1 MKVDRSKLKK
11 TPTEAPADCR
21 TLIEKLKG
29 CRDEQLL
36 LELQHI
42 KTWNIGKCELYHW
55 VDLLDRFDGILC
67 DAGQTVENMSW
78 LLVCDRPDN
87 GQLKAL
93 LLAVLNFTALLIE
106 YSFSR
111 HLYSSIEHLTTL
123 LASCDMQVVLSV
135 LNLLYVFSKRSNYI
149 TRLGSDK
156 RTPLLARL
164 QHLAESWGGKE
175 NGFGLAECCR
185 DLPMTKYP
193 PSATTLHFEF
203 YAEPGPEVKVE
214 RKTSSNTLHYI
225 HIEQLDKISES
236 PSEIME
242 SLTVMYNIP
251 KDKQTLLFTHIRL
264 AHGFSNH
271 KKRLQAVQARLHA
284 ISILVYSNAL
294 QESANSILY
303 NGLIEELVDVLQITD
318 KQLVDIKAASL
329 RTLTS
334 IVHLERTPKLS
345 NIIDCTGTASYHG
358 FLPVLVRNC
367 IQAMI
372 DPLMEPYP
380 HQFATALFSFL
391 YHLASYDAGGEA
403 LVSCGMMEALL
414 KVIKF
419 LGDEQD
425 QITFVTRAVRVVDLI
440 TNLDMAAFQSHT
452 GLTIFISRLE
462 HEVDLSRKEC
472 PFVIKPK
479 IQRPNSTVES
489 EDMDTDVDG
498 QSESLSEER
507 MESSPGP
514 STSSGSRPETDHRAQ
529 SSTASTPRTGLQCIP
544 QRAALLKSMLNFLK
558 KAIQDPAF
566 SDGIRHVMDGSLPT
580 SLKHIISNAEYYG
593 PSLFL
598 LATEVVTVFVFQ
610 EPSLL
615 SSLQDNGLT
624 DVMLHALLIKDSLS
638 LQVPATREVL
648 GSLPNVFS
656 ALCLNAR
663 GLHSFVQCQPF
674 ERLFKVL
681 LSPDYLPAM
690 RRRRSSDPLGDT
702 ASNLGSA
709 VDELMRHQPTLK
721 TDATTAIIKLLEEI
735 CNLGRAPEYICQKPS
750 IQKTDGTVTA
760 PPARSSHAAE
770 EASSEDEEEE
780 EALHTFTQQQGEP
793 ESNRQSV
800 PVELVVGTEER
811 IPIPLMDYILNV
823 MKFVESILSNNTTDD
838 HCQEFV
844 NQKGLLPLVS
854 ILGLPNLPIDFPT
867 SAACQAVAGVCKSIL
882 TLSHEPKV
890 LQEGLCQLDSIL
902 SALEP
907 LHRPIEVPGGSVLLR
922 ELATA
927 GHVTDATLSARA
939 TPLLHALTAAHAYIL
954 MFVHTCRVGQSEI
967 RAISVNQWGS
977 QLGLS
982 VLNKLSQLYCS
993 LVWESTVLLSLCT
1006 PNSLPPGCEFGQA
1019 DMQKLVPKEEKPSG
1033 STTAT
1038 ASTSGS
1044 RRTAE
1049 SEAVAVDPSATCLL
1063 EGMGL
1068 DGDTLA
1074 PMETDEPTAGT
1085 SDPKTKSKLTPAM
1098 ATRIKQIK
1106 PLLSASS
1113 RLGRAL
1119 AELFGLLVK
1128 LCVGSPVRQR
1138 RSHHAT
1144 STGTAPTPAARAT
1157 ASSLTKLLT
1166 KGLSWQPPPYTPTP
1180 RFRLTFFICSVGF
1193 TSPMLFDERKYP
1205 YHLMLQKFFC
1215 SGGHNALFETFNWA
1229 LSMGGKV
1236 PVSEGLEHAE
1246 LPDGTGEFLDAWLM
1260 LVEKMVNPSTVLDS
1274 PHSLPVKV
1282 PGVTPTTPQFSALR
1296 FLIVTQKA
1304 AFSCICSLWNR
1315 KPLKVYG
1322 GRMAESMLAIL
1333 CHILRGEPVIQERL
1347 AKERE
1352 GTARPEEEGGLGA
1365 STLPVGPSSGG
1376 AGGAAVAPG
1385 AAVNAGEGPAGSV
1398 PGPAIGSSTAPPAP
1412 GGAAED
1418 STNTTPRR
1426 EPPVN
1431 QAQLQQAQGGSRER
1445 QPNVNQQQLQQ
1456 LMDMGFSREHAMEA
1470 LVNTSTMEQATEYLL
1485 THPPPLL
1492 SGAVRDMTM
1501 SEEDQM
1507 MRAIAMSLGQEE
1519 AARHREEDDRRARER
1534 TEEEEARCL
1543 ERFLEAEPLDSTEL
1557 HAFTDSM
1564 LPGCFHLLDEL
1575 PDTVYRL
1582 CDLLMTAIKRSG
1594 PEYRD
1599 LILRQV
1605 VNQVWEAADV
1615 LIKAAIPLTTSD
1627 TKTVS
1632 EWTRQMATLPQASNL
1647 ATRILLLTLLFE
1659 ELKLSCA
1666 RVVENSGILNVLIKL
1681 LEVVQPCLQAAKE
1694 QKDIQTPKWI
1704 TPVLL
1709 IIDFY
1714 EKMAVSS
1721 KRRAQM
1727 NKYLQ
1732 PNGNNWRWFDDR
1744 SGRWCSYSASNNGT
1758 IDSAWRAGESSV
1770 RFTAGR
1776 RRYTVQ
1782 FNTMVQVN
1790 EETGNRR
1797 PVMLTVQRVPRVPKP
1812 AKTGSM
1818 TDSEREEGDKG
1829 KAEETQTDPDSA
1841 PVAVEMSAPKDDN
1854 TSPQLK
1860 ESFSGPSAPAAPPP
1874 AAPLDPTSERTGA
1887 GGAIVVQGLTED
1899 MTTVLIR
1906 ACVSMI
1912 SVPVDPDTLHA
1923 TLRLCLRL
1931 TRTHHYAMM
1940 FAELKSTRMILGLTQ
1955 GSGFN
1960 GFTPLVTLLFR
1971 HIIEDPAT
1979 LRHTM
1984 EKVVR
1989 SAVTSGAG
1997 STTSG
2002 VVSGSLGSREI
2013 NYILRVLG
2021 PAACRNPDCFADTAN
2036 SCVRIALPAPRGA
2049 GTASD
2054 DEFENLR
2061 IKGPN
2066 AVQLVKTTPLKL
2078 SPLPPIP
2085 DTIKEVIYDMLNA
2098 LAAYHAPEE
2107 AERPEEPAVAVPGG
2121 QDLCQ
2126 ILQDDDVYQQYRLTR
2141 QGSDFDSQSAFHINA
2156 QVFTADGAVADSS
2169 QSGTPQG
2176 EGEALPPCSS
2186 PPAST
2191 ASTPEEMR
2199 EEKKEVEGENGASSE
2214 EGKGAKAKASK
2225 PLMPTST
2232 ILRLLAELVRSYV
2245 GIATLIA
2252 SYCYTAGQSELIKE
2266 DCSVL
2271 AFVLDHL
2278 LPHTQ
2283 SSEDKD
2289 TPALARLFLASL
2301 AAAGTGTDAQVALVN
2316 EVKAALS
2323 RALAMAEGTEKHAR
2337 LQAVMCIISTIM
2349 ESCPSTSSF
2358 YSTAAAKT
2366 QHNGMNNI
2374 IRLFLKKGLVN
2385 DLARVPHSL
2394 DLSSPNMA
2402 NTVNAALKPLET
2414 LSRIVNQP
2422 SSLFGGKGGSSK
2434 NKAEHDTV
2442 GAARDS
2448 NSTTQGTTGDSVE
2461 GTLVEGSHR
2470 VQGTDS
2476 DLMDGETEGDTV
2488 VIAGQPEVL
2497 STTAMQVE
2505 NELVDLIDELL
2516 ERDAGAVN
2524 SSIIVGRG
2532 SGEDESQEDVLMDE
2546 APSNISQAS
2555 TLQTNRED
2563 SMNILEPEDE
2573 EHTQEEDSSG
2583 SNDDEDSQDEEEEEE
2598 EEEEE
2603 DQDDEEGDEDDD
2615 DEGSEMEL
2623 DEDFPDINAAPHIR
2637 FERFD
2642 RDDDLII
2649 EFDNMFSTT
2658 ADIPPSPG
2666 NIPSSHP
2673 LMVRHADHGSLTLGG
2688 AGTNN
2693 RLAQGMGRS
2702 QRTLRQL
2709 TANTGHTIHVHY
2721 PGNRQPNP
2729 PLILQRLLGPSA
2741 AADILQLSSSLP
2753 LQSRGRA
2760 RLLVGNEDVHIIARS
2775 DDELLDDF
2783 FHEQSS
2789 TGGQAGTLSSIPTAL
2804 TRWTD
2809 ECKVLDAESMHD
2821 CVAVVKVPI
2830 LQHLETLRDE
2840 ELEERREKR
2849 RRQLA
2854 EEEEAKQ
2861 NDRRTGGEEA
2871 REQSLQGSGLGT
2883 VNGAAGETTAE
2894 GEPQGSGVSC
2904 LDPPRVSEGFLTAPP
2919 SGEVTPTTPAP
2930 HEQALVSLET
2940 AISQQVHQPIADLLL
2955 AESHANS
2962 LVTLAGAGLPD
2973 LTASSDRLN
2982 CEAEASQ
2989 MEMSPA
2995 PPIASLSPDIVETSE
3010 PAAVGV
3016 SQLEGSPMDTS
3027 SPVSATQEEPNPAQ
3041 AVHLSQE
3048 LSGSGDSG
3056 VTDTHTD
3063 AETGSTTVSTPG
3075 ETMPLSDRANSQSQ
3089 AIQEEPLPSTSN
3101 EDEDPLAGIS
3111 LPEGVDPSFLAALPE
3126 DIRREV
3132 LQNQLGI
3139 RPPARPPASST
3150 LPSTTTPVLGGG
3162 PGVTEVSPEFLA
3174 ALPPAIQEEVLAQ
3187 QRAEQQR
3194 RELSQ
3199 QPTQGDTPLDPVT
3212 FIQTLP
3218 SELRRSVLEDMED
3231 SVLAVMPPDIAAEA
3245 AALRREQEVSARQRQ
3260 LMHERLFG
3268 HSSSSALSAILRS
3281 PAFTSR
3287 LGGNRGVQYTR
3298 LAVQRGGTFQM
3309 GGGANHSR
3317 PSSSSVD
3324 SLLRLRGRLL
3334 LDHEALSCLLVL
3346 LFVDEPKLN
3355 TSRLHRVLRNLCYHS
3370 QTRGWVIRSLLSILQ
3385 RSSESE
3391 VCVETTRLEDARG
3404 KRTAGGQGG
3413 YGGSKGSTTTAT
3425 AASSLSSSSSSSLE
3439 LINRVESRSSSQ
3451 LSWLSVSMD
3460 AALGCRTNI
3469 FQIQR
3474 ASGRKH
3480 ADRHSAGGT
3489 SGGPGGTLGGGVQGV
3504 TAGVTCPG
3512 GGGSTVHIHPQA
3524 APVVCRHVLDTLI
3537 QLAKVFP
3544 SHFTQQRCKDLLSS
3558 STSDLDSRLCAAAS
3572 IVTGT
3577 AGGGSRSTQT
3587 NTCSTPSSAQNSLGG
3602 GACGTAITPQSLG
3615 ISTDFWDLLVKLD
3628 NMNVSRKGKASMK
3641 TVPLGAGGEA
3651 EGAQYSLEASP
3662 LGQLMNM
3669 LSHPVI
3675 RRSSLLTEKLLRLL
3689 SLISIALPDNKATEV
3704 PAGHQAPQSTTAGAG
3719 NPATATSAAATA
3731 GAPGSVSASAQG
3743 ITVGVVVP
3751 AQGSSSTA
3759 IVSIPTSTGA
3769 SATGKHRATV
3779 LCIESDTKLAS
3790 TGLTEKQLQLS
3801 VEVLTS
3807 HSCSEEGL
3815 EDAANILLQLSRGDG
3830 TTRDTVLRLL
3840 LSGARHLGYTL
3851 CKQIGTLLAEL
3862 REYNLEQQRR
3872 ARADAQSPDAPAE
3885 DTSISARL
3893 KAGKL
3898 SSRRGRRF
3906 DGSESVVIVAAQ
3918 KRTLGGRELQLPC
3931 MSSLTSKTSTQKFF
3945 LRVLQVIIQLREDT
3959 RRANKKAKQTGR
3971 LGSTSLGSASSIQA
3985 AVRQLEA
3992 EADAIIQMVR
4002 EGQRARR
4009 LQQAPP
4015 PSASVAAVT
4024 TSGSSVA
4031 APHAPAAA
4039 PGTAS
4044 AATSEV
4050 GSVSEPQAVQRD
4062 DSPMDVDQPSPLEQ
4076 DPAPL
4081 DEEGNSQSETEERL
4095 PDLPLLSE
4103 QLLLDELWD
4112 MLGECLKELEES
4124 HDQHAVL
4131 VLQPAVEAFFLVHAT
4146 ERESKP
4152 PVRDTR
4158 ESQLSHIKDEPPPLS
4173 PAPLT
4178 PATPSSLDPFFS
4190 REPSSMHISSNL
4202 PPDTQKFLRFAET
4215 HRTVLNQILRQSTTH
4230 LADGPFAVLVDYIRI
4245 LDFDVK
4251 RKYFRQELERL
4262 DEGLRKEDMAVH
4274 VRRDHVFE
4282 DSYRELH
4289 RKSPEDMKNR
4299 LYIVF
4304 EGEEGQDAGGLLRE
4318 WYMIIS
4324 REMFNA
4330 MYALFRTSPG
4340 DRVTYTI
4347 NPSSHCNPN
4356 HLSYFKFVGR
4366 VVAKAVYDNRLLE
4379 CYFTRS
4385 FYKHILGKSVRYTDM
4400 ESEDYPFFQG
4410 LVYLLENNV
4419 STLGYELT
4427 FSTEVQEFGVC
4438 EVRDLKPNGGNIIVT
4453 EENKKEYV
4461 HLVCQM
4467 KMTGA
4472 IRKQLSAYLE
4482 GFYEIIPKRL
4492 ISIFTEQE
4500 LELLI
4505 SGLPTIDIDDLKAN
4519 TEYHK
4524 YQSSSIQIQ
4533 WFWRALRSFD
4543 QADRAKFLQFVTGTS
4558 KVPLQGFAALEG
4570 MNGIQKFQIHRDDR
4584 STDRLPSA
4592 HTCFNQLDLPAYESY
4607 EKLRHMLLLAIQE
4620 CSEGFG
4626 LA

>member
-29 CRDEQLL
+29 CSDEQLL
-36 LELQHI
+36 LELQQI

-78 LLVCDRPDN
+78 LLVCDRPEN

-156 RTPLLARL
+156 RSPLLARL

-185 DLPMTKYP
+185 DLPMSKYP

-203 YAEPGPEVKVE
+203 YAEPSSEVKVE
-214 RKTSSNTLHYI
+214 KKSSSNTLHYI

-242 SLTVMYNIP
+242 SLTAMYNIP
-251 KDKQTLLFTHIRL
+251 KDKQILLFTHIRL

-271 KKRLQAVQARLHA
+271 KRRLQAVQARLHA

-372 DPLMEPYP
+372 DPLMDPYP

-440 TNLDMAAFQSHT
+440 TNLDMAAFQSHG
-452 GLTIFISRLE
+452 GLSIFICRLE

-479 IQRPNSTVES
+479 IQRPSTATET
-489 EDMDTDVDG
+489 EDMDTDMDRV
-498 QSESLSEER
+498 
-507 MESSPGP
+507 
-514 STSSGSRPETDHRAQ
+514 
-529 SSTASTPRTGLQCIP
+529 QCIP

-624 DVMLHALLIKDSLS
+624 DVMLHALLIKD
-638 LQVPATREVL
+638 VPATREVL

-735 CNLGRAPEYICQKPS
+735 CNLGRSPEYICQKPS
-750 IQKTDGTVTA
+750 IQKADGTVTV
-760 PPARSSHAAE
+760 PPARSNHAAE
-770 EASSEDEEEE
+770 DASSEDEEEE
-780 EALHTFTQQQGEP
+780 EALHTFSQQQGEP
-793 ESNRQSV
+793 ESNRQLVHQNSV
-800 PVELVVGTEER
+800 PCFQ
-811 IPIPLMDYILNV
+811 YH

-882 TLSHEPKV
+882 TLSHEAKV

-922 ELATA
+922 ELANA

-1019 DMQKLVPKEEKPSG
+1019 DMQKLVPKDDKPSS
-1033 STTAT
+1033 STAAT
-1038 ASTSGS
+1038 G
-1044 RRTAE
+1044 RRTGKNTTL
-1049 SEAVAVDPSATCLL
+1049 AVGVDPSAQGLL

-1068 DGDTLA
+1068 DGDSLA
-1074 PMETDEPTAGT
+1074 PMETDEPTGT
-1085 SDPKTKSKLTPAM
+1085 DPKTKSKLTPAM

-1138 RSHHAT
+1138 RSHHTT

-1215 SGGHNALFETFNWA
+1215 SGGHDALFETFNWA

-1236 PVSEGLEHAE
+1236 PVSEGLEHTE

-1274 PHSLPVKV
+1274 PHSLPAKV
-1282 PGVTPTTPQFSALR
+1282 PGATLNTPQFSALR

-1304 AFSCICSLWNR
+1304 AFSCIRNLWNR
-1315 KPLKVYG
+1315 KPLKIYG

-1333 CHILRGEPVIQERL
+1333 CHILRGEPIIQERL
-1347 AKERE
+1347 SKERE
-1352 GTARPEEEGGLGA
+1352 GTARPDEEKD
-1365 STLPVGPSSGG
+1365 
-1376 AGGAAVAPG
+1376 
-1385 AAVNAGEGPAGSV
+1385 GSNS
-1398 PGPAIGSSTAPPAP
+1398 AT
-1412 GGAAED
+1412 
-1418 STNTTPRR
+1418 RR
-1426 EPPVN
+1426 EPQVN
-1431 QAQLQQAQGGSRER
+1431 QAQLT
-1445 QPNVNQQQLQQ
+1445 Q

-1470 LVNTSTMEQATEYLL
+1470 LLNTSTMEQATEYLL

-1492 SGAVRDMTM
+1492 SAAVREFTM

-1507 MRAIAMSLGQEE
+1507 MRAIAMSLGQEVSMEQRSDSPEE
-1519 AARHREEDDRRARER
+1519 AARRREEDERRARER
-1534 TEEEEARCL
+1534 VEEEEARCL
-1543 ERFLEAEPLDSTEL
+1543 ERFLEAEPLDTTEL

-1582 CDLLMTAIKRSG
+1582 CDLLMTAIKRNG

-1605 VNQVWEAADV
+1605 VNQVSIPICSHNI
-1615 LIKAAIPLTTSD
+1615 LIGI
-1627 TKTVS
+1627 
-1632 EWTRQMATLPQASNL
+1632 
-1647 ATRILLLTLLFE
+1647 
-1659 ELKLSCA
+1659 
-1666 RVVENSGILNVLIKL
+1666 GIL
-1681 LEVVQPCLQAAKE
+1681 
-1694 QKDIQTPKWI
+1694 
-1704 TPVLL
+1704 
-1709 IIDFY
+1709 
-1714 EKMAVSS
+1714 AVTCTHL
-1721 KRRAQM
+1721 
-1727 NKYLQ
+1727 YLQ

-1744 SGRWCSYSASNNGT
+1744 SGRWCSYSASNNNT
-1758 IDSAWRAGESSV
+1758 IDSAWRAGETSV

-1797 PVMLTVQRVPRVPKP
+1797 PVMLTVQRVPRMPKTS
-1812 AKTGSM
+1812 KSGSVND
-1818 TDSEREEGDKG
+1818 TEREE
-1829 KAEETQTDPDSA
+1829 
-1841 PVAVEMSAPKDDN
+1841 
-1854 TSPQLK
+1854 K
-1860 ESFSGPSAPAAPPP
+1860 ESEQKDSSTAAPST
-1874 AAPLDPTSERTGA
+1874 LQDPSGSS
-1887 GGAIVVQGLTED
+1887 GIVVQGLTED
-1899 MTTVLIR
+1899 MITVLIR

-1940 FAELKSTRMILGLTQ
+1940 FAELKSTRMILNLTQ
-1955 GSGFN
+1955 SSGFN

-2021 PAACRNPDCFADTAN
+2021 PAACRNPECFTETAK
-2036 SCVRIALPAPRGA
+2036 SCIRIALPAPRGA

-2054 DEFENLR
+2054 DEFENFR

-2078 SPLPPIP
+2078 SPLPSIP
-2085 DTIKEVIYDMLNA
+2085 ETIKEVIYDMLNA

-2107 AERPEEPAVAVPGG
+2107 AAVPGS

-2126 ILQDDDVYQQYRLTR
+2126 ILQDVGDDVYQQYRLTR
-2141 QGSDFDSQSAFHINA
+2141 QGSDFDSQSAFHINT
-2156 QVFTADGAVADSS
+2156 QVFAADGAVAESS

-2176 EGEALPPCSS
+2176 E
-2186 PPAST
+2186 

-2199 EEKKEVEGENGASSE
+2199 EEKKEQEGEKGASSE
-2214 EGKGAKAKASK
+2214 ESRAAKAKASK

-2245 GIATLIA
+2245 GI
-2252 SYCYTAGQSELIKE
+2252 CFWPN

-2283 SSEDKD
+2283 NSEDKD

-2301 AAAGTGTDAQVALVN
+2301 AAAGTGTDAQAALVN

-2323 RALAMAEGTEKHAR
+2323 RALGMAEGTEKHAR

-2358 YSTAAAKT
+2358 YSTATAKT

-2434 NKAEHDTV
+2434 NKTEHDTV
-2442 GAARDS
+2442 GTVRDS
-2448 NSTTQGTTGDSVE
+2448 NSNTQD
-2461 GTLVEGSHR
+2461 
-2470 VQGTDS
+2470 QGEAGEAEPAENRDRGQATDA

-2497 STTAMQVE
+2497 STQAMQVE

-2516 ERDAGAVN
+2516 ERDAGTVN
-2524 SSIIVGRG
+2524 STIIDFVP
-2532 SGEDESQEDVLMDE
+2532 SFFILLKSVLGKNVQSFCFLFPD
-2546 APSNISQAS
+2546 
-2555 TLQTNRED
+2555 LD

-2583 SNDDEDSQDEEEEEE
+2583 SNEDEDSQDEEEEEE

-2649 EFDNMFSTT
+2649 EFDNMFSTS

-2688 AGTNN
+2688 SGTSS

-2702 QRTLRQL
+2702 QRSLRQL
-2709 TANTGHTIHVHY
+2709 TANTGHTVHVHY

-2789 TGGQAGTLSSIPTAL
+2789 TGGQAGESPTDKL
-2804 TRWTD
+2804 L
-2809 ECKVLDAESMHD
+2809 VSGFS
-2821 CVAVVKVPI
+2821 VVKIPI
-2830 LQHLETLRDE
+2830 LQHLESLRDE

-2854 EEEEAKQ
+2854 EEEETAKQ
-2861 NDRRTGGEEA
+2861 NESTAVGEEA
-2871 REQSLQGSGLGT
+2871 REQSLQVKERNFCMTIEFLPYYGLYFSST
-2883 VNGAAGETTAE
+2883 
-2894 GEPQGSGVSC
+2894 SVS
-2904 LDPPRVSEGFLTAPP
+2904 S
-2919 SGEVTPTTPAP
+2919 
-2930 HEQALVSLET
+2930 
-2940 AISQQVHQPIADLLL
+2940 
-2955 AESHANS
+2955 
-2962 LVTLAGAGLPD
+2962 
-2973 LTASSDRLN
+2973 
-2982 CEAEASQ
+2982 
-2989 MEMSPA
+2989 
-2995 PPIASLSPDIVETSE
+2995 
-3010 PAAVGV
+3010 
-3016 SQLEGSPMDTS
+3016 
-3027 SPVSATQEEPNPAQ
+3027 
-3041 AVHLSQE
+3041 
-3048 LSGSGDSG
+3048 
-3056 VTDTHTD
+3056 
-3063 AETGSTTVSTPG
+3063 PG
-3075 ETMPLSDRANSQSQ
+3075 ETMPRSDSADSQSQ

-3139 RPPARPPASST
+3139 RPPSRPPVAST
-3150 LPSTTTPVLGGG
+3150 LLSSANAVLGGG

-3194 RELSQ
+3194 RELTQ
-3199 QPTQGDTPLDPVT
+3199 QPPQGDQPLDPVT

-3245 AALRREQEVSARQRQ
+3245 AALRREQEARQRQ

-3309 GGGANHSR
+3309 GGSANHNR
-3317 PSSSSVD
+3317 PSSSNVD

-3391 VCVETTRLEDARG
+3391 LCLETARLEESRG
-3404 KRTAGGQGG
+3404 KRSLT
-3413 YGGSKGSTTTAT
+3413 
-3425 AASSLSSSSSSSLE
+3425 SSLSSSSSSSSLE
-3439 LINRVESRSSSQ
+3439 LMNRVESRSSNQ

-3480 ADRHSAGGT
+3480 AEKHSAG
-3489 SGGPGGTLGGGVQGV
+3489 
-3504 TAGVTCPG
+3504 A
-3512 GGGSTVHIHPQA
+3512 GGSTVHIHPQA

-3537 QLAKVFP
+3537 QLAKGSGGPTP
-3544 SHFTQQRCKDLLSS
+3544 SQPATMVSVVAS
-3558 STSDLDSRLCAAAS
+3558 ST
-3572 IVTGT
+3572 
-3577 AGGGSRSTQT
+3577 
-3587 NTCSTPSSAQNSLGG
+3587 
-3602 GACGTAITPQSLG
+3602 
-3615 ISTDFWDLLVKLD
+3615 
-3628 NMNVSRKGKASMK
+3628 
-3641 TVPLGAGGEA
+3641 
-3651 EGAQYSLEASP
+3651 
-3662 LGQLMNM
+3662 
-3669 LSHPVI
+3669 
-3675 RRSSLLTEKLLRLL
+3675 
-3689 SLISIALPDNKATEV
+3689 
-3704 PAGHQAPQSTTAGAG
+3704 TT
-3719 NPATATSAAATA
+3719 
-3731 GAPGSVSASAQG
+3731 
-3743 ITVGVVVP
+3743 
-3751 AQGSSSTA
+3751 SSTGKQKA
-3759 IVSIPTSTGA
+3759 AVSSTE
-3769 SATGKHRATV
+3769 
-3779 LCIESDTKLAS
+3779 IETKLAS
-3790 TGLTEKQLQLS
+3790 AGLTEKQLQLS

-3815 EDAANILLQLSRGDG
+3815 EDAANILLQLSRGDAP
-3830 TTRDTVLRLL
+3830 TRDTVLRLL

-3872 ARADAQSPDAPAE
+3872 ARADAQSPEASHE
-3885 DTSISARL
+3885 DPSITTRL
-3893 KAGKL
+3893 KGKMT
-3898 SSRRGRRF
+3898 SRF

-3959 RRANKKAKQTGR
+3959 RRANKKAKQTGGR
-3971 LGSTSLGSASSIQA
+3971 LSSTSLGSASSIQA

-4002 EGQRARR
+4002 EGQRVRR

-4015 PSASVAAVT
+4015 PSSSAS
-4024 TSGSSVA
+4024 SS
-4031 APHAPAAA
+4031 PPAA
-4039 PGTAS
+4039 
-4044 AATSEV
+4044 
-4050 GSVSEPQAVQRD
+4050 QRD

-4076 DPAPL
+4076 DQAAI
-4081 DEEGNSQSETEERL
+4081 ESSSQQEQEERL

-4324 REMFNA
+4324 REMFNP

-4385 FYKHILGKSVRYTDM
+4385 FYKHILGKSVRYQ
-4400 ESEDYPFFQG
+4400 QG
-4410 LVYLLENNV
+4410 L
-4419 STLGYELT
+4419 
-4427 FSTEVQEFGVC
+4427 F
-4438 EVRDLKPNGGNIIVT
+4438 
-4453 EENKKEYV
+4453 
-4461 HLVCQM
+4461 
-4467 KMTGA
+4467 
-4472 IRKQLSAYLE
+4472 
-4482 GFYEIIPKRL
+4482 
-4492 ISIFTEQE
+4492 
-4500 LELLI
+4500 
-4505 SGLPTIDIDDLKAN
+4505 
-4519 TEYHK
+4519 
-4524 YQSSSIQIQ
+4524 
-4533 WFWRALRSFD
+4533 
-4543 QADRAKFLQFVTGTS
+4543 
-4558 KVPLQGFAALEG
+4558 
-4570 MNGIQKFQIHRDDR
+4570 
-4584 STDRLPSA
+4584 
-4592 HTCFNQLDLPAYESY
+4592 
-4607 EKLRHMLLLAIQE
+4607 
-4620 CSEGFG
+4620 
-4626 LA
+4626 

>member
-1 MKVDRSKLKK
+1 MKVDRTKLKK

-21 TLIEKLKG
+21 ALIDKLKV
-29 CRDEQLL
+29 CNDEQLL
-36 LELQHI
+36 LELQQI

-55 VDLLDRFDGILC
+55 VDLLDRFDGILA
-67 DAGQTVENMSW
+67 DAGQTVEHMSW
-78 LLVCDRPDN
+78 MLVCDRPERE
-87 GQLKAL
+87 QLKML

-123 LASCDMQVVLSV
+123 LASSDMQVVLAV

-156 RTPLLARL
+156 RTPLLTRL

-185 DLPMTKYP
+185 DLHMVKYP

-203 YAEPGPEVKVE
+203 YADPGAEVKIE
-214 RKTSSNTLHYI
+214 KRTTSNTLHYI

-242 SLTVMYNIP
+242 SLTKMYSIP
-251 KDKQTLLFTHIRL
+251 KDKQMLLFTHIRL

-271 KKRLQAVQARLHA
+271 RKRLQAVQARLHA
-284 ISILVYSNAL
+284 ISILVFISPFAVYSNAL

-318 KQLVDIKAASL
+318 KQLMEIKAASL

-345 NIIDCTGTASYHG
+345 SIIDCTGTASYHG

-372 DPLMEPYP
+372 DPSMDPYP

-440 TNLDMAAFQSHT
+440 TNLDMAAFQSHS
-452 GLTIFISRLE
+452 GLSIFIYRLE
-462 HEVDLSRKEC
+462 HEVDLCRKEC

-479 IQRPNSTVES
+479 IQRPSTTQEG
-489 EDMDTDVDG
+489 EEMETDMDVADVT
-498 QSESLSEER
+498 
-507 MESSPGP
+507 MESSPGSSI
-514 STSSGSRPETDHRAQ
+514 STEHRLDVELRASSSSISTNLSGPGSRP
-529 SSTASTPRTGLQCIP
+529 GVQCIP

-624 DVMLHALLIKDSLS
+624 DVMLHALLIKD
-638 LQVPATREVL
+638 VPATREVL

-663 GLHSFVQCQPF
+663 GLQSFVQCQPF

-735 CNLGRAPEYICQKPS
+735 CNLGRDPKYICQKPS
-750 IQKTDGTVTA
+750 IQKADGTATA
-760 PPARSSHAAE
+760 PPPRSNHAAE

-780 EALHTFTQQQGEP
+780 EVQAMQSFNSTQQNETEP
-793 ESNRQSV
+793 NQQ
-800 PVELVVGTEER
+800 VVGTEER

-844 NQKGLLPLVS
+844 NQKGLLPLVT

-890 LQEGLCQLDSIL
+890 LQEGLLQLDSIL
-902 SALEP
+902 SSLEP
-907 LHRPIEVPGGSVLLR
+907 LHRPIESPGGSVLLR
-922 ELATA
+922 ELACA
-927 GHVTDATLSARA
+927 GNVADATLSAQA
-939 TPLLHALTAAHAYIL
+939 TPLLHALTAAHAYIM

-967 RAISVNQWGS
+967 RSISVNQWGS

-982 VLNKLSQLYCS
+982 VLSKLSQLYCS

-1006 PNSLPPGCEFGQA
+1006 PNSLPSGCEFGQA
-1019 DMQKLVPKEEKPSG
+1019 DMQKLVPKDEKAGTIQGGKRSDGEQDGTAG
-1033 STTAT
+1033 SMD
-1038 ASTSGS
+1038 ASTQG
-1044 RRTAE
+1044 
-1049 SEAVAVDPSATCLL
+1049 LL
-1063 EGMGL
+1063 EGIGL

-1074 PMETDEPTAGT
+1074 PMETDEPIASESKG
-1085 SDPKTKSKLTPAM
+1085 KSKITPAM
-1098 ATRIKQIK
+1098 AARIKQIK

-1138 RSHHAT
+1138 RSHHAA
-1144 STGTAPTPAARAT
+1144 STTTAPTPAARST
-1157 ASSLTKLLT
+1157 ASALTKLLT

-1205 YHLMLQKFFC
+1205 YHLMLQKFLC

-1236 PVSEGLEHAE
+1236 PVAEGLEHSD

-1260 LVEKMVNPSTVLDS
+1260 LVEKMVNPTTVLES
-1274 PHSLPVKV
+1274 PHSLPAKL
-1282 PGVTPTTPQFSALR
+1282 PGGVQNFPQFSALR
-1296 FLIVTQKA
+1296 FLVVTQKA
-1304 AFSCICSLWNR
+1304 AFTCIKNLWNR

-1333 CHILRGEPVIQERL
+1333 CHILRGEPVIRERL
-1347 AKERE
+1347 SKEKEGSRE
-1352 GTARPEEEGGLGA
+1352 EDPGQEEGG
-1365 STLPVGPSSGG
+1365 S
-1376 AGGAAVAPG
+1376 
-1385 AAVNAGEGPAGSV
+1385 
-1398 PGPAIGSSTAPPAP
+1398 
-1412 GGAAED
+1412 
-1418 STNTTPRR
+1418 RR
-1426 EPPVN
+1426 EP
-1431 QAQLQQAQGGSRER
+1431 Q
-1445 QPNVNQQQLQQ
+1445 VNQQQLQQ
-1456 LMDMGFSREHAMEA
+1456 LMDMGFTREHAMEA
-1470 LVNTSTMEQATEYLL
+1470 LLNTSTMEQATEYLL
-1485 THPPPLL
+1485 THPPPIM
-1492 SGAVRDMTM
+1492 GGVVRDLSM

-1507 MRAIAMSLGQEE
+1507 MRAIAMSLGQDIPMDQRAESPEE
-1519 AARHREEDDRRARER
+1519 VACRKEEEERKAREKQ
-1534 TEEEEARCL
+1534 EEEEAKCL
-1543 ERFLEAEPLDSTEL
+1543 EKFQDADPLEQDEL
-1557 HAFTDSM
+1557 HTFTDTM

-1575 PDTVYRL
+1575 PDTVYRV
-1582 CDLLMTAIKRSG
+1582 CDLIMTAIKRNG
-1594 PEYRD
+1594 ADYRD
-1599 LILRQV
+1599 MILKQV

-1615 LIKAAIPLTTSD
+1615 LIKAALPLTTSD

-1632 EWTRQMATLPQASNL
+1632 EWISQMATLPQASNL

-1659 ELKLSCA
+1659 ELKLPCA
-1666 RVVENSGILNVLIKL
+1666 WVVESSGILNVLIKL

-1694 QKDIQTPKWI
+1694 QKEVQTPKWI

-1709 IIDFY
+1709 LIDFY
-1714 EKMAVSS
+1714 EKTAISS

-1727 NKYLQ
+1727 TKYLQ
-1732 PNGNNWRWFDDR
+1732 SNNNNWRWFDDR
-1744 SGRWCSYSASNNGT
+1744 SGRWCSYSASNNST
-1758 IDSAWRAGESSV
+1758 IDSAWKSGETSV

-1782 FNTMVQVN
+1782 FTTMVQVN

-1797 PVMLTVQRVPRVPKP
+1797 PVMLTLLRVPRLNKNSKNSNGQELE
-1812 AKTGSM
+1812 KTL
-1818 TDSEREEGDKG
+1818 EESKEMDIKRKEN
-1829 KAEETQTDPDSA
+1829 KANDTPSVLESTNTEKDMSLEETKIG
-1841 PVAVEMSAPKDDN
+1841 EI
-1854 TSPQLK
+1854 L
-1860 ESFSGPSAPAAPPP
+1860 
-1874 AAPLDPTSERTGA
+1874 
-1887 GGAIVVQGLTED
+1887 IQGLTED
-1899 MTTVLIR
+1899 MVTVLIR
-1906 ACVSMI
+1906 ACVSMLG
-1912 SVPVDPDTLHA
+1912 VPVDPDTLHA

-1931 TRTHHYAMM
+1931 TRDHKYAMM
-1940 FAELKSTRMILGLTQ
+1940 FAELKSTRMILNLTQ
-1955 GSGFN
+1955 SSGFN
-1960 GFTPLVTLLFR
+1960 GFTPLVTLLLR
-1971 HIIEDPAT
+1971 HIIEDPCT

-1989 SAVTSGAG
+1989 SAATSGAG

-2021 PAACRNPDCFADTAN
+2021 PAACRNPDIFTEVAN
-2036 SCVRIALPAPRGA
+2036 CCIRIALPAPRGS

-2066 AVQLVKTTPLKL
+2066 AVQLVKTTPLKP
-2078 SPLPPIP
+2078 SPLPVIP

-2107 AERPEEPAVAVPGG
+2107 ADKSDSKPGG
-2121 QDLCQ
+2121 MTQEVGQL
-2126 ILQDDDVYQQYRLTR
+2126 LQDMGDDVYQQYRSLTR
-2141 QGSDFDSQSAFHINA
+2141 QSSDFDTQSGFSINS
-2156 QVFTADGAVADSS
+2156 QVFAADGSS
-2169 QSGTPQG
+2169 TETSTSGTSQG
-2176 EGEALPPCSS
+2176 E
-2186 PPAST
+2186 
-2191 ASTPEEMR
+2191 ASTPEESR
-2199 EEKKEVEGENGASSE
+2199 DGKKDKEGDRASE
-2214 EGKGAKAKASK
+2214 EGKQKGKGSK

-2252 SYCYTAGQSELIKE
+2252 NYSYTVGQSELIKE

-2283 SSEDKD
+2283 NAEDKD

-2301 AAAGTGTDAQVALVN
+2301 AAAGSGTDAQVALVN
-2316 EVKAALS
+2316 EVKAALG
-2323 RALAMAEGTEKHAR
+2323 RALAMAESTEKHAR

-2358 YSTAAAKT
+2358 YSSATAKT

-2422 SSLFGGKGGSSK
+2422 SSLFGSKSASSK
-2434 NKAEHDTV
+2434 SKSEQDAQ
-2442 GAARDS
+2442 GATQDS
-2448 NSTTQGTTGDSVE
+2448 NSSQQDPGEPGEAEVQEEDHDVTQTEVADGDI
-2461 GTLVEGSHR
+2461 
-2470 VQGTDS
+2470 
-2476 DLMDGETEGDTV
+2476 MDGEAETDSV

-2497 STTAMQVE
+2497 SSQEMQVE
-2505 NELVDLIDELL
+2505 NELEDLIDELL
-2516 ERDAGAVN
+2516 ERDG
-2524 SSIIVGRG
+2524 G
-2532 SGEDESQEDVLMDE
+2532 SG
-2546 APSNISQAS
+2546 NS
-2555 TLQTNRED
+2555 T
-2563 SMNILEPEDE
+2563 
-2573 EHTQEEDSSG
+2573 
-2583 SNDDEDSQDEEEEEE
+2583 
-2598 EEEEE
+2598 
-2603 DQDDEEGDEDDD
+2603 
-2615 DEGSEMEL
+2615 
-2623 DEDFPDINAAPHIR
+2623 
-2637 FERFD
+2637 
-2642 RDDDLII
+2642 II
-2649 EFDNMFSTT
+2649 

-2666 NIPSSHP
+2666 NIPTTHP
-2673 LMVRHADHGSLTLGG
+2673 LMVRHADHSSLTLGSG
-2688 AGTNN
+2688 SSTT
-2693 RLAQGMGRS
+2693 RLTQGIGRS

-2760 RLLVGNEDVHIIARS
+2760 RLLVGNDDVHIIARS

-2783 FHEQSS
+2783 FHDQSTATS
-2789 TGGQAGTLSSIPTAL
+2789 QAGTLSSIPTAL
-2804 TRWTD
+2804 TRWTE

-2821 CVAVVKVPI
+2821 CVSVVKVPI
-2830 LQHLETLRDE
+2830 VNHLEFLRDE

-2849 RRQLA
+2849 RKQLA
-2854 EEEEAKQ
+2854 EEETKITDKGKEDKENRDQSAQCTASKTNDSTEQ
-2861 NDRRTGGEEA
+2861 NLSDGT
-2871 REQSLQGSGLGT
+2871 SLPESY
-2883 VNGAAGETTAE
+2883 
-2894 GEPQGSGVSC
+2894 
-2904 LDPPRVSEGFLTAPP
+2904 
-2919 SGEVTPTTPAP
+2919 PTTPSSTDAATSEP
-2930 HEQALVSLET
+2930 KET
-2940 AISQQVHQPIADLLL
+2940 LAILQPSQQQPTLPPPPILGEIPQELQSPAGEVGSSTQLLMPVEPEEL
-2955 AESHANS
+2955 GPTRPS
-2962 LVTLAGAGLPD
+2962 V
-2973 LTASSDRLN
+2973 
-2982 CEAEASQ
+2982 EAETTQ
-2989 MEMSPA
+2989 MELSPA
-2995 PPIASLSPDIVETSE
+2995 PTISRDLTSPCDFLLASLSPERAEDSDALT
-3010 PAAVGV
+3010 AVS

-3027 SPVSATQEEPNPAQ
+3027 SLASCTLEE
-3041 AVHLSQE
+3041 AVGDTSVA
-3048 LSGSGDSG
+3048 GSSEQP
-3056 VTDTHTD
+3056 T
-3063 AETGSTTVSTPG
+3063 AGSSTPG
-3075 ETMPLSDRANSQSQ
+3075 DAPPVVAEVQGRGDGTGESAQ
-3089 AIQEEPLPSTSN
+3089 APEDSSPPASSESSSTRDSAVAISGADSRGILEEPLPSTSS
-3101 EDEDPLAGIS
+3101 EEEDPLAGIS
-3111 LPEGVDPSFLAALPE
+3111 LPEGVDPSFLAALPD

-3139 RPPARPPASST
+3139 RPPTRTA
-3150 LPSTTTPVLGGG
+3150 PSTNNSAPAVVGN

-3194 RELSQ
+3194 RELAQNASS
-3199 QPTQGDTPLDPVT
+3199 DTPMDPVT

-3218 SELRRSVLEDMED
+3218 SDLRRSVLEDMED

-3245 AALRREQEVSARQRQ
+3245 QALRREQEARQRQ

-3268 HSSSSALSAILRS
+3268 HSSTSALSAILRS

-3287 LGGNRGVQYTR
+3287 LSGNRGVQYTR

-3309 GGGANHSR
+3309 GGSSSHNR
-3317 PSSSSVD
+3317 PSGSNVD
-3324 SLLRLRGRLL
+3324 TLLRLRGRLL

-3355 TSRLHRVLRNLCYHS
+3355 TSRLHRVLRNLCYHA
-3370 QTRGWVIRSLLSILQ
+3370 QTRHWVIRSLLSILQ

-3391 VCVETTRLEDARG
+3391 LCIETP
-3404 KRTAGGQGG
+3404 K
-3413 YGGSKGSTTTAT
+3413 
-3425 AASSLSSSSSSSLE
+3425 LSSSEEKGKKSNKSCGSSSHE
-3439 LINRVESRSSSQ
+3439 NRPLDLLHKMESKSSNQ

-3474 ASGRKH
+3474 SGGRKH
-3480 ADRHSAGGT
+3480 TEKHAS
-3489 SGGPGGTLGGGVQGV
+3489 S
-3504 TAGVTCPG
+3504 
-3512 GGGSTVHIHPQA
+3512 GSTVHIHPQA

-3544 SHFTQQRCKDLLSS
+3544 SHFTQQRTKETNCESDRERGSKQACSPCSS
-3558 STSDLDSRLCAAAS
+3558 QSTSS
-3572 IVTGT
+3572 
-3577 AGGGSRSTQT
+3577 
-3587 NTCSTPSSAQNSLGG
+3587 
-3602 GACGTAITPQSLG
+3602 G
-3615 ISTDFWDLLVKLD
+3615 ICTDFWDLLVKLD
-3628 NMNVSRKGKASMK
+3628 NMNVSRKGKNSVK
-3641 TVPLGAGGEA
+3641 SVPVSAGGEG
-3651 EGAQYSLEASP
+3651 ETSSYSLEASP

-3689 SLISIALPDNKATEV
+3689 SLISIALPENKVSEV
-3704 PAGHQAPQSTTAGAG
+3704 QANSGSGASSTTVATSTTSTTTTTAASSTPTTPTATTPVTSAPPLVG
-3719 NPATATSAAATA
+3719 ATAIATIA
-3731 GAPGSVSASAQG
+3731 VAPSTTVTTPTTATTTVSTPTTTKASKS
-3743 ITVGVVVP
+3743 P
-3751 AQGSSSTA
+3751 AKGGEGGSSSSA
-3759 IVSIPTSTGA
+3759 DFKMVSS
-3769 SATGKHRATV
+3769 
-3779 LCIESDTKLAS
+3779 
-3790 TGLTEKQLQLS
+3790 GLTENQLQLS

-3815 EDAANILLQLSRGDG
+3815 EDAANVLLQLSRGDPA
-3830 TTRDTVLRLL
+3830 TRDTVLKLL
-3840 LSGARHLGYTL
+3840 LNGARHLGYTL

-3872 ARADAQSPDAPAE
+3872 AHCETLSPDGLPE
-3885 DTSISARL
+3885 EQPQTTKL
-3893 KAGKL
+3893 KGKMQ
-3898 SSRRGRRF
+3898 SRF
-3906 DGSESVVIVAAQ
+3906 DMAENVVIVASQ
-3918 KRTLGGRELQLPC
+3918 KRPLGGRELQLPS
-3931 MSSLTSKTSTQKFF
+3931 MSMLTSKTSTQKFF
-3945 LRVLQVIIQLREDT
+3945 LRVLQVIIQLRDDT

-3971 LGSTSLGSASSIQA
+3971 LGSSSLGSASSIQA

-4009 LQQAPP
+4009 QQQ
-4015 PSASVAAVT
+4015 
-4024 TSGSSVA
+4024 
-4031 APHAPAAA
+4031 
-4039 PGTAS
+4039 
-4044 AATSEV
+4044 AATSESSQSEA
-4050 GSVSEPQAVQRD
+4050 SVRREE
-4062 DSPMDVDQPSPLEQ
+4062 SPMDVDQPSPSAQ
-4076 DPAPL
+4076 DP
-4081 DEEGNSQSETEERL
+4081 QSIGSDGTPQGEKEKEER
-4095 PDLPLLSE
+4095 PPELPLLSE
-4103 QLLLDELWD
+4103 QLSLDELWD

-4158 ESQLSHIKDEPPPLS
+4158 ESQLAHIKDEPPPLS

-4190 REPSSMHISSNL
+4190 REPSSMHISSSL

-4230 LADGPFAVLVDYIRI
+4230 LADGPFAVLVDYIRV

-4289 RKSPEDMKNR
+4289 RKSPEEMKNR

-4324 REMFNA
+4324 REMFNP

-4366 VVAKAVYDNRLLE
+4366 IVAKAVYDNRLLE

-4400 ESEDYPFFQG
+4400 ESEDYHFYQG
-4410 LVYLLENNV
+4410 LVYLLENDV
-4419 STLGYELT
+4419 STLGYDLT

-4438 EVRDLKPNGGNIIVT
+4438 EVRDLKPNGANILVT

-4467 KMTGA
+4467 RMTGA
-4472 IRKQLSAYLE
+4472 IRKQLAAFLE

-4505 SGLPTIDIDDLKAN
+4505 SGLPTIDIDDLKSN

-4524 YQSSSIQIQ
+4524 YQSNSIQIQ

-4592 HTCFNQLDLPAYESY
+4592 HTCFNQLDLPAYESF

>member
-1 MKVDRSKLKK
+1 MKVDRTKLKK

-21 TLIEKLKG
+21 ALIDKLKV
-29 CRDEQLL
+29 CNDEQLL
-36 LELQHI
+36 LELQQI

-55 VDLLDRFDGILC
+55 VDLLDRFDGILA

-78 LLVCDRPDN
+78 MLVCDRPEKE
-87 GQLKAL
+87 QLKML

-123 LASCDMQVVLSV
+123 LASSDMQVVLAV

-156 RTPLLARL
+156 RTPLLTRL

-185 DLPMTKYP
+185 DLHMMKYP

-203 YAEPGPEVKVE
+203 YADPGAEVKIE
-214 RKTSSNTLHYI
+214 KRTTSNTLHYI

-242 SLTVMYNIP
+242 SLTKMYSIP
-251 KDKQTLLFTHIRL
+251 KDKQMLLFTHIRL

-271 KKRLQAVQARLHA
+271 RKRLQAVQARLHA

-318 KQLVDIKAASL
+318 KQLMEIKAASL

-345 NIIDCTGTASYHG
+345 SIIDCTGTASYHG

-372 DPLMEPYP
+372 DPSMDPYP

-440 TNLDMAAFQSHT
+440 TNLDMAAFQSHS
-452 GLTIFISRLE
+452 GLSIFIYRLE
-462 HEVDLSRKEC
+462 HEVDLCRKEC

-479 IQRPNSTVES
+479 IQRPSTTQEG
-489 EDMDTDVDG
+489 EEMETDMDVADVT
-498 QSESLSEER
+498 
-507 MESSPGP
+507 MENSPG
-514 STSSGSRPETDHRAQ
+514 SSASMEHRLDVELRATSSS
-529 SSTASTPRTGLQCIP
+529 SSTICPGPRPGVQCIP

-624 DVMLHALLIKDSLS
+624 DVMLHALLIKD
-638 LQVPATREVL
+638 VPATREVL

-663 GLHSFVQCQPF
+663 GLQSFVQCQPF

-735 CNLGRAPEYICQKPS
+735 CNLGRDPKYICQKPS
-750 IQKTDGTVTA
+750 IQKADGTATA
-760 PPARSSHAAE
+760 PPPRSNHAAE

-780 EALHTFTQQQGEP
+780 EVQAMQSFNSSQQNETEP
-793 ESNRQSV
+793 NQQ
-800 PVELVVGTEER
+800 VVGTEER

-823 MKFVESILSNNTTDD
+823 VRFMMKFVESILSNNTTDD

-844 NQKGLLPLVS
+844 NQKGLLPLVT

-890 LQEGLCQLDSIL
+890 LQEGLLQLDSIL
-902 SALEP
+902 SSLEP
-907 LHRPIEVPGGSVLLR
+907 LHRPIESPGGSVLLR
-922 ELATA
+922 ELACA
-927 GHVTDATLSARA
+927 GNVADATLSAQA
-939 TPLLHALTAAHAYIL
+939 TPLLHALTAAHAYIM

-967 RAISVNQWGS
+967 RSISVNQWGS

-982 VLNKLSQLYCS
+982 VLSKLSQLYCS

-1006 PNSLPPGCEFGQA
+1006 PNSLPSGCEFGQA
-1019 DMQKLVPKEEKPSG
+1019 DMQKLVPKDEKAGTTQGGKRSDGEQDAAAG
-1033 STTAT
+1033 SMD
-1038 ASTSGS
+1038 ASTQG
-1044 RRTAE
+1044 
-1049 SEAVAVDPSATCLL
+1049 LL
-1063 EGMGL
+1063 EGIGL

-1074 PMETDEPTAGT
+1074 PMETDEPTA
-1085 SDPKTKSKLTPAM
+1085 SDSKGKSKITPAM
-1098 ATRIKQIK
+1098 AARIKQIK

-1138 RSHHAT
+1138 RSHHAA
-1144 STGTAPTPAARAT
+1144 STTTAPTPAARST
-1157 ASSLTKLLT
+1157 ASALTKLLT

-1205 YHLMLQKFFC
+1205 YHLMLQKFLC

-1236 PVSEGLEHAE
+1236 PVAEGLEHSD

-1260 LVEKMVNPSTVLDS
+1260 LVEKMVNPTTVLES
-1274 PHSLPVKV
+1274 PHSLPAKL
-1282 PGVTPTTPQFSALR
+1282 PGSVQNFPQFSALR
-1296 FLIVTQKA
+1296 FLVVTQKA
-1304 AFSCICSLWNR
+1304 AFTCIKNLWNR

-1333 CHILRGEPVIQERL
+1333 CHILRGEPVIRERL
-1347 AKERE
+1347 SKEKE
-1352 GTARPEEEGGLGA
+1352 GSRGEEDTGQEEGG
-1365 STLPVGPSSGG
+1365 S
-1376 AGGAAVAPG
+1376 
-1385 AAVNAGEGPAGSV
+1385 
-1398 PGPAIGSSTAPPAP
+1398 
-1412 GGAAED
+1412 
-1418 STNTTPRR
+1418 RR
-1426 EPPVN
+1426 DP
-1431 QAQLQQAQGGSRER
+1431 Q
-1445 QPNVNQQQLQQ
+1445 VNQQQLQQ
-1456 LMDMGFSREHAMEA
+1456 LMDMGFTREHAMEA
-1470 LVNTSTMEQATEYLL
+1470 LLNTSTMEQATEYLL
-1485 THPPPLL
+1485 THPPPIM
-1492 SGAVRDMTM
+1492 GGVVRDLSM

-1507 MRAIAMSLGQEE
+1507 MRAIAMSLGQDIPMDQRAESPEE
-1519 AARHREEDDRRARER
+1519 VACRKEEEERKAREKQ
-1534 TEEEEARCL
+1534 EEEEAKCL
-1543 ERFLEAEPLDSTEL
+1543 EKFQDADPLEQDEL
-1557 HAFTDSM
+1557 HTFTDTM

-1575 PDTVYRL
+1575 PDTVYRV
-1582 CDLLMTAIKRSG
+1582 CDLIMTAIKRNG
-1594 PEYRD
+1594 ADYRD
-1599 LILRQV
+1599 MILKQV

-1615 LIKAAIPLTTSD
+1615 LIKAALPLTTSD

-1632 EWTRQMATLPQASNL
+1632 EWISQMATLPQASNL

-1659 ELKLSCA
+1659 ELKLPCA
-1666 RVVENSGILNVLIKL
+1666 WVVESSGILNVLIKL

-1694 QKDIQTPKWI
+1694 QKEVQTPKWI

-1709 IIDFY
+1709 LIDFY
-1714 EKMAVSS
+1714 EKTAISS

-1727 NKYLQ
+1727 TKYLQ
-1732 PNGNNWRWFDDR
+1732 SNNNNWRWFDDR
-1744 SGRWCSYSASNNGT
+1744 SGRWCSYSASNNST
-1758 IDSAWRAGESSV
+1758 IDSAWKSGETSV

-1782 FNTMVQVN
+1782 FTTMVQVN

-1797 PVMLTVQRVPRVPKP
+1797 PVMLTLLRVPRLNKNSKNSNGQELE
-1812 AKTGSM
+1812 KTL
-1818 TDSEREEGDKG
+1818 EESKEMDIKRKENKG
-1829 KAEETQTDPDSA
+1829 NDTPLATENTNTEKETSLEETKMGDI
-1841 PVAVEMSAPKDDN
+1841 
-1854 TSPQLK
+1854 L
-1860 ESFSGPSAPAAPPP
+1860 
-1874 AAPLDPTSERTGA
+1874 
-1887 GGAIVVQGLTED
+1887 IQGLTED
-1899 MTTVLIR
+1899 MVTVLIR
-1906 ACVSMI
+1906 ACVSMLG
-1912 SVPVDPDTLHA
+1912 VPVDPDTLHA

-1931 TRTHHYAMM
+1931 TRDHKYAMM
-1940 FAELKSTRMILGLTQ
+1940 FAELKSTRMILNLTQ
-1955 GSGFN
+1955 SSGFN
-1960 GFTPLVTLLFR
+1960 GFTPLVTLLLR
-1971 HIIEDPAT
+1971 HIIEDPCT

-1989 SAVTSGAG
+1989 SAATSGAG

-2021 PAACRNPDCFADTAN
+2021 PAACRNPDIFTEVAN
-2036 SCVRIALPAPRGA
+2036 CCIRIALPAPRGS

-2066 AVQLVKTTPLKL
+2066 AVQLVKTTPLKP
-2078 SPLPPIP
+2078 SPLPVIP

-2107 AERPEEPAVAVPGG
+2107 AEKSDPKAGG
-2121 QDLCQ
+2121 MTQEVGQL
-2126 ILQDDDVYQQYRLTR
+2126 LQDMGDDVYQQYRSLTR
-2141 QGSDFDSQSAFHINA
+2141 QSSDFDTQSGFAINS
-2156 QVFTADGAVADSS
+2156 QVFAADGASTETSTPGAS
-2169 QSGTPQG
+2169 Q
-2176 EGEALPPCSS
+2176 EV
-2186 PPAST
+2186 
-2191 ASTPEEMR
+2191 STPEESR
-2199 EEKKEVEGENGASSE
+2199 DGKKDKEGDRASE
-2214 EGKGAKAKASK
+2214 EGKQKGKGSK

-2252 SYCYTAGQSELIKE
+2252 NYSYTVGQSELIKE

-2283 SSEDKD
+2283 NAEDKD

-2301 AAAGTGTDAQVALVN
+2301 AAAGSGTDAQVALVN
-2316 EVKAALS
+2316 EVKAALG
-2323 RALAMAEGTEKHAR
+2323 RALAMAESTEKHAR

-2358 YSTAAAKT
+2358 YSSATAKT

-2422 SSLFGGKGGSSK
+2422 SSLFGSK
-2434 NKAEHDTV
+2434 SASNKSKAEQDAQ
-2442 GAARDS
+2442 GASQDS
-2448 NSTTQGTTGDSVE
+2448 NSNQQDPGEPGEAEVQEEDHDVTQTEVADGDI
-2461 GTLVEGSHR
+2461 
-2470 VQGTDS
+2470 
-2476 DLMDGETEGDTV
+2476 MDGEAETDSV

-2497 STTAMQVE
+2497 SSQEMQVE
-2505 NELVDLIDELL
+2505 NELEDLIDELL
-2516 ERDAGAVN
+2516 ERDG
-2524 SSIIVGRG
+2524 G
-2532 SGEDESQEDVLMDE
+2532 SG
-2546 APSNISQAS
+2546 NS
-2555 TLQTNRED
+2555 T
-2563 SMNILEPEDE
+2563 
-2573 EHTQEEDSSG
+2573 
-2583 SNDDEDSQDEEEEEE
+2583 
-2598 EEEEE
+2598 
-2603 DQDDEEGDEDDD
+2603 
-2615 DEGSEMEL
+2615 
-2623 DEDFPDINAAPHIR
+2623 
-2637 FERFD
+2637 
-2642 RDDDLII
+2642 II
-2649 EFDNMFSTT
+2649 

-2666 NIPSSHP
+2666 NIPTTHP
-2673 LMVRHADHGSLTLGG
+2673 LMVRHADHSSLTLGSG
-2688 AGTNN
+2688 SSTT
-2693 RLAQGMGRS
+2693 RLTQGIGRS

-2760 RLLVGNEDVHIIARS
+2760 RLLVGNDDVHIIARS

-2783 FHEQSS
+2783 FHDQSTATS
-2789 TGGQAGTLSSIPTAL
+2789 QAGTLSSIPTAL
-2804 TRWTD
+2804 TRWTE

-2821 CVAVVKVPI
+2821 CVSVVKVPI
-2830 LQHLETLRDE
+2830 VNHLEFLRDE

-2849 RRQLA
+2849 RKQLA
-2854 EEEEAKQ
+2854 EEETKITDKGKEDKENRDQSAQCTSSKTNDSTEQ
-2861 NDRRTGGEEA
+2861 NLSDGTPMPDSYPTTPSSTDAATSESKDTLVTLQPSQQQSTLPPPPALGEIPHEL
-2871 REQSLQGSGLGT
+2871 QSP
-2883 VNGAAGETTAE
+2883 AGEGGNSAQLLMPV
-2894 GEPQGSGVSC
+2894 EPEELGST
-2904 LDPPRVSEGFLTAPP
+2904 RP
-2919 SGEVTPTTPAP
+2919 SGEAETT
-2930 HEQALVSLET
+2930 
-2940 AISQQVHQPIADLLL
+2940 
-2955 AESHANS
+2955 
-2962 LVTLAGAGLPD
+2962 
-2973 LTASSDRLN
+2973 
-2982 CEAEASQ
+2982 Q
-2989 MEMSPA
+2989 MELSPA
-2995 PPIASLSPDIVETSE
+2995 PTISRDLTSPCDFLLASLSPERAEDSDALT
-3010 PAAVGV
+3010 AVS

-3027 SPVSATQEEPNPAQ
+3027 SLASCTLEEAVGDTSAAGSSEQPTAGSSTPGDAPPVVTEVQGRGDRSGEPAQ
-3041 AVHLSQE
+3041 APE
-3048 LSGSGDSG
+3048 N
-3056 VTDTHTD
+3056 
-3063 AETGSTTVSTPG
+3063 GSTPASSESSSTRESAVAISG
-3075 ETMPLSDRANSQSQ
+3075 ADSQG
-3089 AIQEEPLPSTSN
+3089 ILEEPLPSTSS
-3101 EDEDPLAGIS
+3101 EEEDPLAGIS
-3111 LPEGVDPSFLAALPE
+3111 LPEGVDPSFLAALPD

-3139 RPPARPPASST
+3139 RPPTRTA
-3150 LPSTTTPVLGGG
+3150 PSTNGSTPAVVAS

-3194 RELSQ
+3194 RELAQNASS
-3199 QPTQGDTPLDPVT
+3199 DTPMDPVT

-3218 SELRRSVLEDMED
+3218 SDLRRSVLEDMED

-3245 AALRREQEVSARQRQ
+3245 QALRREQEARQRQ

-3268 HSSSSALSAILRS
+3268 HSSTSALSAILRS

-3287 LGGNRGVQYTR
+3287 LSGNRGVQYTR

-3309 GGGANHSR
+3309 GGSSSHNR
-3317 PSSSSVD
+3317 PSGSNVD
-3324 SLLRLRGRLL
+3324 TLLRLRGRLL

-3355 TSRLHRVLRNLCYHS
+3355 TSRLHRVLRNLCYHA
-3370 QTRGWVIRSLLSILQ
+3370 QTRHWVIRSLLSILQ

-3391 VCVETTRLEDARG
+3391 LCIETP
-3404 KRTAGGQGG
+3404 K
-3413 YGGSKGSTTTAT
+3413 
-3425 AASSLSSSSSSSLE
+3425 LSSSEEKGKKSSKSCGSSSHE
-3439 LINRVESRSSSQ
+3439 NRPLDLLHKMESKSSNQ

-3474 ASGRKH
+3474 SGGRKH
-3480 ADRHSAGGT
+3480 TEKHAS
-3489 SGGPGGTLGGGVQGV
+3489 S
-3504 TAGVTCPG
+3504 
-3512 GGGSTVHIHPQA
+3512 GSTVHIHPQA

-3544 SHFTQQRCKDLLSS
+3544 SHFTQQRTKETNCESDRERSS
-3558 STSDLDSRLCAAAS
+3558 KQACSPCSSQSTSS
-3572 IVTGT
+3572 
-3577 AGGGSRSTQT
+3577 
-3587 NTCSTPSSAQNSLGG
+3587 
-3602 GACGTAITPQSLG
+3602 G
-3615 ISTDFWDLLVKLD
+3615 ICTDFWDLLVKLD
-3628 NMNVSRKGKASMK
+3628 NMNVSRKGKNSVK
-3641 TVPLGAGGEA
+3641 SVPVSTGSEGESSP
-3651 EGAQYSLEASP
+3651 YSLEASP

-3689 SLISIALPDNKATEV
+3689 SLISIALPENKVSETQTNSSSSTSSTTVAT
-3704 PAGHQAPQSTTAGAG
+3704 STTATI
-3719 NPATATSAAATA
+3719 TATSNTPTPPAATTPVTSAPALVAATA
-3731 GAPGSVSASAQG
+3731 IST
-3743 ITVGVVVP
+3743 ITVAASTTVTTPTTATTTVSTTTKASKSP
-3751 AQGSSSTA
+3751 AKGGDGGSSSA
-3759 IVSIPTSTGA
+3759 DFKMVSS
-3769 SATGKHRATV
+3769 
-3779 LCIESDTKLAS
+3779 
-3790 TGLTEKQLQLS
+3790 GLTENQLQLS

-3815 EDAANILLQLSRGDG
+3815 EDAANVLLQLSRGDPG
-3830 TTRDTVLRLL
+3830 TRDTVLKLL
-3840 LSGARHLGYTL
+3840 LNGARHLGYTL

-3872 ARADAQSPDAPAE
+3872 AQCETLSPDGLPE
-3885 DTSISARL
+3885 EQPQTTKL
-3893 KAGKL
+3893 KGKMQ
-3898 SSRRGRRF
+3898 SRF
-3906 DGSESVVIVAAQ
+3906 DMAENVVIVASQ
-3918 KRTLGGRELQLPC
+3918 KRPLGGRELQLPS
-3931 MSSLTSKTSTQKFF
+3931 MSMLTSKTSTQKFF
-3945 LRVLQVIIQLREDT
+3945 LRVLQVIIQLRDDT

-3971 LGSTSLGSASSIQA
+3971 LGSSGLGSASSIQA

-4009 LQQAPP
+4009 QQQ
-4015 PSASVAAVT
+4015 
-4024 TSGSSVA
+4024 
-4031 APHAPAAA
+4031 
-4039 PGTAS
+4039 
-4044 AATSEV
+4044 AATSE
-4050 GSVSEPQAVQRD
+4050 GSQSEASVRREE
-4062 DSPMDVDQPSPLEQ
+4062 SPMDVDQPSPSTHDTQ
-4076 DPAPL
+4076 SIGSD
-4081 DEEGNSQSETEERL
+4081 GNSQGEKEKEER
-4095 PDLPLLSE
+4095 PPELPLLSE
-4103 QLLLDELWD
+4103 QLSLDELWD

-4158 ESQLSHIKDEPPPLS
+4158 ESQLAHIKDEPPPLS

-4190 REPSSMHISSNL
+4190 REPSSMHISSSL

-4230 LADGPFAVLVDYIRI
+4230 LADGPFAVLVDYIRV

-4289 RKSPEDMKNR
+4289 RKSPEEMKNR

-4324 REMFNA
+4324 REMFNP

-4366 VVAKAVYDNRLLE
+4366 IVAKAVYDNRLLE

-4400 ESEDYPFFQG
+4400 ESEDYHFYQG
-4410 LVYLLENNV
+4410 LVYLLENDV
-4419 STLGYELT
+4419 STLGYDLT

-4438 EVRDLKPNGGNIIVT
+4438 EVRDLKPNGANILVT

-4467 KMTGA
+4467 RMTGA
-4472 IRKQLSAYLE
+4472 IRKQLAAFLE

-4505 SGLPTIDIDDLKAN
+4505 SGLPTIDIDDLKSN

-4524 YQSSSIQIQ
+4524 YQSNSIQIQ

-4592 HTCFNQLDLPAYESY
+4592 HTCFNQLDLPAYESF

>member
-1 MKVDRSKLKK
+1 ALIDKLKV
-11 TPTEAPADCR
+11 CN
-21 TLIEKLKG
+21 
-29 CRDEQLL
+29 DEQLL
-36 LELQHI
+36 LELQQI

-55 VDLLDRFDGILC
+55 VDLLDRFDGILA

-78 LLVCDRPDN
+78 MLVCDRPERE
-87 GQLKAL
+87 QLKML

-123 LASCDMQVVLSV
+123 LASSDMQVVLAV

-156 RTPLLARL
+156 RTPLLTRL

-185 DLPMTKYP
+185 DLHMMKYP

-203 YAEPGPEVKVE
+203 YADPGAEVKVE
-214 RKTSSNTLHYI
+214 KRTTSNTLHYI

-242 SLTVMYNIP
+242 SLTKMYSIP
-251 KDKQTLLFTHIRL
+251 KDKQMLLFTHIRL

-271 KKRLQAVQARLHA
+271 RKRLQAVQARLHA

-318 KQLVDIKAASL
+318 KQLMVILMVIILGKKKPLPSAFVF
-329 RTLTS
+329 LTS
-334 IVHLERTPKLS
+334 CLLNTNFELV
-345 NIIDCTGTASYHG
+345 
-358 FLPVLVRNC
+358 FVLPLPMSLV
-367 IQAMI
+367 
-372 DPLMEPYP
+372 DPSMDPYP

-440 TNLDMAAFQSHT
+440 TNLDMAAFQSHS
-452 GLTIFISRLE
+452 GLSIFIYRLE
-462 HEVDLSRKEC
+462 HEVDLCRKEC

-479 IQRPNSTVES
+479 IQRPSTTQEG
-489 EDMDTDVDG
+489 EEMETDMDVADVT
-498 QSESLSEER
+498 
-507 MESSPGP
+507 MESSPGSSISMEHRLDVELRASGSSS
-514 STSSGSRPETDHRAQ
+514 STNISSGPSP
-529 SSTASTPRTGLQCIP
+529 GVQCIP

-624 DVMLHALLIKDSLS
+624 DVMLHALLIKD
-638 LQVPATREVL
+638 VPATREVL

-663 GLHSFVQCQPF
+663 GLQSFVQCQPF

-735 CNLGRAPEYICQKPS
+735 CNLGRDPKYICQKPS
-750 IQKTDGTVTA
+750 IQKADGTATA
-760 PPARSSHAAE
+760 PPPRSNHAAE

-780 EALHTFTQQQGEP
+780 EVQAMQSFNSTQQSETEP
-793 ESNRQSV
+793 NQQ
-800 PVELVVGTEER
+800 VVGTEER

-844 NQKGLLPLVS
+844 NQKGLLPLVT

-890 LQEGLCQLDSIL
+890 LQEGLLQLDSIL
-902 SALEP
+902 SSLEP
-907 LHRPIEVPGGSVLLR
+907 LHRPIESPGGSVLLR
-922 ELATA
+922 ELACA
-927 GHVTDATLSARA
+927 GNVADATLSAQA
-939 TPLLHALTAAHAYIL
+939 TPLLHALTAAHAYIM

-967 RAISVNQWGS
+967 RSISVNQWGS

-982 VLNKLSQLYCS
+982 VLSKLSQLYCS

-1006 PNSLPPGCEFGQA
+1006 PNSLPSGCEFGQA
-1019 DMQKLVPKEEKPSG
+1019 DMQKLVPKDEKAGTTQGGKRSDGEQDGTAG
-1033 STTAT
+1033 SMD
-1038 ASTSGS
+1038 ASTQG
-1044 RRTAE
+1044 
-1049 SEAVAVDPSATCLL
+1049 LL
-1063 EGMGL
+1063 EGIGL

-1074 PMETDEPTAGT
+1074 PMETDEPTT
-1085 SDPKTKSKLTPAM
+1085 SDSKGKSKITPAM
-1098 ATRIKQIK
+1098 AARIKQIK

-1138 RSHHAT
+1138 RSHHAA
-1144 STGTAPTPAARAT
+1144 STTTAPTPAARST
-1157 ASSLTKLLT
+1157 ASALTKLLT

-1205 YHLMLQKFFC
+1205 YHLMLQKFLC

-1236 PVSEGLEHAE
+1236 PVSEGLEHSD

-1260 LVEKMVNPSTVLDS
+1260 LVEKMVNPTTVLES
-1274 PHSLPVKV
+1274 PHSLPAKL
-1282 PGVTPTTPQFSALR
+1282 PGGVQNFPQFSALR
-1296 FLIVTQKA
+1296 FLVVTQKA
-1304 AFSCICSLWNR
+1304 AFTCIKNLWNR

-1333 CHILRGEPVIQERL
+1333 CHILRGEPVIRERL
-1347 AKERE
+1347 SKEKE
-1352 GTARPEEEGGLGA
+1352 GSRGEEDTGQEEGG
-1365 STLPVGPSSGG
+1365 S
-1376 AGGAAVAPG
+1376 
-1385 AAVNAGEGPAGSV
+1385 
-1398 PGPAIGSSTAPPAP
+1398 
-1412 GGAAED
+1412 
-1418 STNTTPRR
+1418 RR
-1426 EPPVN
+1426 EP
-1431 QAQLQQAQGGSRER
+1431 Q
-1445 QPNVNQQQLQQ
+1445 VNQQQLQQ
-1456 LMDMGFSREHAMEA
+1456 VGAMFMGFLRSHTTEC
-1470 LVNTSTMEQATEYLL
+1470 LVTLD
-1485 THPPPLL
+1485 L
-1492 SGAVRDMTM
+1492 SM

-1507 MRAIAMSLGQEE
+1507 MRAIAMSLGQDIPMDQRAESPEE
-1519 AARHREEDDRRARER
+1519 VACRKEEEERKAREKQ
-1534 TEEEEARCL
+1534 EEEEAKCL
-1543 ERFLEAEPLDSTEL
+1543 EKFQDADPLEQDEL
-1557 HAFTDSM
+1557 HTFTDTM

-1575 PDTVYRL
+1575 PDTVYRV
-1582 CDLLMTAIKRSG
+1582 CDLIMTAVKRNG
-1594 PEYRD
+1594 ADYRD
-1599 LILRQV
+1599 MILKQV

-1615 LIKAAIPLTTSD
+1615 LIKAALPLTTSD

-1632 EWTRQMATLPQASNL
+1632 EWISQMATLPQASNL

-1659 ELKLSCA
+1659 ELKLPCA
-1666 RVVENSGILNVLIKL
+1666 WVVESSGILNVLIKL

-1694 QKDIQTPKWI
+1694 QKEVQTPKWI

-1709 IIDFY
+1709 LIDFY
-1714 EKMAVSS
+1714 EKTAISS

-1727 NKYLQ
+1727 TKYLQ
-1732 PNGNNWRWFDDR
+1732 SNSNNWRWFDDR
-1744 SGRWCSYSASNNGT
+1744 SGRWCSYSASNNST
-1758 IDSAWRAGESSV
+1758 IDSAWKSGETSV

-1782 FNTMVQVN
+1782 FTTMVQVN

-1797 PVMLTVQRVPRVPKP
+1797 PVMLTLLRVPRLNKNSKNSNGQELE
-1812 AKTGSM
+1812 KTL
-1818 TDSEREEGDKG
+1818 EESKEMDIKRKENKG
-1829 KAEETQTDPDSA
+1829 NDTPLALESTNTEKETSLEETKIG
-1841 PVAVEMSAPKDDN
+1841 EI
-1854 TSPQLK
+1854 L
-1860 ESFSGPSAPAAPPP
+1860 
-1874 AAPLDPTSERTGA
+1874 
-1887 GGAIVVQGLTED
+1887 IQGLTED
-1899 MTTVLIR
+1899 MVTVLIR
-1906 ACVSMI
+1906 ACVSMLG
-1912 SVPVDPDTLHA
+1912 VPVDPDTLHA

-1931 TRTHHYAMM
+1931 TRDHKYAMM
-1940 FAELKSTRMILGLTQ
+1940 FAELKSTRMILNLTQ
-1955 GSGFN
+1955 SSGFN
-1960 GFTPLVTLLFR
+1960 GFTPLVTLLLR
-1971 HIIEDPAT
+1971 HIIEDPCT

-1989 SAVTSGAG
+1989 SAATSGAG

-2021 PAACRNPDCFADTAN
+2021 PAACRNPDIFTEVAN
-2036 SCVRIALPAPRGA
+2036 CCIRIALPAPRGS

-2066 AVQLVKTTPLKL
+2066 AVQLVKTTPLKP
-2078 SPLPPIP
+2078 SPLPVIP

-2107 AERPEEPAVAVPGG
+2107 ADKSDPKPGG
-2121 QDLCQ
+2121 MTQEVGQL
-2126 ILQDDDVYQQYRLTR
+2126 LQDMGDDVYQQYRSLTR
-2141 QGSDFDSQSAFHINA
+2141 QSSDFDAQSSFSINS
-2156 QVFTADGAVADSS
+2156 QVFAADGAAAETSTSVSS
-2169 QSGTPQG
+2169 QG
-2176 EGEALPPCSS
+2176 E
-2186 PPAST
+2186 
-2191 ASTPEEMR
+2191 ASTPEESR
-2199 EEKKEVEGENGASSE
+2199 DGKKDKEGDRASE
-2214 EGKGAKAKASK
+2214 EGKQKGKGSK

-2252 SYCYTAGQSELIKE
+2252 NYSYTVGQSELIKE

-2283 SSEDKD
+2283 NAEDKD

-2301 AAAGTGTDAQVALVN
+2301 AAAGSGTDAQVALVN
-2316 EVKAALS
+2316 EVKAALG
-2323 RALAMAEGTEKHAR
+2323 RALAMAESTEKHAR

-2358 YSTAAAKT
+2358 YSSATAKT

-2422 SSLFGGKGGSSK
+2422 SSLFGSKSASSK
-2434 NKAEHDTV
+2434 NKSEQDAQ
-2442 GAARDS
+2442 GAAQDS
-2448 NSTTQGTTGDSVE
+2448 NSNQQDPGEPGEAEVQEEDHDVTQTEVADGDI
-2461 GTLVEGSHR
+2461 
-2470 VQGTDS
+2470 
-2476 DLMDGETEGDTV
+2476 MDGEAETDSV

-2497 STTAMQVE
+2497 SSQEMQVE
-2505 NELVDLIDELL
+2505 NELEDLIDELL
-2516 ERDAGAVN
+2516 ERDG
-2524 SSIIVGRG
+2524 G
-2532 SGEDESQEDVLMDE
+2532 SG
-2546 APSNISQAS
+2546 NS
-2555 TLQTNRED
+2555 TIID
-2563 SMNILEPEDE
+2563 SMNILDPEDEE

-2583 SNDDEDSQDEEEEEE
+2583 SNEDEDDSQDEEEEEE
-2598 EEEEE
+2598 EDEE
-2603 DQDDEEGDEDDD
+2603 DDQEDDEGEEGDEDDD
-2615 DEGSEMEL
+2615 DDGSEMEL
-2623 DEDFPDINAAPHIR
+2623 DEDYPDMNASPLVR

-2642 RDDDLII
+2642 REDDLII
-2649 EFDNMFSTT
+2649 EFDNMFSSAT
-2658 ADIPPSPG
+2658 DIPPSPG
-2666 NIPSSHP
+2666 NIPTTHP
-2673 LMVRHADHGSLTLGG
+2673 LMVRHADHSSLTLGSG
-2688 AGTNN
+2688 SSTT
-2693 RLAQGMGRS
+2693 RLTQGIGRS

-2760 RLLVGNEDVHIIARS
+2760 RLLVGNDDVHIIARS

-2783 FHEQSS
+2783 FHDQSTATS
-2789 TGGQAGTLSSIPTAL
+2789 QAGTLSSIPTAL
-2804 TRWTD
+2804 TRWTE

-2821 CVAVVKVPI
+2821 CVSVVKVPI
-2830 LQHLETLRDE
+2830 VNHLEFLRDE

-2849 RRQLA
+2849 RKQLA
-2854 EEEEAKQ
+2854 EEETKITDKGKEDKE
-2861 NDRRTGGEEA
+2861 NRD
-2871 REQSLQGSGLGT
+2871 QSAQVIPKGWEDSSLTKDGTPMPDSYPTTPSSTDAATSESKDTLGT
-2883 VNGAAGETTAE
+2883 LQSSQQQPTLPTPPALGEVPQELQSPAGEGGSSTQLLMPV
-2894 GEPQGSGVSC
+2894 EPEELG
-2904 LDPPRVSEGFLTAPP
+2904 PTRP
-2919 SGEVTPTTPAP
+2919 SGEAETT
-2930 HEQALVSLET
+2930 
-2940 AISQQVHQPIADLLL
+2940 
-2955 AESHANS
+2955 
-2962 LVTLAGAGLPD
+2962 
-2973 LTASSDRLN
+2973 
-2982 CEAEASQ
+2982 Q
-2989 MEMSPA
+2989 MELSPA
-2995 PPIASLSPDIVETSE
+2995 PTIKNLTSPYDFLLASLSPERAEDSDALT
-3010 PAAVGV
+3010 AVS

-3027 SPVSATQEEPNPAQ
+3027 SLASCTLEEAVGDTSAA
-3041 AVHLSQE
+3041 
-3048 LSGSGDSG
+3048 GSSEQPR
-3056 VTDTHTD
+3056 
-3063 AETGSTTVSTPG
+3063 AGSSTPG
-3075 ETMPLSDRANSQSQ
+3075 DAPPAVAEVQGRSDGSGESAQPPEDSSPPASSESSSTRDSAV
-3089 AIQEEPLPSTSN
+3089 AISGADSRGILEEPLPSTSS
-3101 EDEDPLAGIS
+3101 EEEDPLAGIS
-3111 LPEGVDPSFLAALPE
+3111 LPEGVDPSFLAALPD

-3139 RPPARPPASST
+3139 RPPTRTA
-3150 LPSTTTPVLGGG
+3150 PSTNSSAPAVVGN

-3194 RELSQ
+3194 RELAQNASS
-3199 QPTQGDTPLDPVT
+3199 DTPMDPVT

-3218 SELRRSVLEDMED
+3218 SDLRRSVLEDMED

-3245 AALRREQEVSARQRQ
+3245 QALRREQEARQRQ

-3268 HSSSSALSAILRS
+3268 HSSTSALSAILRS

-3287 LGGNRGVQYTR
+3287 LSGNRGVQYTR

-3309 GGGANHSR
+3309 GGSSSHNR
-3317 PSSSSVD
+3317 PSGSNVD
-3324 SLLRLRGRLL
+3324 TLLRLRGRLL

-3355 TSRLHRVLRNLCYHS
+3355 TSRLHRVLRNLCYHA
-3370 QTRGWVIRSLLSILQ
+3370 QTRHWVIRSLLSILQ

-3391 VCVETTRLEDARG
+3391 LCIETPKLTTSEEKG
-3404 KRTAGGQGG
+3404 KKS
-3413 YGGSKGSTTTAT
+3413 SKSCG
-3425 AASSLSSSSSSSLE
+3425 SSSHENRPLDLLHKMESKSS
-3439 LINRVESRSSSQ
+3439 NQ

-3474 ASGRKH
+3474 SGGRKH
-3480 ADRHSAGGT
+3480 TEKHAS
-3489 SGGPGGTLGGGVQGV
+3489 
-3504 TAGVTCPG
+3504 
-3512 GGGSTVHIHPQA
+3512 GGSTVHIHPQA

-3544 SHFTQQRCKDLLSS
+3544 SHFTQQRTKETNCESDRERGSKACSPCSSQSS
-3558 STSDLDSRLCAAAS
+3558 SS
-3572 IVTGT
+3572 
-3577 AGGGSRSTQT
+3577 
-3587 NTCSTPSSAQNSLGG
+3587 
-3602 GACGTAITPQSLG
+3602 G
-3615 ISTDFWDLLVKLD
+3615 ICTDFWDLLVKLD
-3628 NMNVSRKGKASMK
+3628 NMNVSRKGKNSVK
-3641 TVPLGAGGEA
+3641 SVPVSAGGEG
-3651 EGAQYSLEASP
+3651 ETSPYSLEASP

-3689 SLISIALPDNKATEV
+3689 SLISIALPENKVSEA
-3704 PAGHQAPQSTTAGAG
+3704 QANSGSGASSTT
-3719 NPATATSAAATA
+3719 TATSTTSTTTTTATSTTPTPPTAPTPVTSAPALVAATA
-3731 GAPGSVSASAQG
+3731 ISTIAVAASTTVTTPTTATTTVSISATTKGSKSPAK
-3743 ITVGVVVP
+3743 VGDG
-3751 AQGSSSTA
+3751 GSSSTDFKM
-3759 IVSIPTSTGA
+3759 VSS
-3769 SATGKHRATV
+3769 
-3779 LCIESDTKLAS
+3779 
-3790 TGLTEKQLQLS
+3790 GLTENQLQLS

-3815 EDAANILLQLSRGDG
+3815 EDAANVLLQLSRGDSG
-3830 TTRDTVLRLL
+3830 TRDTVLKLL
-3840 LSGARHLGYTL
+3840 LNGARHLGYTL

-3872 ARADAQSPDAPAE
+3872 AQCETLSPDGLPE
-3885 DTSISARL
+3885 EQPQTTKL
-3893 KAGKL
+3893 KGKMQ
-3898 SSRRGRRF
+3898 SRF
-3906 DGSESVVIVAAQ
+3906 DMAENVVIVASQ
-3918 KRTLGGRELQLPC
+3918 KRPLGGRELQLPS
-3931 MSSLTSKTSTQKFF
+3931 MSMLTSKTSTQKFF
-3945 LRVLQVIIQLREDT
+3945 LRVLQVIIQLRDDT

-3971 LGSTSLGSASSIQA
+3971 LGSSGLGSASSIQA

-3992 EADAIIQMVR
+3992 EADAIIQMS
-4002 EGQRARR
+4002 ESSQ
-4009 LQQAPP
+4009 
-4015 PSASVAAVT
+4015 SDASVRR
-4024 TSGSSVA
+4024 
-4031 APHAPAAA
+4031 
-4039 PGTAS
+4039 
-4044 AATSEV
+4044 E
-4050 GSVSEPQAVQRD
+4050 E
-4062 DSPMDVDQPSPLEQ
+4062 SPMDVDQPSPSAQ
-4076 DPAPL
+4076 DT
-4081 DEEGNSQSETEERL
+4081 QSIASDGTPQGEKEKEER
-4095 PDLPLLSE
+4095 PPELPLLSE
-4103 QLLLDELWD
+4103 QLSLDELWD

-4158 ESQLSHIKDEPPPLS
+4158 ESQLAHIKDEPPPLS

-4190 REPSSMHISSNL
+4190 REPSSMHISSSL
-4202 PPDTQKFLRFAET
+4202 PPDTQKFLRFCLEDRRSVIVGLLPNQT
-4215 HRTVLNQILRQSTTH
+4215 NKFVLPPLILSSFLYLPR
-4230 LADGPFAVLVDYIRI
+4230 
-4245 LDFDVK
+4245 
-4251 RKYFRQELERL
+4251 YFRQELERL

-4289 RKSPEDMKNR
+4289 RKSPEEMKNR

-4324 REMFNA
+4324 REMFNP

-4366 VVAKAVYDNRLLE
+4366 IVAKAVYDNRLLE

-4400 ESEDYPFFQG
+4400 ESEDYHFYQG
-4410 LVYLLENNV
+4410 LVYLLENDV
-4419 STLGYELT
+4419 STLGYDLT

-4438 EVRDLKPNGGNIIVT
+4438 EVRDLKPNGANILVT

-4467 KMTGA
+4467 RMTGA
-4472 IRKQLSAYLE
+4472 IRKQLAAFLE

-4505 SGLPTIDIDDLKAN
+4505 SGLPTIDIDDLKSN

-4524 YQSSSIQIQ
+4524 YQSNSIQIQ

-4592 HTCFNQLDLPAYESY
+4592 HTCFNQLDLPAYESF

>member
-1 MKVDRSKLKK
+1 
-11 TPTEAPADCR
+11 
-21 TLIEKLKG
+21 
-29 CRDEQLL
+29 
-36 LELQHI
+36 
-42 KTWNIGKCELYHW
+42 
-55 VDLLDRFDGILC
+55 
-67 DAGQTVENMSW
+67 
-78 LLVCDRPDN
+78 
-87 GQLKAL
+87 
-93 LLAVLNFTALLIE
+93 
-106 YSFSR
+106 
-111 HLYSSIEHLTTL
+111 
-123 LASCDMQVVLSV
+123 
-135 LNLLYVFSKRSNYI
+135 
-149 TRLGSDK
+149 
-156 RTPLLARL
+156 
-164 QHLAESWGGKE
+164 
-175 NGFGLAECCR
+175 
-185 DLPMTKYP
+185 
-193 PSATTLHFEF
+193 
-203 YAEPGPEVKVE
+203 
-214 RKTSSNTLHYI
+214 
-225 HIEQLDKISES
+225 
-236 PSEIME
+236 
-242 SLTVMYNIP
+242 
-251 KDKQTLLFTHIRL
+251 
-264 AHGFSNH
+264 
-271 KKRLQAVQARLHA
+271 
-284 ISILVYSNAL
+284 
-294 QESANSILY
+294 
-303 NGLIEELVDVLQITD
+303 
-318 KQLVDIKAASL
+318 
-329 RTLTS
+329 
-334 IVHLERTPKLS
+334 
-345 NIIDCTGTASYHG
+345 
-358 FLPVLVRNC
+358 
-367 IQAMI
+367 
-372 DPLMEPYP
+372 
-380 HQFATALFSFL
+380 
-391 YHLASYDAGGEA
+391 
-403 LVSCGMMEALL
+403 
-414 KVIKF
+414 
-419 LGDEQD
+419 
-425 QITFVTRAVRVVDLI
+425 
-440 TNLDMAAFQSHT
+440 
-452 GLTIFISRLE
+452 
-462 HEVDLSRKEC
+462 
-472 PFVIKPK
+472 
-479 IQRPNSTVES
+479 
-489 EDMDTDVDG
+489 
-498 QSESLSEER
+498 
-507 MESSPGP
+507 
-514 STSSGSRPETDHRAQ
+514 
-529 SSTASTPRTGLQCIP
+529 
-544 QRAALLKSMLNFLK
+544 
-558 KAIQDPAF
+558 
-566 SDGIRHVMDGSLPT
+566 
-580 SLKHIISNAEYYG
+580 
-593 PSLFL
+593 
-598 LATEVVTVFVFQ
+598 
-610 EPSLL
+610 
-615 SSLQDNGLT
+615 
-624 DVMLHALLIKDSLS
+624 
-638 LQVPATREVL
+638 
-648 GSLPNVFS
+648 
-656 ALCLNAR
+656 
-663 GLHSFVQCQPF
+663 
-674 ERLFKVL
+674 
-681 LSPDYLPAM
+681 
-690 RRRRSSDPLGDT
+690 
-702 ASNLGSA
+702 
-709 VDELMRHQPTLK
+709 
-721 TDATTAIIKLLEEI
+721 
-735 CNLGRAPEYICQKPS
+735 
-750 IQKTDGTVTA
+750 
-760 PPARSSHAAE
+760 
-770 EASSEDEEEE
+770 
-780 EALHTFTQQQGEP
+780 
-793 ESNRQSV
+793 
-800 PVELVVGTEER
+800 
-811 IPIPLMDYILNV
+811 
-823 MKFVESILSNNTTDD
+823 
-838 HCQEFV
+838 
-844 NQKGLLPLVS
+844 
-854 ILGLPNLPIDFPT
+854 
-867 SAACQAVAGVCKSIL
+867 
-882 TLSHEPKV
+882 
-890 LQEGLCQLDSIL
+890 
-902 SALEP
+902 
-907 LHRPIEVPGGSVLLR
+907 
-922 ELATA
+922 
-927 GHVTDATLSARA
+927 
-939 TPLLHALTAAHAYIL
+939 
-954 MFVHTCRVGQSEI
+954 
-967 RAISVNQWGS
+967 
-977 QLGLS
+977 
-982 VLNKLSQLYCS
+982 
-993 LVWESTVLLSLCT
+993 
-1006 PNSLPPGCEFGQA
+1006 
-1019 DMQKLVPKEEKPSG
+1019 
-1033 STTAT
+1033 
-1038 ASTSGS
+1038 
-1044 RRTAE
+1044 
-1049 SEAVAVDPSATCLL
+1049 
-1063 EGMGL
+1063 
-1068 DGDTLA
+1068 
-1074 PMETDEPTAGT
+1074 
-1085 SDPKTKSKLTPAM
+1085 
-1098 ATRIKQIK
+1098 
-1106 PLLSASS
+1106 
-1113 RLGRAL
+1113 
-1119 AELFGLLVK
+1119 
-1128 LCVGSPVRQR
+1128 
-1138 RSHHAT
+1138 
-1144 STGTAPTPAARAT
+1144 
-1157 ASSLTKLLT
+1157 
-1166 KGLSWQPPPYTPTP
+1166 
-1180 RFRLTFFICSVGF
+1180 
-1193 TSPMLFDERKYP
+1193 
-1205 YHLMLQKFFC
+1205 
-1215 SGGHNALFETFNWA
+1215 
-1229 LSMGGKV
+1229 
-1236 PVSEGLEHAE
+1236 
-1246 LPDGTGEFLDAWLM
+1246 
-1260 LVEKMVNPSTVLDS
+1260 
-1274 PHSLPVKV
+1274 
-1282 PGVTPTTPQFSALR
+1282 
-1296 FLIVTQKA
+1296 
-1304 AFSCICSLWNR
+1304 
-1315 KPLKVYG
+1315 
-1322 GRMAESMLAIL
+1322 
-1333 CHILRGEPVIQERL
+1333 
-1347 AKERE
+1347 
-1352 GTARPEEEGGLGA
+1352 
-1365 STLPVGPSSGG
+1365 
-1376 AGGAAVAPG
+1376 
-1385 AAVNAGEGPAGSV
+1385 
-1398 PGPAIGSSTAPPAP
+1398 
-1412 GGAAED
+1412 
-1418 STNTTPRR
+1418 
-1426 EPPVN
+1426 
-1431 QAQLQQAQGGSRER
+1431 
-1445 QPNVNQQQLQQ
+1445 
-1456 LMDMGFSREHAMEA
+1456 
-1470 LVNTSTMEQATEYLL
+1470 
-1485 THPPPLL
+1485 
-1492 SGAVRDMTM
+1492 M

-1507 MRAIAMSLGQEE
+1507 MRAIAMSLGQEVSMEQRADSPEE
-1519 AARHREEDDRRARER
+1519 AARRREEEDRRARER
-1534 TEEEEARCL
+1534 AEEEEARCL
-1543 ERFLEAEPLDSTEL
+1543 ERFMEAEPLDPQEL

-1599 LILRQV
+1599 LILGQV
-1605 VNQVWEAADV
+1605 VHQVWEAADV
-1615 LIKAAIPLTTSD
+1615 LIKAAEPLTTSD

-1632 EWTRQMATLPQASNL
+1632 EWTRQMATLPQASKL

-1659 ELKLSCA
+1659 ELKLLGA
-1666 RVVENSGILNVLIKL
+1666 RVVEKSGILDLLIKL

-1694 QKDIQTPKWI
+1694 HKDIQTPKWI

-1709 IIDFY
+1709 LIDFY

-1721 KRRAQM
+1721 KRREQM

-1744 SGRWCSYSASNNGT
+1744 SGRWCSYSASNNST

-1797 PVMLTVQRVPRVPKP
+1797 PVMLTVQKVPRIAKP
-1812 AKTGSM
+1812 SKTGNV
-1818 TDSEREEGDKG
+1818 TDSEREEGDKA
-1829 KAEETQTDPDSA
+1829 KVEESQTNVDSGA
-1841 PVAVEMSAPKDDN
+1841 AVEMSAPKDD
-1854 TSPQLK
+1854 SSQLK
-1860 ESFSGPSAPAAPPP
+1860 ETPSSLESDYAQGS
-1874 AAPLDPTSERTGA
+1874 D
-1887 GGAIVVQGLTED
+1887 IVVKGLSDD

-1931 TRTHHYAMM
+1931 TRNHHYAMM

-1955 GSGFN
+1955 SSGFN

-2021 PAACRNPDCFADTAN
+2021 PAACRNPECFIETASN
-2036 SCVRIALPAPRGA
+2036 CIRIALPAPRGA
-2049 GTASD
+2049 GTTSD

-2078 SPLPPIP
+2078 SPLPSIP

-2107 AERPEEPAVAVPGG
+2107 PERPEERAAAAPST

-2126 ILQDDDVYQQYRLTR
+2126 ILQDVGDDVYQQYRLTR

-2156 QVFTADGAVADSS
+2156 QVFAADGGAAESS

-2176 EGEALPPCSS
+2176 E
-2186 PPAST
+2186 

-2199 EEKKEVEGENGASSE
+2199 EEKKEQEGEKGASSDE
-2214 EGKGAKAKASK
+2214 SKAAKVKASK

-2252 SYCYTAGQSELIKE
+2252 SYSYTAGQSELIKE

-2283 SSEDKD
+2283 NSEDKD

-2323 RALAMAEGTEKHAR
+2323 RALAMTEGAEKHAR

-2349 ESCPSTSSF
+2349 ESCPSTSTF

-2434 NKAEHDTV
+2434 SKTEHETV
-2442 GAARDS
+2442 GTARDS
-2448 NSTTQGTTGDSVE
+2448 NSNTQDQGESGETEPVD
-2461 GTLVEGSHR
+2461 GSHR
-2470 VQGTDS
+2470 VQGADA
-2476 DLMDGETEGDTV
+2476 DLMDGEAGEDTV

-2497 STTAMQVE
+2497 STQAMQVE

-2516 ERDAGAVN
+2516 ERDVGTAN
-2524 SSIIVGRG
+2524 SAIIVGR
-2532 SGEDESQEDVLMDE
+2532 SGGDESQEDVLMDE
-2546 APSNISQAS
+2546 VPSNISQAS
-2555 TLQTNRED
+2555 TLQANRED

-2583 SNDDEDSQDEEEEEE
+2583 SNDDEDSQDEEEEE

-2649 EFDNMFSTT
+2649 EFDNMFSNN
-2658 ADIPPSPG
+2658 ADIPSSPG

-2673 LMVRHADHGSLTLGG
+2673 LMVRHADHSSLTLGV
-2688 AGTNN
+2688 AGSSS

-2709 TANTGHTIHVHY
+2709 TANSGHTIHVHY
-2721 PGNRQPNP
+2721 PHNRQPNP

-2809 ECKVLDAESMHD
+2809 ECKVLDAESTHD

-2830 LQHLETLRDE
+2830 LQHLESLRDE

-2854 EEEEAKQ
+2854 EEEESKQ
-2861 NDRRTGGEEA
+2861 NERRASGAEQV
-2871 REQSLQGSGLGT
+2871 REQSLQGSGLET
-2883 VNGAAGETTAE
+2883 VNGAENTAE
-2894 GEPQGSGVSC
+2894 GEQAQEGPMAC
-2904 LDPPRVSEGFLTAPP
+2904 LDTPRVSEGFITAPP

-2940 AISQQVHQPIADLLL
+2940 AISQQVHQPITDLLL
-2955 AESHANS
+2955 AESHASS
-2962 LVTLAGAGLPD
+2962 LAALAGAGLPT
-2973 LTASSDRLN
+2973 LSETLRPN
-2982 CEAEASQ
+2982 TEAEASQ

-2995 PPIASLSPDIVETSE
+2995 PTTGERVGGGGGGGALDEDREASLSPDIVENTE
-3010 PAAVGV
+3010 PVAVGV
-3016 SQLEGSPMDTS
+3016 SHLEGSPMDTS
-3027 SPVSATQEEPNPAQ
+3027 SPASATQEEAALNPPQ
-3041 AVHLSQE
+3041 TTQLSQE
-3048 LSGSGDSG
+3048 LSGSRESEL
-3056 VTDTHTD
+3056 TDRQTD
-3063 AETGSTTVSTPG
+3063 ADTGSTSVSSPG
-3075 ETMPLSDRANSQSQ
+3075 ETMPRSDSADSQSQ

-3101 EDEDPLAGIS
+3101 DEEDPLAGIS

-3139 RPPARPPASST
+3139 RPPSRPPAATT
-3150 LPSTTTPVLGGG
+3150 LPSSAAPVLGG

-3194 RELSQ
+3194 RELAQ
-3199 QPTQGDTPLDPVT
+3199 QPPQGDTPLDPVT

-3245 AALRREQEVSARQRQ
+3245 AALRREQEARQRQ

-3287 LGGNRGVQYTR
+3287 LGSNRGVQYTR
-3298 LAVQRGGTFQM
+3298 LAVQRGGPFQM
-3309 GGGANHSR
+3309 GGTNHR

-3391 VCVETTRLEDARG
+3391 VCLETSRLEDPRG
-3404 KRTAGGQGG
+3404 KRSTQGG
-3413 YGGSKGSTTTAT
+3413 CGGKGSAT
-3425 AASSLSSSSSSSLE
+3425 SSLSSSSSSSSLE
-3439 LINRVESRSSSQ
+3439 LLNRVESRSSSQ

-3480 ADRHSAGGT
+3480 ADRHSVGGST
-3489 SGGPGGTLGGGVQGV
+3489 GSGALGVSGSA
-3504 TAGVTCPG
+3504 TGVTCAG

-3544 SHFTQQRCKDLLSS
+3544 SHFTQQRCKDVSAAA
-3558 STSDLDSRLCAAAS
+3558 SDLDSRLCS
-3572 IVTGT
+3572 GSS
-3577 AGGGSRSTQT
+3577 GGGSGVGSSRSGSQSQSNP
-3587 NTCSTPSSAQNSLGG
+3587 NTQNSLGYSV
-3602 GACGTAITPQSLG
+3602 ATPQSLG

-3641 TVPLGAGGEA
+3641 TVTLGGGVEA
-3651 EGAQYSLEASP
+3651 EGSQFSLETSP

-3704 PAGHQAPQSTTAGAG
+3704 NAGHPTPQAANPNTASSGPTGSIVTPALVGSAQPTVTALGASG
-3719 NPATATSAAATA
+3719 GAAA
-3731 GAPGSVSASAQG
+3731 QG
-3743 ITVGVVVP
+3743 TSSGTSITVSQ
-3751 AQGSSSTA
+3751 ASSTM
-3759 IVSIPTSTGA
+3759 ISIPTSTGIT
-3769 SATGKHRATV
+3769 STGKQRGPIVST
-3779 LCIESDTKLAS
+3779 ESDKMAS

-3830 TTRDTVLRLL
+3830 STRDTVLRLL

-3862 REYNLEQQRR
+3862 REYNLEQQRQ
-3872 ARADAQSPDAPAE
+3872 AQADSHSPDAPPE
-3885 DTSISARL
+3885 DPSISARL
-3893 KAGKL
+3893 KGKMT
-3898 SSRRGRRF
+3898 SRF

-3971 LGSTSLGSASSIQA
+3971 LGSSSLGSASSIQA

-4015 PSASVAAVT
+4015 PTAPSASAA
-4024 TSGSSVA
+4024 GSSVA
-4031 APHAPAAA
+4031 VPHAPTGAA
-4039 PGTAS
+4039 PPTGTAA

-4050 GSVSEPQAVQRD
+4050 QSAPEAQSVQRD
-4062 DSPMDVDQPSPLEQ
+4062 ESPMDVDQPSPLEQ
-4076 DPAPL
+4076 DAAPL
-4081 DEEGNSQSETEERL
+4081 DEDGSTQSESEEKL

-4324 REMFNA
+4324 REMFN
-4330 MYALFRTSPG
+4330 P
-4340 DRVTYTI
+4340 I
-4347 NPSSHCNPN
+4347 
-4356 HLSYFKFVGR
+4356 YFKFVGR

-4410 LVYLLENNV
+4410 LVYLLENDV
-4419 STLGYELT
+4419 STMGYELT

-4438 EVRDLKPNGGNIIVT
+4438 EVRDLKPNGANIVVT

-4472 IRKQLSAYLE
+4472 IRKQLAAFLE

>member
-1 MKVDRSKLKK
+1 MDWMKENVEVERSVIPISQLRKQEYTEAAHTVVKRKIENMKVDRTKLKK

-21 TLIEKLKG
+21 ALIDKLKV
-29 CRDEQLL
+29 CNDEQLL
-36 LELQHI
+36 LELQQI

-55 VDLLDRFDGILC
+55 VDLLDRFDGILA

-78 LLVCDRPDN
+78 MLVCDRPERE
-87 GQLKAL
+87 QLKML

-123 LASCDMQVVLSV
+123 LASSDMQVVLAV

-156 RTPLLARL
+156 RTPLLTRL

-185 DLPMTKYP
+185 DLHMMKYP

-203 YAEPGPEVKVE
+203 YADPGAEVKIE
-214 RKTSSNTLHYI
+214 KRTTSNTLHYI

-242 SLTVMYNIP
+242 SLTKMYSIP
-251 KDKQTLLFTHIRL
+251 KDKQMLLFTHIRL

-271 KKRLQAVQARLHA
+271 RKRLQAVQARLHA

-318 KQLVDIKAASL
+318 KQLMEIKAASL

-345 NIIDCTGTASYHG
+345 SIIDCTGTASYHG

-372 DPLMEPYP
+372 DPSMDPYP

-440 TNLDMAAFQSHT
+440 TNLDMAAFQSHS
-452 GLTIFISRLE
+452 GLSIFIYRLE
-462 HEVDLSRKEC
+462 HEVDLCRKEC

-479 IQRPNSTVES
+479 IQRPSTTQEG
-489 EDMDTDVDG
+489 EEMETDMDVTDVT
-498 QSESLSEER
+498 
-507 MESSPGP
+507 MESSPGSSISVEHRLDVELRASSSSS
-514 STSSGSRPETDHRAQ
+514 STSISSGSGPGPRP
-529 SSTASTPRTGLQCIP
+529 GVQCIP

-624 DVMLHALLIKDSLS
+624 DVMLHALLIKD
-638 LQVPATREVL
+638 VPATREVL

-663 GLHSFVQCQPF
+663 GLQSFVQCQPF

-735 CNLGRAPEYICQKPS
+735 CNLGRDPKYICQKPS
-750 IQKTDGTVTA
+750 IQKADGTATA
-760 PPARSSHAAE
+760 PPPRSNHAAE

-780 EALHTFTQQQGEP
+780 EVQAMQSFNSTQQNETEP
-793 ESNRQSV
+793 NQQ
-800 PVELVVGTEER
+800 VVGTEER

-844 NQKGLLPLVS
+844 NQKGLLPLVT

-890 LQEGLCQLDSIL
+890 LQEGLLQLDSIL
-902 SALEP
+902 SSLEP
-907 LHRPIEVPGGSVLLR
+907 LHRPIESPGGSVLLR
-922 ELATA
+922 ELACA
-927 GHVTDATLSARA
+927 GNVADATLSAQA
-939 TPLLHALTAAHAYIL
+939 TPLLHALTAAHAYIM

-967 RAISVNQWGS
+967 RSISVNQWGS

-982 VLNKLSQLYCS
+982 VLSKLSQLYCS

-1006 PNSLPPGCEFGQA
+1006 PNSLPSGCEFGQA
-1019 DMQKLVPKEEKPSG
+1019 DMQKLVPKDEKAG
-1033 STTAT
+1033 TTQGGKRSDGEQDGTAASMD
-1038 ASTSGS
+1038 ASTQG
-1044 RRTAE
+1044 
-1049 SEAVAVDPSATCLL
+1049 LL
-1063 EGMGL
+1063 EGIGL

-1074 PMETDEPTAGT
+1074 PMETDEPTA
-1085 SDPKTKSKLTPAM
+1085 SDSKGKSKITPAM
-1098 ATRIKQIK
+1098 AARIKQIK

-1138 RSHHAT
+1138 RSHHAA
-1144 STGTAPTPAARAT
+1144 STTTAPTPAARST
-1157 ASSLTKLLT
+1157 ASALTKLLT

-1205 YHLMLQKFFC
+1205 YHLMLQKFLC

-1236 PVSEGLEHAE
+1236 PVAEGLEHSD

-1260 LVEKMVNPSTVLDS
+1260 LVEKMVNPTTVLES
-1274 PHSLPVKV
+1274 PHSLPAKL
-1282 PGVTPTTPQFSALR
+1282 PGGVQNFPQFSALR
-1296 FLIVTQKA
+1296 FLVVTQKA
-1304 AFSCICSLWNR
+1304 AFTCIKNLWNR

-1333 CHILRGEPVIQERL
+1333 CHILRGEPVIREKL
-1347 AKERE
+1347 SKEKE
-1352 GTARPEEEGGLGA
+1352 GSRGEEDTGQEEGG
-1365 STLPVGPSSGG
+1365 S
-1376 AGGAAVAPG
+1376 
-1385 AAVNAGEGPAGSV
+1385 
-1398 PGPAIGSSTAPPAP
+1398 
-1412 GGAAED
+1412 
-1418 STNTTPRR
+1418 RR
-1426 EPPVN
+1426 EP
-1431 QAQLQQAQGGSRER
+1431 Q
-1445 QPNVNQQQLQQ
+1445 VNQQQLQQ
-1456 LMDMGFSREHAMEA
+1456 LMDMGFTREHAMEA
-1470 LVNTSTMEQATEYLL
+1470 LLNTSTMEQATEYLL
-1485 THPPPLL
+1485 THPPPIM
-1492 SGAVRDMTM
+1492 GGVVRDLSM

-1507 MRAIAMSLGQEE
+1507 MRAIAMSLGQDIPMDQRAESPEE
-1519 AARHREEDDRRARER
+1519 VACRKEEEERKAREKQ
-1534 TEEEEARCL
+1534 EEEEAKCL
-1543 ERFLEAEPLDSTEL
+1543 EKFQDADPLEQDEL
-1557 HAFTDSM
+1557 HTFTDTM

-1575 PDTVYRL
+1575 PDTVYRV
-1582 CDLLMTAIKRSG
+1582 CDLIMTAIKRNG
-1594 PEYRD
+1594 ADYRD
-1599 LILRQV
+1599 MILKQV

-1615 LIKAAIPLTTSD
+1615 LIKAALPLTTSD

-1632 EWTRQMATLPQASNL
+1632 EWISQMATLPQASNL

-1659 ELKLSCA
+1659 ELKLPCA
-1666 RVVENSGILNVLIKL
+1666 WVVESSGILNVLIKL

-1694 QKDIQTPKWI
+1694 QKEVQTPKWI

-1709 IIDFY
+1709 LIDFY
-1714 EKMAVSS
+1714 EKTAISS

-1727 NKYLQ
+1727 TKYLQ
-1732 PNGNNWRWFDDR
+1732 SNNNNWRWFDDR
-1744 SGRWCSYSASNNGT
+1744 SGRWCSYSASNNST
-1758 IDSAWRAGESSV
+1758 IDSAWKSGETSV

-1782 FNTMVQVN
+1782 FTTMVQVN

-1797 PVMLTVQRVPRVPKP
+1797 PVMLTLLRVPRLNKNSKNSNGQELE
-1812 AKTGSM
+1812 KTL
-1818 TDSEREEGDKG
+1818 EESKEMDIKRKEN
-1829 KAEETQTDPDSA
+1829 KANDTPLALEGTNTEKETSLEETKIG
-1841 PVAVEMSAPKDDN
+1841 EI
-1854 TSPQLK
+1854 L
-1860 ESFSGPSAPAAPPP
+1860 
-1874 AAPLDPTSERTGA
+1874 
-1887 GGAIVVQGLTED
+1887 IQGLTED
-1899 MTTVLIR
+1899 MVTVLIR
-1906 ACVSMI
+1906 ACVSMLG
-1912 SVPVDPDTLHA
+1912 VPVDPDTLHA

-1931 TRTHHYAMM
+1931 TRDHKYAMM
-1940 FAELKSTRMILGLTQ
+1940 FAELKSTRMILNLTQ
-1955 GSGFN
+1955 SSGFN
-1960 GFTPLVTLLFR
+1960 GFTPLVTLLLR
-1971 HIIEDPAT
+1971 HIIEDPCT

-1989 SAVTSGAG
+1989 SAATSGAG

-2021 PAACRNPDCFADTAN
+2021 PAACRNPDIFTEVAN
-2036 SCVRIALPAPRGA
+2036 CCIRIALPAPRGS

-2066 AVQLVKTTPLKL
+2066 AVQLVKTTPLKP
-2078 SPLPPIP
+2078 SPLPVIP

-2107 AERPEEPAVAVPGG
+2107 AEKSDPKPGG
-2121 QDLCQ
+2121 MTQEVGQL
-2126 ILQDDDVYQQYRLTR
+2126 LQDMGDDVYQQYRSLTR
-2141 QGSDFDSQSAFHINA
+2141 QSSDFDTQSGFSINS
-2156 QVFTADGAVADSS
+2156 QVFAADGASTETS
-2169 QSGTPQG
+2169 TSGTSQG
-2176 EGEALPPCSS
+2176 E
-2186 PPAST
+2186 
-2191 ASTPEEMR
+2191 ASTPEESR
-2199 EEKKEVEGENGASSE
+2199 DGKKDKEGDRASE
-2214 EGKGAKAKASK
+2214 EGKQKGKGSK

-2252 SYCYTAGQSELIKE
+2252 NYSYTVGQSELIKE

-2283 SSEDKD
+2283 NAEDKD

-2301 AAAGTGTDAQVALVN
+2301 AAAGSGTDAQVALVN
-2316 EVKAALS
+2316 EVKAALG
-2323 RALAMAEGTEKHAR
+2323 RALAMAESTEKHAR

-2358 YSTAAAKT
+2358 YSSATAKT

-2422 SSLFGGKGGSSK
+2422 SSLFGSKSASSK
-2434 NKAEHDTV
+2434 SKSEQDAQ
-2442 GAARDS
+2442 GAAQDS
-2448 NSTTQGTTGDSVE
+2448 NSNQQDPGEPGEAEVQEEDHDVTQTEVADGDI
-2461 GTLVEGSHR
+2461 
-2470 VQGTDS
+2470 
-2476 DLMDGETEGDTV
+2476 MDGEAETDSV

-2497 STTAMQVE
+2497 SSQEMQVE
-2505 NELVDLIDELL
+2505 NELEDLIDELL
-2516 ERDAGAVN
+2516 ERDG
-2524 SSIIVGRG
+2524 G
-2532 SGEDESQEDVLMDE
+2532 SG
-2546 APSNISQAS
+2546 NS
-2555 TLQTNRED
+2555 T
-2563 SMNILEPEDE
+2563 
-2573 EHTQEEDSSG
+2573 
-2583 SNDDEDSQDEEEEEE
+2583 
-2598 EEEEE
+2598 
-2603 DQDDEEGDEDDD
+2603 
-2615 DEGSEMEL
+2615 
-2623 DEDFPDINAAPHIR
+2623 
-2637 FERFD
+2637 
-2642 RDDDLII
+2642 II
-2649 EFDNMFSTT
+2649 

-2666 NIPSSHP
+2666 NIPTTHP
-2673 LMVRHADHGSLTLGG
+2673 LMVRHADHSSLTLGSG
-2688 AGTNN
+2688 SSTT
-2693 RLAQGMGRS
+2693 RLTQGIGRS

-2760 RLLVGNEDVHIIARS
+2760 RLLVGNDDVHIIARS

-2783 FHEQSS
+2783 FHDQSTATS
-2789 TGGQAGTLSSIPTAL
+2789 QAGTLSSIPTAL
-2804 TRWTD
+2804 TRWTE

-2821 CVAVVKVPI
+2821 CVSVVKVPI
-2830 LQHLETLRDE
+2830 VNHLEFLRDE

-2849 RRQLA
+2849 RKQLA
-2854 EEEEAKQ
+2854 EEETKITDKSKEDKENRDQGAQCTASKTNDSTEQ
-2861 NDRRTGGEEA
+2861 NLSDGTPMPDSYPTTPSSTDAATSESKDTLVTLQPSQQQQTLPPPPALGEIAQEL
-2871 REQSLQGSGLGT
+2871 QSP
-2883 VNGAAGETTAE
+2883 AGE
-2894 GEPQGSGVSC
+2894 GGSSAQLLMPVE
-2904 LDPPRVSEGFLTAPP
+2904 SEELGPTRP
-2919 SGEVTPTTPAP
+2919 SGEAETT
-2930 HEQALVSLET
+2930 
-2940 AISQQVHQPIADLLL
+2940 
-2955 AESHANS
+2955 
-2962 LVTLAGAGLPD
+2962 
-2973 LTASSDRLN
+2973 
-2982 CEAEASQ
+2982 Q
-2989 MEMSPA
+2989 MELSPA
-2995 PPIASLSPDIVETSE
+2995 PTISRDLTSPCDFLLASLSPERAEDSDALT
-3010 PAAVGV
+3010 AVS

-3027 SPVSATQEEPNPAQ
+3027 SLASCTLEEAVGDTSAA
-3041 AVHLSQE
+3041 
-3048 LSGSGDSG
+3048 GSSEQP
-3056 VTDTHTD
+3056 T
-3063 AETGSTTVSTPG
+3063 AGSSTPG
-3075 ETMPLSDRANSQSQ
+3075 DAPPVVTEVQGRGDTSGEPTQPPEDSSPPASSESSSTRDSAV
-3089 AIQEEPLPSTSN
+3089 AISGADSRGILEEPLPSTSS
-3101 EDEDPLAGIS
+3101 EEEDPLAGIS
-3111 LPEGVDPSFLAALPE
+3111 LPEGVDPSFLAALPD

-3139 RPPARPPASST
+3139 RPPTRTAPSANSSAPA
-3150 LPSTTTPVLGGG
+3150 VVGN

-3194 RELSQ
+3194 RELAQNASS
-3199 QPTQGDTPLDPVT
+3199 DTPMDPVT

-3218 SELRRSVLEDMED
+3218 SDLRRSVLEDMED

-3245 AALRREQEVSARQRQ
+3245 QALRREQEARQRQ

-3268 HSSSSALSAILRS
+3268 HSSTSALSAILRS

-3287 LGGNRGVQYTR
+3287 LSGNRGVQYTR

-3309 GGGANHSR
+3309 GGSSSHNR
-3317 PSSSSVD
+3317 PSGSNVD
-3324 SLLRLRGRLL
+3324 TLLRLRGRLL

-3355 TSRLHRVLRNLCYHS
+3355 TSRLHRVLRNLCYHA
-3370 QTRGWVIRSLLSILQ
+3370 QTRHWVIRSLLSILQ

-3391 VCVETTRLEDARG
+3391 LCIETP
-3404 KRTAGGQGG
+3404 K
-3413 YGGSKGSTTTAT
+3413 
-3425 AASSLSSSSSSSLE
+3425 LSSSEEKGKKSSKSCGSSSHE
-3439 LINRVESRSSSQ
+3439 NRPLDLLHKMESKSSNQ

-3474 ASGRKH
+3474 SGGRKH
-3480 ADRHSAGGT
+3480 TEKHAS
-3489 SGGPGGTLGGGVQGV
+3489 S
-3504 TAGVTCPG
+3504 
-3512 GGGSTVHIHPQA
+3512 GSTVHIHPQA

-3544 SHFTQQRCKDLLSS
+3544 SHFTQQRTKETNCESDRERGSNKQACSPCSS
-3558 STSDLDSRLCAAAS
+3558 QSTSS
-3572 IVTGT
+3572 
-3577 AGGGSRSTQT
+3577 
-3587 NTCSTPSSAQNSLGG
+3587 
-3602 GACGTAITPQSLG
+3602 G
-3615 ISTDFWDLLVKLD
+3615 ICTDFWDLLVKLD
-3628 NMNVSRKGKASMK
+3628 NMNVSRKGKNSVK
-3641 TVPLGAGGEA
+3641 SVPVSAGGEG
-3651 EGAQYSLEASP
+3651 ETSPYSLEASP

-3689 SLISIALPDNKATEV
+3689 SLISIALPENKVSET
-3704 PAGHQAPQSTTAGAG
+3704 QANSGSSASSTTV
-3719 NPATATSAAATA
+3719 ATSTTSTTTTTAASSTPTPPAATTPVTSAPALVAATA
-3731 GAPGSVSASAQG
+3731 ISTIAVAASTTVTTPTTATTTVSTS
-3743 ITVGVVVP
+3743 TTTKVSKSP
-3751 AQGSSSTA
+3751 AKMGDGGSSSA
-3759 IVSIPTSTGA
+3759 DFKMVSS
-3769 SATGKHRATV
+3769 
-3779 LCIESDTKLAS
+3779 
-3790 TGLTEKQLQLS
+3790 GLTENQLQLS

-3815 EDAANILLQLSRGDG
+3815 EDAANVLLQLSRGDPA
-3830 TTRDTVLRLL
+3830 TRDTVLKLL
-3840 LSGARHLGYTL
+3840 LNGARHLGYTL

-3872 ARADAQSPDAPAE
+3872 AQCETLSPDGLPE
-3885 DTSISARL
+3885 EQPQTTKL
-3893 KAGKL
+3893 KGKMQ
-3898 SSRRGRRF
+3898 SRF
-3906 DGSESVVIVAAQ
+3906 DMAENVVIVASQ
-3918 KRTLGGRELQLPC
+3918 KRPLGGRELQLPS
-3931 MSSLTSKTSTQKFF
+3931 MSMLTSKTSTQKFF
-3945 LRVLQVIIQLREDT
+3945 LRVLQVIIQLRDDT

-3971 LGSTSLGSASSIQA
+3971 LGSSGLGSASSIQA

-4009 LQQAPP
+4009 QQQ
-4015 PSASVAAVT
+4015 
-4024 TSGSSVA
+4024 
-4031 APHAPAAA
+4031 
-4039 PGTAS
+4039 
-4044 AATSEV
+4044 AATSESSQSEA
-4050 GSVSEPQAVQRD
+4050 SVRREE
-4062 DSPMDVDQPSPLEQ
+4062 SPMDVDQPSPSAQ
-4076 DPAPL
+4076 DT
-4081 DEEGNSQSETEERL
+4081 QSIGSDGTPQGEKEKEER
-4095 PDLPLLSE
+4095 PPELPLLSE
-4103 QLLLDELWD
+4103 QLSLDELWD

-4152 PVRDTR
+4152 PIRDTR
-4158 ESQLSHIKDEPPPLS
+4158 ESQLAHIKDEPPPLS

-4190 REPSSMHISSNL
+4190 REPSSMHISSSL

-4230 LADGPFAVLVDYIRI
+4230 LADGPFAVLVDYIRV

-4289 RKSPEDMKNR
+4289 RKSPEEMKNR

-4324 REMFNA
+4324 REMFNP

-4366 VVAKAVYDNRLLE
+4366 IVAKAVYDNRLLE

-4400 ESEDYPFFQG
+4400 ESEDYHFYQG
-4410 LVYLLENNV
+4410 LVYLLENDV
-4419 STLGYELT
+4419 STLGYDLT

-4438 EVRDLKPNGGNIIVT
+4438 EVRDLKPNGANILVT

-4467 KMTGA
+4467 RMTGA
-4472 IRKQLSAYLE
+4472 IRKQLAAFLE

-4505 SGLPTIDIDDLKAN
+4505 SGLPTIDIDDLKSN

-4524 YQSSSIQIQ
+4524 YQSNSIQIQ

-4592 HTCFNQLDLPAYESY
+4592 HTCFNQLDLPAYESF

>member
-1 MKVDRSKLKK
+1 MKVDRTKLKK

-21 TLIEKLKG
+21 ALIDKLKV
-29 CRDEQLL
+29 CNDEQLL
-36 LELQHI
+36 LELQQI

-55 VDLLDRFDGILC
+55 VDLLDRFDGILA

-78 LLVCDRPDN
+78 MLVCDRPERE
-87 GQLKAL
+87 QLKML

-123 LASCDMQVVLSV
+123 LASSDMQVVLAV

-156 RTPLLARL
+156 RTPLLTRL

-185 DLPMTKYP
+185 DLHMMKYP

-203 YAEPGPEVKVE
+203 YADPGAEVKIE
-214 RKTSSNTLHYI
+214 KRTTSNTLHYI

-242 SLTVMYNIP
+242 SLTKMYSIP
-251 KDKQTLLFTHIRL
+251 KDKQMLLFTHIRL

-271 KKRLQAVQARLHA
+271 RKRLQAVQARLHA

-318 KQLVDIKAASL
+318 KQLMEIKAASL

-345 NIIDCTGTASYHG
+345 SIIDCTGTASYHG

-372 DPLMEPYP
+372 DPSMDPYP

-440 TNLDMAAFQSHT
+440 TNLDMAAFQSHS
-452 GLTIFISRLE
+452 GLSIFIYRLE
-462 HEVDLSRKEC
+462 HEVDLCRKEC

-479 IQRPNSTVES
+479 IQRPSTAQEG
-489 EDMDTDVDG
+489 EEMETDMDVADVT
-498 QSESLSEER
+498 
-507 MESSPGP
+507 MESSPGSSISMEHRLEIELRASSSNS
-514 STSSGSRPETDHRAQ
+514 STSISGPGPGPRP
-529 SSTASTPRTGLQCIP
+529 GVQCIP

-624 DVMLHALLIKDSLS
+624 DVMLHALLIKD
-638 LQVPATREVL
+638 VPATREVL

-663 GLHSFVQCQPF
+663 GLQSFVQCQPF

-735 CNLGRAPEYICQKPS
+735 CNLGRDPKYICQKPS
-750 IQKTDGTVTA
+750 IQKADGTAAA
-760 PPARSSHAAE
+760 PPPRSNHAAE

-780 EALHTFTQQQGEP
+780 EVQAMQSFNSTQQNETEP
-793 ESNRQSV
+793 SQQ
-800 PVELVVGTEER
+800 VVGTEER

-844 NQKGLLPLVS
+844 NQKGLLPLVT

-890 LQEGLCQLDSIL
+890 LQEGLLQLDSIL
-902 SALEP
+902 SSLEP
-907 LHRPIEVPGGSVLLR
+907 LHRPIESPGGSVLLR
-922 ELATA
+922 ELACA
-927 GHVTDATLSARA
+927 GNVADATLSAQA
-939 TPLLHALTAAHAYIL
+939 TPLLHALTAAHAYIM

-967 RAISVNQWGS
+967 RSISVNQWGS

-982 VLNKLSQLYCS
+982 VLSKLSQLYCS

-1006 PNSLPPGCEFGQA
+1006 PNSLPSGCEFGQA
-1019 DMQKLVPKEEKPSG
+1019 DMQKLVPKDEKAGTTQGGKRSDGEQDGTAG
-1033 STTAT
+1033 SMD
-1038 ASTSGS
+1038 ASTQG
-1044 RRTAE
+1044 
-1049 SEAVAVDPSATCLL
+1049 LL
-1063 EGMGL
+1063 EGIGL

-1074 PMETDEPTAGT
+1074 PMETDEPTA
-1085 SDPKTKSKLTPAM
+1085 SDSKGKSKITPAM
-1098 ATRIKQIK
+1098 AARIKQIK

-1138 RSHHAT
+1138 RSHHAA
-1144 STGTAPTPAARAT
+1144 STTTAPTPAARST
-1157 ASSLTKLLT
+1157 ASALTKLLT

-1205 YHLMLQKFFC
+1205 YHLMLQKFLC

-1236 PVSEGLEHAE
+1236 PVSEGLEHSD

-1260 LVEKMVNPSTVLDS
+1260 LVEKMVNPTTVLES
-1274 PHSLPVKV
+1274 PHSLPAKL
-1282 PGVTPTTPQFSALR
+1282 PGGVQNFPQFSALR
-1296 FLIVTQKA
+1296 FLVVTQKA
-1304 AFSCICSLWNR
+1304 AFTCIKNLWNR

-1333 CHILRGEPVIQERL
+1333 CHILRGEPVIRERL
-1347 AKERE
+1347 SKEKE
-1352 GTARPEEEGGLGA
+1352 GSRGEEDSGQEEGG
-1365 STLPVGPSSGG
+1365 S
-1376 AGGAAVAPG
+1376 
-1385 AAVNAGEGPAGSV
+1385 
-1398 PGPAIGSSTAPPAP
+1398 
-1412 GGAAED
+1412 
-1418 STNTTPRR
+1418 RR
-1426 EPPVN
+1426 EP
-1431 QAQLQQAQGGSRER
+1431 Q
-1445 QPNVNQQQLQQ
+1445 VNQQQLQQ
-1456 LMDMGFSREHAMEA
+1456 LMDMGFTREHAMEA
-1470 LVNTSTMEQATEYLL
+1470 LLNTSTMEQATEYLL
-1485 THPPPLL
+1485 THPPPIM
-1492 SGAVRDMTM
+1492 GGVVRDLSM

-1507 MRAIAMSLGQEE
+1507 MRAIAMSLGQDIPMDQRAESPEE
-1519 AARHREEDDRRARER
+1519 VACRKEEEERKAREKQ
-1534 TEEEEARCL
+1534 EEEEAKCL
-1543 ERFLEAEPLDSTEL
+1543 EKFQDADPLEQDEL
-1557 HAFTDSM
+1557 HTFTDTM

-1575 PDTVYRL
+1575 PDTVYRV
-1582 CDLLMTAIKRSG
+1582 CDLIMTAIKRNG
-1594 PEYRD
+1594 ADYRD
-1599 LILRQV
+1599 MILKQV

-1615 LIKAAIPLTTSD
+1615 LIKAALPLTTSD

-1632 EWTRQMATLPQASNL
+1632 EWISQMATLPQASNL

-1659 ELKLSCA
+1659 ELKLPCA
-1666 RVVENSGILNVLIKL
+1666 WVVESSGILNVLIKL

-1694 QKDIQTPKWI
+1694 QKEVQTPKWI

-1709 IIDFY
+1709 LIDFY
-1714 EKMAVSS
+1714 EKTAISS

-1727 NKYLQ
+1727 TKYLQ
-1732 PNGNNWRWFDDR
+1732 SNSNNWRWFDDR
-1744 SGRWCSYSASNNGT
+1744 SGRWCSYSASNNST
-1758 IDSAWRAGESSV
+1758 IDSAWKSGETSV

-1782 FNTMVQVN
+1782 FTTMVQVN

-1797 PVMLTVQRVPRVPKP
+1797 PVMLTLLRVPRLNKNSKNSSGQELE
-1812 AKTGSM
+1812 KTLEESKEM
-1818 TDSEREEGDKG
+1818 DIKRKENKVNETPLALENTNTDKETSL
-1829 KAEETQTDPDSA
+1829 EETKIG
-1841 PVAVEMSAPKDDN
+1841 EI
-1854 TSPQLK
+1854 L
-1860 ESFSGPSAPAAPPP
+1860 
-1874 AAPLDPTSERTGA
+1874 
-1887 GGAIVVQGLTED
+1887 IQGLTED
-1899 MTTVLIR
+1899 MVTVLIR
-1906 ACVSMI
+1906 ACVSMLG
-1912 SVPVDPDTLHA
+1912 VPVDPDTLHA

-1931 TRTHHYAMM
+1931 TRDHKYAMM
-1940 FAELKSTRMILGLTQ
+1940 FAELKSTRMILNLTQ
-1955 GSGFN
+1955 SSGFN
-1960 GFTPLVTLLFR
+1960 GFTPLVTLLLR
-1971 HIIEDPAT
+1971 HIIEDPCT

-1989 SAVTSGAG
+1989 SAATSGAG

-2021 PAACRNPDCFADTAN
+2021 PAACRNPDIFTEVAN
-2036 SCVRIALPAPRGA
+2036 CCIRIALPAPRGS

-2066 AVQLVKTTPLKL
+2066 AVQLVKTTPLKP
-2078 SPLPPIP
+2078 SSLPVIP

-2107 AERPEEPAVAVPGG
+2107 ADKSDPKPGAMTQEVG
-2121 QDLCQ
+2121 QL
-2126 ILQDDDVYQQYRLTR
+2126 LQDMGDDVYQQYRSLTR
-2141 QGSDFDSQSAFHINA
+2141 QSSDFDTQSGFSLNS
-2156 QVFTADGAVADSS
+2156 QVFAADGASAETSA
-2169 QSGTPQG
+2169 SGTSQG
-2176 EGEALPPCSS
+2176 EG
-2186 PPAST
+2186 
-2191 ASTPEEMR
+2191 ASTPEESR
-2199 EEKKEVEGENGASSE
+2199 DGKKDKEGDRASE
-2214 EGKGAKAKASK
+2214 EAKQKGKGSK

-2252 SYCYTAGQSELIKE
+2252 NYSYTVGQSELIKE

-2283 SSEDKD
+2283 NAEDKD

-2301 AAAGTGTDAQVALVN
+2301 AAAGSGTDAQVALVN
-2316 EVKAALS
+2316 EVKAALG
-2323 RALAMAEGTEKHAR
+2323 RALAMAESTEKHAR

-2358 YSTAAAKT
+2358 YSSATAKT

-2422 SSLFGGKGGSSK
+2422 SSLFGSKSASSK
-2434 NKAEHDTV
+2434 SKTEQDAQ
-2442 GAARDS
+2442 GASQDS
-2448 NSTTQGTTGDSVE
+2448 NSNQ
-2461 GTLVEGSHR
+2461 
-2470 VQGTDS
+2470 
-2476 DLMDGETEGDTV
+2476 
-2488 VIAGQPEVL
+2488 
-2497 STTAMQVE
+2497 
-2505 NELVDLIDELL
+2505 
-2516 ERDAGAVN
+2516 
-2524 SSIIVGRG
+2524 
-2532 SGEDESQEDVLMDE
+2532 
-2546 APSNISQAS
+2546 
-2555 TLQTNRED
+2555 
-2563 SMNILEPEDE
+2563 
-2573 EHTQEEDSSG
+2573 
-2583 SNDDEDSQDEEEEEE
+2583 QD
-2598 EEEEE
+2598 
-2603 DQDDEEGDEDDD
+2603 
-2615 DEGSEMEL
+2615 
-2623 DEDFPDINAAPHIR
+2623 P
-2637 FERFD
+2637 
-2642 RDDDLII
+2642 
-2649 EFDNMFSTT
+2649 

-2666 NIPSSHP
+2666 NIPTTHP
-2673 LMVRHADHGSLTLGG
+2673 LMVRHADHSSLTLGSG
-2688 AGTNN
+2688 SSTT
-2693 RLAQGMGRS
+2693 RLTQGIGRS

-2760 RLLVGNEDVHIIARS
+2760 RLLVGNDDVHIIARS

-2783 FHEQSS
+2783 FHDQSTATS
-2789 TGGQAGTLSSIPTAL
+2789 QAGTLSSIPTAL
-2804 TRWTD
+2804 TRWTE

-2821 CVAVVKVPI
+2821 CVSVVKVPI
-2830 LQHLETLRDE
+2830 VNHLEFLRDE

-2849 RRQLA
+2849 RKQLA
-2854 EEEEAKQ
+2854 EEETKITDKGKEDKENRDQSAQCTASKTNDSTEQ
-2861 NDRRTGGEEA
+2861 NLSDGTPMPDSYPTTPSSTDAATSESKET
-2871 REQSLQGSGLGT
+2871 LGT
-2883 VNGAAGETTAE
+2883 LQPSQQQPALPPPPSLGEVPQDLQSPTGE
-2894 GEPQGSGVSC
+2894 GGSSTQLLMPVE
-2904 LDPPRVSEGFLTAPP
+2904 SEELGPTRP
-2919 SGEVTPTTPAP
+2919 SGEAETT
-2930 HEQALVSLET
+2930 
-2940 AISQQVHQPIADLLL
+2940 
-2955 AESHANS
+2955 
-2962 LVTLAGAGLPD
+2962 
-2973 LTASSDRLN
+2973 
-2982 CEAEASQ
+2982 Q
-2989 MEMSPA
+2989 MELSPA
-2995 PPIASLSPDIVETSE
+2995 PTITSLSPERAEDSDALT
-3010 PAAVGV
+3010 AVS

-3027 SPVSATQEEPNPAQ
+3027 SLASCTLEEAVGDTSAA
-3041 AVHLSQE
+3041 
-3048 LSGSGDSG
+3048 GSSEQP
-3056 VTDTHTD
+3056 T
-3063 AETGSTTVSTPG
+3063 AGSSTPG
-3075 ETMPLSDRANSQSQ
+3075 DAPPVVAEVQGRTDGAGESTQQPEDSSPPASSESSSTRDSAV
-3089 AIQEEPLPSTSN
+3089 AISGADSRGILEEPLPSTSS
-3101 EDEDPLAGIS
+3101 EEEDPLAGIS
-3111 LPEGVDPSFLAALPE
+3111 LPEGVDPSFLAALPD

-3139 RPPARPPASST
+3139 RPPTRSA
-3150 LPSTTTPVLGGG
+3150 PSTNSSAPAVVGN

-3194 RELSQ
+3194 RELAQNANS
-3199 QPTQGDTPLDPVT
+3199 DTPMDPVT

-3218 SELRRSVLEDMED
+3218 SDLRRSVLEDMED

-3245 AALRREQEVSARQRQ
+3245 QALRREQEARQRQ

-3268 HSSSSALSAILRS
+3268 HSSTSALSAILRS

-3287 LGGNRGVQYTR
+3287 LSGNRGVQYTR

-3309 GGGANHSR
+3309 GGSSSHNR
-3317 PSSSSVD
+3317 PSGSNVD
-3324 SLLRLRGRLL
+3324 TLLRLRGRLL

-3355 TSRLHRVLRNLCYHS
+3355 TSRLHRVLRNLCYHA
-3370 QTRGWVIRSLLSILQ
+3370 QTRHWVIRSLLSILQ

-3391 VCVETTRLEDARG
+3391 LCIETPKLSTSEEKG
-3404 KRTAGGQGG
+3404 KKS
-3413 YGGSKGSTTTAT
+3413 SKSCG
-3425 AASSLSSSSSSSLE
+3425 SSSHENRPLDLLHKMESKSS
-3439 LINRVESRSSSQ
+3439 NQ

-3474 ASGRKH
+3474 SGGRKH
-3480 ADRHSAGGT
+3480 TEKHAS
-3489 SGGPGGTLGGGVQGV
+3489 S
-3504 TAGVTCPG
+3504 
-3512 GGGSTVHIHPQA
+3512 GSTVHIHPQA

-3544 SHFTQQRCKDLLSS
+3544 SHFTQQRTKETNCESDRERGSKQACSPCSS
-3558 STSDLDSRLCAAAS
+3558 QSTSS
-3572 IVTGT
+3572 
-3577 AGGGSRSTQT
+3577 
-3587 NTCSTPSSAQNSLGG
+3587 
-3602 GACGTAITPQSLG
+3602 G
-3615 ISTDFWDLLVKLD
+3615 ICTDFWDLLVKLD
-3628 NMNVSRKGKASMK
+3628 NMNVSRKGKNSVK
-3641 TVPLGAGGEA
+3641 SVPVSAGGEG
-3651 EGAQYSLEASP
+3651 ETSPYSLEASP

-3689 SLISIALPDNKATEV
+3689 SLISIALPENKVSEA
-3704 PAGHQAPQSTTAGAG
+3704 QANSGSSASSTTTATSTTSTTTT
-3719 NPATATSAAATA
+3719 ATATPTPPAATTPVTSAPALVAATA
-3731 GAPGSVSASAQG
+3731 IST
-3743 ITVGVVVP
+3743 ITV
-3751 AQGSSSTA
+3751 AASTTVTTPTTA
-3759 IVSIPTSTGA
+3759 TTTVSTSTTTKSSKSPAKVGDGGSNA
-3769 SATGKHRATV
+3769 PDFKTV
-3779 LCIESDTKLAS
+3779 SS
-3790 TGLTEKQLQLS
+3790 GLTENQLQLS

-3815 EDAANILLQLSRGDG
+3815 EDAANVLLQLSRGDPG
-3830 TTRDTVLRLL
+3830 TRDTVLKLL
-3840 LSGARHLGYTL
+3840 LNGARHLGYTL

-3872 ARADAQSPDAPAE
+3872 AQCETLSPDGLPE
-3885 DTSISARL
+3885 EQPQTTKL
-3893 KAGKL
+3893 KGKMQ
-3898 SSRRGRRF
+3898 SRF
-3906 DGSESVVIVAAQ
+3906 DMAENVVIVASQ
-3918 KRTLGGRELQLPC
+3918 KRPLGGRELQLPS
-3931 MSSLTSKTSTQKFF
+3931 MSMLTSKTSTQKFF
-3945 LRVLQVIIQLREDT
+3945 LRVLQVIIQLRDDT

-3971 LGSTSLGSASSIQA
+3971 LGSSGLGSASSIQA

-4009 LQQAPP
+4009 QQQ
-4015 PSASVAAVT
+4015 
-4024 TSGSSVA
+4024 
-4031 APHAPAAA
+4031 
-4039 PGTAS
+4039 
-4044 AATSEV
+4044 AATSESSQSEA
-4050 GSVSEPQAVQRD
+4050 SVRREE
-4062 DSPMDVDQPSPLEQ
+4062 SPMDVDQPSPSAQ
-4076 DPAPL
+4076 DT
-4081 DEEGNSQSETEERL
+4081 QSIVASDGTPQGEKEKEER
-4095 PDLPLLSE
+4095 PPELPLLSE
-4103 QLLLDELWD
+4103 QLSLDELWD

-4158 ESQLSHIKDEPPPLS
+4158 ESQLAHIKDEPPPLS

-4190 REPSSMHISSNL
+4190 REPSSMHISSSL

-4230 LADGPFAVLVDYIRI
+4230 LADGPFAVLVDYIRV

-4289 RKSPEDMKNR
+4289 RKSPEEMKNR

-4324 REMFNA
+4324 REMFNP

-4366 VVAKAVYDNRLLE
+4366 IVAKAVYDNRLLE

-4400 ESEDYPFFQG
+4400 ESEDYHFYQG
-4410 LVYLLENNV
+4410 LVYLLENDV
-4419 STLGYELT
+4419 STLGYDLT

-4438 EVRDLKPNGGNIIVT
+4438 EVRDLKPNGANILVT

-4467 KMTGA
+4467 RMTGA
-4472 IRKQLSAYLE
+4472 IRKQLAAFLE

-4505 SGLPTIDIDDLKAN
+4505 SGLPTIDIDDLKSN

-4524 YQSSSIQIQ
+4524 YQSNSIQIQ

-4592 HTCFNQLDLPAYESY
+4592 HTCFNQLDLPAYESF

>member
-1 MKVDRSKLKK
+1 MKVDRTKLKK

-21 TLIEKLKG
+21 ALIDKLKV
-29 CRDEQLL
+29 CNDEQLL
-36 LELQHI
+36 LELQQI

-55 VDLLDRFDGILC
+55 VDLLDRFDGILA

-78 LLVCDRPDN
+78 MLVCDRPEKE
-87 GQLKAL
+87 QLKML

-123 LASCDMQVVLSV
+123 LASSDMQVVLAV

-156 RTPLLARL
+156 RTPLLTRL

-185 DLPMTKYP
+185 DLHMMKYP

-203 YAEPGPEVKVE
+203 YADPGAEVKIE
-214 RKTSSNTLHYI
+214 KRTSSNTLHYI

-242 SLTVMYNIP
+242 SLTKMYSIP
-251 KDKQTLLFTHIRL
+251 KDKQMLLFTHIRL

-271 KKRLQAVQARLHA
+271 RKRLQAVQARLHA
-284 ISILVYSNAL
+284 ISILVFISPFAVYSNAL

-318 KQLVDIKAASL
+318 KQLMEIKAASL

-345 NIIDCTGTASYHG
+345 SIIDCTGTASYHG

-372 DPLMEPYP
+372 DPSMDPYP

-440 TNLDMAAFQSHT
+440 TNLDMAAFQSHS
-452 GLTIFISRLE
+452 GLSIFIYRLE
-462 HEVDLSRKEC
+462 HEVDLCRKEC

-479 IQRPNSTVES
+479 IQRPSTAQEG
-489 EDMDTDVDG
+489 EEMETDMDVTDVT
-498 QSESLSEER
+498 
-507 MESSPGP
+507 MESSPSSSISMEHRLDVELRASSSS
-514 STSSGSRPETDHRAQ
+514 STSISSGPGPRP
-529 SSTASTPRTGLQCIP
+529 GVQCIP

-624 DVMLHALLIKDSLS
+624 DVMLHALLIKD
-638 LQVPATREVL
+638 VPATREVL

-663 GLHSFVQCQPF
+663 GLQSFVQCQPF

-735 CNLGRAPEYICQKPS
+735 CNLGRDPKYICQKPS
-750 IQKTDGTVTA
+750 IQKADGTAAA
-760 PPARSSHAAE
+760 PPPRSNHAAE

-780 EALHTFTQQQGEP
+780 EVQAMQSFNSTQQNETEP
-793 ESNRQSV
+793 NQQ
-800 PVELVVGTEER
+800 VVGTEER

-844 NQKGLLPLVS
+844 NQKGLLPLVT

-890 LQEGLCQLDSIL
+890 LQEGLLQLDSIL
-902 SALEP
+902 SSLEP
-907 LHRPIEVPGGSVLLR
+907 LHRPIESPGGSVLLR
-922 ELATA
+922 ELACA
-927 GHVTDATLSARA
+927 GNVADATLSAQA
-939 TPLLHALTAAHAYIL
+939 TPLLHALTAAHAYIM

-967 RAISVNQWGS
+967 RSISINQWGS

-982 VLNKLSQLYCS
+982 VLSKLSQLYCS

-1006 PNSLPPGCEFGQA
+1006 PNSLPSGCEFGQA
-1019 DMQKLVPKEEKPSG
+1019 DMQKLVPKDEKTGTTQGGKRSDGEQDGTTG
-1033 STTAT
+1033 SMD
-1038 ASTSGS
+1038 ASTQG
-1044 RRTAE
+1044 
-1049 SEAVAVDPSATCLL
+1049 LL
-1063 EGMGL
+1063 EGIGL

-1074 PMETDEPTAGT
+1074 PMETDEPTA
-1085 SDPKTKSKLTPAM
+1085 SDSKGKSKITPAM
-1098 ATRIKQIK
+1098 AARIKQIK

-1138 RSHHAT
+1138 RSHHAA
-1144 STGTAPTPAARAT
+1144 STTTAPTPAARST
-1157 ASSLTKLLT
+1157 ASALTKLLT

-1205 YHLMLQKFFC
+1205 YHLMLQKFLC

-1236 PVSEGLEHAE
+1236 PVAEGLEHSD

-1260 LVEKMVNPSTVLDS
+1260 LVEKMVNPTTVLES
-1274 PHSLPVKV
+1274 PHSLPAKL
-1282 PGVTPTTPQFSALR
+1282 PGGVQNFPQFSALR
-1296 FLIVTQKA
+1296 FLVVTQKA
-1304 AFSCICSLWNR
+1304 AFTCIKNLWNR

-1333 CHILRGEPVIQERL
+1333 CHILRGEPVIRERL
-1347 AKERE
+1347 SKEKE
-1352 GTARPEEEGGLGA
+1352 GSRGEEDTGQEEGG
-1365 STLPVGPSSGG
+1365 S
-1376 AGGAAVAPG
+1376 
-1385 AAVNAGEGPAGSV
+1385 
-1398 PGPAIGSSTAPPAP
+1398 
-1412 GGAAED
+1412 
-1418 STNTTPRR
+1418 RR
-1426 EPPVN
+1426 EP
-1431 QAQLQQAQGGSRER
+1431 Q
-1445 QPNVNQQQLQQ
+1445 VNQQQLQQ
-1456 LMDMGFSREHAMEA
+1456 LMDMGFTREHAMEA
-1470 LVNTSTMEQATEYLL
+1470 LLNTSTMEQATEYLL
-1485 THPPPLL
+1485 THPPPIM
-1492 SGAVRDMTM
+1492 GGVVRDLSM

-1507 MRAIAMSLGQEE
+1507 MRAIAMSLGQDIPMDQRAESPEE
-1519 AARHREEDDRRARER
+1519 VACRKEEEERKAREKQ
-1534 TEEEEARCL
+1534 EEEEAKCL
-1543 ERFLEAEPLDSTEL
+1543 EKFQDADPLEQDEL
-1557 HAFTDSM
+1557 HTFTDTM

-1575 PDTVYRL
+1575 PDTVYRV
-1582 CDLLMTAIKRSG
+1582 CDLIMTAIKRNG
-1594 PEYRD
+1594 ADYRD
-1599 LILRQV
+1599 MILKQV

-1615 LIKAAIPLTTSD
+1615 LIKAALPLTTSD

-1632 EWTRQMATLPQASNL
+1632 EWISQMATLPQASNL

-1659 ELKLSCA
+1659 ELKLPCA
-1666 RVVENSGILNVLIKL
+1666 WVVESSGILNVLIKL

-1694 QKDIQTPKWI
+1694 QKEVQTPKWI

-1709 IIDFY
+1709 LIDFY
-1714 EKMAVSS
+1714 EKTAISS

-1727 NKYLQ
+1727 TKYLQ
-1732 PNGNNWRWFDDR
+1732 SNNNNWRWFDDR
-1744 SGRWCSYSASNNGT
+1744 SGRWCSYSASNNST
-1758 IDSAWRAGESSV
+1758 IDSAWKSGETSV

-1782 FNTMVQVN
+1782 FTTMVQVN

-1797 PVMLTVQRVPRVPKP
+1797 PVMLTLLRVPRLNKNSKNSNGQELE
-1812 AKTGSM
+1812 KTLEESKEM
-1818 TDSEREEGDKG
+1818 DIKRKENKTSDTPLALDSTNTEKETSL
-1829 KAEETQTDPDSA
+1829 EETKIG
-1841 PVAVEMSAPKDDN
+1841 EI
-1854 TSPQLK
+1854 L
-1860 ESFSGPSAPAAPPP
+1860 
-1874 AAPLDPTSERTGA
+1874 
-1887 GGAIVVQGLTED
+1887 IQGLTED
-1899 MTTVLIR
+1899 MVTVLIR
-1906 ACVSMI
+1906 ACVSMLG
-1912 SVPVDPDTLHA
+1912 VPVDPDTLHA

-1931 TRTHHYAMM
+1931 TRDHKYAMM
-1940 FAELKSTRMILGLTQ
+1940 FAELKSTRMILNLTQ
-1955 GSGFN
+1955 SSGFN
-1960 GFTPLVTLLFR
+1960 GFTPLVTLLLR
-1971 HIIEDPAT
+1971 HIIEDPCT

-1989 SAVTSGAG
+1989 SAATSGAG

-2021 PAACRNPDCFADTAN
+2021 PAACRNPDIFTEVAN
-2036 SCVRIALPAPRGA
+2036 CCIRIALPAPRGS

-2066 AVQLVKTTPLKL
+2066 AVQLVKTTPLKP
-2078 SPLPPIP
+2078 SPLPVIP

-2107 AERPEEPAVAVPGG
+2107 ADKSDPKPGG
-2121 QDLCQ
+2121 MTQEVGQL
-2126 ILQDDDVYQQYRLTR
+2126 LQDMGDDVYQQYRSLTR
-2141 QGSDFDSQSAFHINA
+2141 QSSDFDTQSGFSINS
-2156 QVFTADGAVADSS
+2156 QVFAADGSS
-2169 QSGTPQG
+2169 TETSTSGASQG
-2176 EGEALPPCSS
+2176 EV
-2186 PPAST
+2186 
-2191 ASTPEEMR
+2191 STPEESR
-2199 EEKKEVEGENGASSE
+2199 DGKKDKEGDRASE
-2214 EGKGAKAKASK
+2214 EGKQKGKGSK

-2252 SYCYTAGQSELIKE
+2252 NYSYTVGQSELIKE

-2283 SSEDKD
+2283 NAEDKD

-2301 AAAGTGTDAQVALVN
+2301 AASGSGTDAQVALVN
-2316 EVKAALS
+2316 EVKAALG
-2323 RALAMAEGTEKHAR
+2323 RALAMAESTEKHAR

-2358 YSTAAAKT
+2358 YSSATAKT

-2422 SSLFGGKGGSSK
+2422 SSLFGSKSASSK
-2434 NKAEHDTV
+2434 SKSEQDAQ
-2442 GAARDS
+2442 GAAQDS
-2448 NSTTQGTTGDSVE
+2448 NSNQQDPGEPGETEVQEEDHDVTQTEVADGDI
-2461 GTLVEGSHR
+2461 
-2470 VQGTDS
+2470 
-2476 DLMDGETEGDTV
+2476 MDGEAETDSV

-2497 STTAMQVE
+2497 SSQEMQVE
-2505 NELVDLIDELL
+2505 NELEDLIDELL
-2516 ERDAGAVN
+2516 ERDG
-2524 SSIIVGRG
+2524 G
-2532 SGEDESQEDVLMDE
+2532 SG
-2546 APSNISQAS
+2546 NS
-2555 TLQTNRED
+2555 T
-2563 SMNILEPEDE
+2563 
-2573 EHTQEEDSSG
+2573 
-2583 SNDDEDSQDEEEEEE
+2583 
-2598 EEEEE
+2598 
-2603 DQDDEEGDEDDD
+2603 
-2615 DEGSEMEL
+2615 
-2623 DEDFPDINAAPHIR
+2623 
-2637 FERFD
+2637 
-2642 RDDDLII
+2642 II
-2649 EFDNMFSTT
+2649 

-2666 NIPSSHP
+2666 NIPTTHP
-2673 LMVRHADHGSLTLGG
+2673 LMVRHADHSSLTLGSG
-2688 AGTNN
+2688 SSTT
-2693 RLAQGMGRS
+2693 RLTQGIGRS

-2760 RLLVGNEDVHIIARS
+2760 RLLVGNDDVHIIARS

-2783 FHEQSS
+2783 FHDQSTATS
-2789 TGGQAGTLSSIPTAL
+2789 QAGTLSSIPTAL
-2804 TRWTD
+2804 TRWTE

-2821 CVAVVKVPI
+2821 CVSVVKVPI
-2830 LQHLETLRDE
+2830 VNHLEFLRDE

-2849 RRQLA
+2849 RKQLA
-2854 EEEEAKQ
+2854 EEETKITDKGKEDKENRDQSAQCAVSKTNDSTEQ
-2861 NDRRTGGEEA
+2861 NLSDGTPMPDSYPATPSSTDVATSEPRETLVTLQPSQQQPTLPTPPALGEIPQELQSPIGEGGSSTQLLMPVEPEE
-2871 REQSLQGSGLGT
+2871 LGPT
-2883 VNGAAGETTAE
+2883 
-2894 GEPQGSGVSC
+2894 
-2904 LDPPRVSEGFLTAPP
+2904 RP
-2919 SGEVTPTTPAP
+2919 SGEAETT
-2930 HEQALVSLET
+2930 
-2940 AISQQVHQPIADLLL
+2940 
-2955 AESHANS
+2955 
-2962 LVTLAGAGLPD
+2962 
-2973 LTASSDRLN
+2973 
-2982 CEAEASQ
+2982 Q
-2989 MEMSPA
+2989 MELSPA
-2995 PPIASLSPDIVETSE
+2995 PTIKRAEDSDALT
-3010 PAAVGV
+3010 AVS

-3027 SPVSATQEEPNPAQ
+3027 SLASCTLEEAVGDAPA
-3041 AVHLSQE
+3041 
-3048 LSGSGDSG
+3048 
-3056 VTDTHTD
+3056 
-3063 AETGSTTVSTPG
+3063 TGSSEQPTAGSSTPG
-3075 ETMPLSDRANSQSQ
+3075 DAPPVVTEVQGRGDGSGEPTQPPEDSSPPASSESSSTRDSAV
-3089 AIQEEPLPSTSN
+3089 AISGADSRGILEEPLPSTSS
-3101 EDEDPLAGIS
+3101 EEEDPLAGIS
-3111 LPEGVDPSFLAALPE
+3111 LPEGVDPSFLAALPD

-3139 RPPARPPASST
+3139 RPPTRTA
-3150 LPSTTTPVLGGG
+3150 PSTNNSAPAVVGN

-3194 RELSQ
+3194 RELAQNASS
-3199 QPTQGDTPLDPVT
+3199 DTPMDPVT

-3218 SELRRSVLEDMED
+3218 SDLRRSVLEDMED

-3245 AALRREQEVSARQRQ
+3245 QALRREQEARQRQ

-3268 HSSSSALSAILRS
+3268 HSSTSALSAILRS

-3287 LGGNRGVQYTR
+3287 LSGNRGVQYTR

-3309 GGGANHSR
+3309 GGSSSHNR
-3317 PSSSSVD
+3317 PSGSNVD
-3324 SLLRLRGRLL
+3324 TLLRLRGRLL

-3355 TSRLHRVLRNLCYHS
+3355 TSRLHRVLRNLCYHA
-3370 QTRGWVIRSLLSILQ
+3370 QTRHWVIRSLLSILQ

-3391 VCVETTRLEDARG
+3391 LCIETP
-3404 KRTAGGQGG
+3404 K
-3413 YGGSKGSTTTAT
+3413 
-3425 AASSLSSSSSSSLE
+3425 LSSSEEKGKKSSKSCGSSSHE
-3439 LINRVESRSSSQ
+3439 NRPLDLLHKMESKSSNQ

-3474 ASGRKH
+3474 SGGRKH
-3480 ADRHSAGGT
+3480 TEKHAS
-3489 SGGPGGTLGGGVQGV
+3489 S
-3504 TAGVTCPG
+3504 
-3512 GGGSTVHIHPQA
+3512 GSTVHIHPQA

-3544 SHFTQQRCKDLLSS
+3544 SHFTQQRTKETNCESDRERGSKACSPCSS
-3558 STSDLDSRLCAAAS
+3558 QSTSS
-3572 IVTGT
+3572 
-3577 AGGGSRSTQT
+3577 
-3587 NTCSTPSSAQNSLGG
+3587 
-3602 GACGTAITPQSLG
+3602 G
-3615 ISTDFWDLLVKLD
+3615 ICTDFWDLLVKLD
-3628 NMNVSRKGKASMK
+3628 NMNVSRKGKNSVK
-3641 TVPLGAGGEA
+3641 SVPVSAGGEG
-3651 EGAQYSLEASP
+3651 ETSPYSLEASP

-3689 SLISIALPDNKATEV
+3689 SLISIALPENKVSEA
-3704 PAGHQAPQSTTAGAG
+3704 QANSGSSASSTTVATSTTSTTTI
-3719 NPATATSAAATA
+3719 TATSSTSTPPAATTPVTSVPALVAATA
-3731 GAPGSVSASAQG
+3731 ISTIAVAASTTVTTPTTATTTVSTATTTKASKSPAK
-3743 ITVGVVVP
+3743 VGDI
-3751 AQGSSSTA
+3751 GSSSSSTDFKM
-3759 IVSIPTSTGA
+3759 VSS
-3769 SATGKHRATV
+3769 
-3779 LCIESDTKLAS
+3779 
-3790 TGLTEKQLQLS
+3790 GLTENQLQLS

-3815 EDAANILLQLSRGDG
+3815 EDAANVLLQLSRGDPG
-3830 TTRDTVLRLL
+3830 TRDTVLKLL
-3840 LSGARHLGYTL
+3840 LNGARHLGYTL

-3872 ARADAQSPDAPAE
+3872 AQCETLSPDGLPE
-3885 DTSISARL
+3885 EQPQTTKL
-3893 KAGKL
+3893 KGKMQ
-3898 SSRRGRRF
+3898 SRF
-3906 DGSESVVIVAAQ
+3906 DVAENVVIVASQ
-3918 KRTLGGRELQLPC
+3918 KRPLGGRELQLPS
-3931 MSSLTSKTSTQKFF
+3931 MSMLTSKTSTQKFF
-3945 LRVLQVIIQLREDT
+3945 LRVLQVIIQLRDDT

-3971 LGSTSLGSASSIQA
+3971 LGSSGLGSASSIQA

-4009 LQQAPP
+4009 QQQ
-4015 PSASVAAVT
+4015 
-4024 TSGSSVA
+4024 
-4031 APHAPAAA
+4031 
-4039 PGTAS
+4039 
-4044 AATSEV
+4044 AATSESSQSEA
-4050 GSVSEPQAVQRD
+4050 SVRREE
-4062 DSPMDVDQPSPLEQ
+4062 SPMDVDQPSPSAQ
-4076 DPAPL
+4076 DT
-4081 DEEGNSQSETEERL
+4081 QSIASDGTPQGEKEKEER
-4095 PDLPLLSE
+4095 PPELPLLSE
-4103 QLLLDELWD
+4103 QLNLDELWD

-4158 ESQLSHIKDEPPPLS
+4158 ESQLAHIKDEPPPLS

-4190 REPSSMHISSNL
+4190 REPSSMHISSSL

-4230 LADGPFAVLVDYIRI
+4230 LADGPFAVLVDYIRV

-4289 RKSPEDMKNR
+4289 RKSPEEMKNR

-4324 REMFNA
+4324 REMFNP

-4366 VVAKAVYDNRLLE
+4366 IVAKAVYDNRLLE

-4400 ESEDYPFFQG
+4400 ESEDYHFYQG
-4410 LVYLLENNV
+4410 LVYLLENDV
-4419 STLGYELT
+4419 STLGYDLT

-4438 EVRDLKPNGGNIIVT
+4438 EVRDLKPNGANILVT

-4467 KMTGA
+4467 RMTGA
-4472 IRKQLSAYLE
+4472 IRKQLAAFLE

-4505 SGLPTIDIDDLKAN
+4505 SGLPTIDIDDLKSN

-4524 YQSSSIQIQ
+4524 YQSNSIQIQ

-4592 HTCFNQLDLPAYESY
+4592 HTCFNQLDLPAYESF

>member
-1 MKVDRSKLKK
+1 MKVDRTKLKK

-21 TLIEKLKG
+21 SLIDKLKV
-29 CRDEQLL
+29 CTDEQLL
-36 LELQHI
+36 LELQQI

-55 VDLLDRFDGILC
+55 VDLLDRFDGILA
-67 DAGQTVENMSW
+67 DAGQTVESMSW
-78 LLVCDRPDN
+78 MLVCDRPEKE
-87 GQLKAL
+87 QLKAL

-123 LASCDMQVVLSV
+123 LASSDMQVVLAV

-149 TRLGSDK
+149 TRLASDK
-156 RTPLLARL
+156 RTPLLSRL

-175 NGFGLAECCR
+175 NGFGLAECCK
-185 DLPMTKYP
+185 DMQMSKYP

-203 YAEPGPEVKVE
+203 YAEPGSEVKVE
-214 RKTSSNTLHYI
+214 KRTSSNTLHYI
-225 HIEQLDKISES
+225 HIEELDKISES

-242 SLTVMYNIP
+242 SLTKLHSIP
-251 KDKQTLLFTHIRL
+251 KDKQMLLFTHIRL

-318 KQLVDIKAASL
+318 KQLMDIKAASL

-345 NIIDCTGTASYHG
+345 SIIDCTGTASYHG

-372 DPLMEPYP
+372 DPTMEPYP

-440 TNLDMAAFQSHT
+440 TNLDMAAFQSHS
-452 GLTIFISRLE
+452 GLSIFIYRLE
-462 HEVDLSRKEC
+462 HEVDLCRKEC

-479 IQRPNSTVES
+479 IQRPSTVQEG
-489 EDMDTDVDG
+489 EEMETDMEVSDVA
-498 QSESLSEER
+498 

-514 STSSGSRPETDHRAQ
+514 STSTEHRPVTTSSSVGNIVMPRSGV
-529 SSTASTPRTGLQCIP
+529 QCIP

-566 SDGIRHVMDGSLPT
+566 SDGIRHVMDGTLPT

-624 DVMLHALLIKDSLS
+624 DVMLHALLIKDVRDANFSACLYLATLS
-638 LQVPATREVL
+638 DTILVPATREVL

-663 GLHSFVQCQPF
+663 GLQSFVQCQPF

-690 RRRRSSDPLGDT
+690 RRRRSSDPLALTSLRSPAGDT

-735 CNLGRAPEYICQKPS
+735 CNLGRDPKYICQKPS
-750 IQKTDGTVTA
+750 IQKADGTATA
-760 PPARSSHAAE
+760 PPPRSNHAAE

-780 EALHTFTQQQGEP
+780 EVQAMQSFSTNQQSEVEP
-793 ESNRQSV
+793 S
-800 PVELVVGTEER
+800 PHVVGTEER

-844 NQKGLLPLVS
+844 SQKGLLPLVT

-890 LQEGLCQLDSIL
+890 LQEGLLQLDSIL
-902 SALEP
+902 SSLDP
-907 LHRPIEVPGGSVLLR
+907 LHRPIESPGGSVLLR
-922 ELATA
+922 ELACA
-927 GHVTDATLSARA
+927 GNVADATLSAQA
-939 TPLLHALTAAHAYIL
+939 TPLLHALTAAHAYIM

-977 QLGLS
+977 QLGLN

-1006 PNSLPPGCEFGQA
+1006 PNSLPSGCEFGQA
-1019 DMQKLVPKEEKPSG
+1019 DMQKLAPKEEK
-1033 STTAT
+1033 T
-1038 ASTSGS
+1038 ASTLPQGAK
-1044 RRTAE
+1044 RADGEVE
-1049 SEAVAVDPSATCLL
+1049 SSASSEETTGLL
-1063 EGMGL
+1063 EGIGL

-1074 PMETDEPTAGT
+1074 PMETDEPST
-1085 SDPKTKSKLTPAM
+1085 SDPKGKPKITPAM
-1098 ATRIKQIK
+1098 AARIKQIK

-1138 RSHHAT
+1138 RSHHAA
-1144 STGTAPTPAARAT
+1144 STTTAPTPAARST
-1157 ASSLTKLLT
+1157 ASALTKLLT

-1205 YHLMLQKFFC
+1205 YHLMLQKFLC

-1229 LSMGGKV
+1229 LSMGGRV
-1236 PVSEGLEHAE
+1236 PVSEGLEHPD

-1260 LVEKMVNPSTVLDS
+1260 LVEKMVNPTTVLES
-1274 PHSLPVKV
+1274 PHSLPPTKL
-1282 PGVTPTTPQFSALR
+1282 PGGQNFPQFSSLR
-1296 FLIVTQKA
+1296 FLVVTQKA
-1304 AFSCICSLWNR
+1304 AFTCLKNLWSR

-1333 CHILRGEPVIQERL
+1333 CHILRGEPVIRERL
-1347 AKERE
+1347 SKERE
-1352 GTARPEEEGGLGA
+1352 GSREEEGGQPDESGA
-1365 STLPVGPSSGG
+1365 
-1376 AGGAAVAPG
+1376 
-1385 AAVNAGEGPAGSV
+1385 
-1398 PGPAIGSSTAPPAP
+1398 
-1412 GGAAED
+1412 
-1418 STNTTPRR
+1418 RR
-1426 EPPVN
+1426 EP
-1431 QAQLQQAQGGSRER
+1431 Q
-1445 QPNVNQQQLQQ
+1445 VNQQQLQQ
-1456 LMDMGFSREHAMEA
+1456 VLMDMGFTREHAMEA
-1470 LVNTSTMEQATEYLL
+1470 LLNTSTMEQATEYLL
-1485 THPPPLL
+1485 THPPPLI
-1492 SGAVRDMTM
+1492 GGVVRDLSM

-1507 MRAIAMSLGQEE
+1507 LRAIAMSLGQDIPMEQRAELPEE
-1519 AARHREEDDRRARER
+1519 TARRKEEEERKAREKQ
-1534 TEEEEARCL
+1534 EEEEAKCL
-1543 ERFLEAEPLDSTEL
+1543 EKFQDAEPLEQDEL
-1557 HAFTDSM
+1557 HGFTDSM

-1575 PDTVYRL
+1575 PDTVYRV
-1582 CDLLMTAIKRSG
+1582 CDLIMTAIKRNG
-1594 PEYRD
+1594 ADYRD
-1599 LILRQV
+1599 MILKQV

-1615 LIKAAIPLTTSD
+1615 LIKAALPLTTND

-1632 EWTRQMATLPQASNL
+1632 EWISQMATLPQASNL

-1659 ELKLSCA
+1659 ELKLPCA
-1666 RVVENSGILNVLIKL
+1666 RVVETSGILNVLIKL

-1694 QKDIQTPKWI
+1694 QKEVQTPKWI

-1709 IIDFY
+1709 LIDFY
-1714 EKMAVSS
+1714 EKTSISS
-1721 KRRAQM
+1721 KRRVQM
-1727 NKYLQ
+1727 NRYLQ
-1732 PNGNNWRWFDDR
+1732 SNGNNWRWFDDR
-1744 SGRWCSYSASNNGT
+1744 SGRWCSYSASNNST
-1758 IDSAWRAGESSV
+1758 IDTAWKAGETCV

-1782 FNTMVQVN
+1782 FTTMVQVN

-1797 PVMLTVQRVPRVPKP
+1797 PVMLTLLRVPRLLKSGKNGNGQELE
-1812 AKTGSM
+1812 KTL
-1818 TDSEREEGDKG
+1818 EEGKEVEA
-1829 KAEETQTDPDSA
+1829 KQKEEKVAEAPPVPENPATEKESPAEE
-1841 PVAVEMSAPKDDN
+1841 PKVGD
-1854 TSPQLK
+1854 
-1860 ESFSGPSAPAAPPP
+1860 
-1874 AAPLDPTSERTGA
+1874 
-1887 GGAIVVQGLTED
+1887 IVIQGLTEE
-1899 MTTVLIR
+1899 MVTVLIR
-1906 ACVSMI
+1906 SCVSMLG
-1912 SVPVDPDTLHA
+1912 VPVDPDTLHA

-1931 TRTHHYAMM
+1931 TRDHKYAMM
-1940 FAELKSTRMILGLTQ
+1940 FAELKSTRMILSLTQ
-1955 GSGFN
+1955 SSGFN

-1971 HIIEDPAT
+1971 HIIEDPCT
-1979 LRHTM
+1979 LQHTM

-1989 SAVTSGAG
+1989 SAATSGAG

-2021 PAACRNPDCFADTAN
+2021 PAACRNPDIFTEVAN
-2036 SCVRIALPAPRGA
+2036 GCIRIALPAPRGS

-2066 AVQLVKTTPLKL
+2066 AVQLVKTTPVKP
-2078 SPLPPIP
+2078 STLPVIP
-2085 DTIKEVIYDMLNA
+2085 DTIKDVIYDMLNA
-2098 LAAYHAPEE
+2098 LAAYYAPEE
-2107 AERPEEPAVAVPGG
+2107 VAEKSEQKPVGINQVS
-2121 QDLCQ
+2121 Q
-2126 ILQDDDVYQQYRLTR
+2126 ILQDMGDEVFQQYRDLTR
-2141 QGSDFDSQSAFHINA
+2141 QGSDFDPQGSFSLNA
-2156 QVFTADGAVADSS
+2156 RVFTADSS
-2169 QSGTPQG
+2169 STETPQTGTPQG
-2176 EGEALPPCSS
+2176 EAAL
-2186 PPAST
+2186 
-2191 ASTPEEMR
+2191 TPEENR
-2199 EEKKEVEGENGASSE
+2199 EGGKKDKEGDHNSE
-2214 EGKGAKAKASK
+2214 EVKQKAKGSK
-2225 PLMPTST
+2225 PLLPTST

-2252 SYCYTAGQSELIKE
+2252 NYNYTAGQSELIKE

-2283 SSEDKD
+2283 NAEDKD

-2301 AAAGTGTDAQVALVN
+2301 AAAGSGTDAQVALVN
-2316 EVKAALS
+2316 EVKAALG
-2323 RALAMAEGTEKHAR
+2323 RALAMAESTEKHAR

-2358 YSTAAAKT
+2358 YSSATTKS

-2374 IRLFLKKGLVN
+2374 IRLFLKKGLVS

-2422 SSLFGGKGGSSK
+2422 SSLFGSKGASGK
-2434 NKAEHDTV
+2434 NKSEQDTH
-2442 GAARDS
+2442 GAARDPNS
-2448 NSTTQGTTGDSVE
+2448 NQPDTGETGAEAHEEDPDVSQAEV
-2461 GTLVEGSHR
+2461 
-2470 VQGTDS
+2470 TDA
-2476 DLMDGETEGDTV
+2476 DIMDGEAESDAV

-2497 STTAMQVE
+2497 TTQEMQVE
-2505 NELVDLIDELL
+2505 TELEDLIDELL
-2516 ERDAGAVN
+2516 ERDGAAV
-2524 SSIIVGRG
+2524 SRV
-2532 SGEDESQEDVLMDE
+2532 GEDESQEDVLMDE
-2546 APSNISQAS
+2546 APTNLSQAS
-2555 TLQTNRED
+2555 TLQANRED
-2563 SMNILEPEDE
+2563 SMNILDPEDEE

-2583 SNDDEDSQDEEEEEE
+2583 SNEDEDDSQEEEE

-2603 DQDDEEGDEDDD
+2603 DEDDQDDEEGEEGDEDDD
-2615 DEGSEMEL
+2615 DDCSEMEL
-2623 DEDFPDINAAPHIR
+2623 DEDYPDMNASPLVR

-2642 RDDDLII
+2642 REDDLII
-2649 EFDNMFSTT
+2649 EFDNMFSNAT
-2658 ADIPPSPG
+2658 DIPPSPG
-2666 NIPSSHP
+2666 NIPATHP
-2673 LMVRHADHGSLTLGG
+2673 LMVRHADHGSLTLGS
-2688 AGTNN
+2688 GTSTT
-2693 RLAQGMGRS
+2693 RLAQGIGRS
-2702 QRTLRQL
+2702 QRTLRQI
-2709 TANTGHTIHVHY
+2709 TANAGHTIHVHY

-2760 RLLVGNEDVHIIARS
+2760 RLLVGNDDVHIIARS

-2783 FHEQSS
+2783 FHDQSTATS
-2789 TGGQAGTLSSIPTAL
+2789 QAGTLSSIPTAL
-2804 TRWTD
+2804 TRWTE

-2821 CVAVVKVPI
+2821 CVSVVKVPI
-2830 LQHLETLRDE
+2830 INHLEALRDE

-2849 RRQLA
+2849 RKQLVEEEAKMADKAKEEKDSKEQNPQAVNSKRNASFELSLADQDSSGRPENFPTAPSSAEGTPTSPELVPLDPSLRAHPPEAVLADLPQSLHTDPCSEDTGQLLIPA
-2854 EEEEAKQ
+2854 EEEE
-2861 NDRRTGGEEA
+2861 
-2871 REQSLQGSGLGT
+2871 SGPGRP
-2883 VNGAAGETTAE
+2883 NAE
-2894 GEPQGSGVSC
+2894 G
-2904 LDPPRVSEGFLTAPP
+2904 DAT
-2919 SGEVTPTTPAP
+2919 
-2930 HEQALVSLET
+2930 
-2940 AISQQVHQPIADLLL
+2940 
-2955 AESHANS
+2955 
-2962 LVTLAGAGLPD
+2962 
-2973 LTASSDRLN
+2973 
-2982 CEAEASQ
+2982 Q
-2989 MEMSPA
+2989 MELSPA
-2995 PPIASLSPDIVETSE
+2995 PTITSLSPERAEDSDALT
-3010 PAAVGV
+3010 AVS

-3027 SPVSATQEEPNPAQ
+3027 SLASGPLEEGVGEASGVVNPDQPLVVTSSIAVGQQAMEPPSPNEGQ
-3041 AVHLSQE
+3041 ALSQLSNESCPVAPSVE
-3048 LSGSGDSG
+3048 LSSTRDPAVALLATDSSGI
-3056 VTDTHTD
+3056 
-3063 AETGSTTVSTPG
+3063 
-3075 ETMPLSDRANSQSQ
+3075 L
-3089 AIQEEPLPSTSN
+3089 EEPLPSTSS
-3101 EDEDPLAGIS
+3101 EEEDPLAGIN

-3139 RPPARPPASST
+3139 RPPARAPPTAAPVIPPPVVSSA
-3150 LPSTTTPVLGGG
+3150 
-3162 PGVTEVSPEFLA
+3162 GVTEVSPEFLA

-3194 RELSQ
+3194 RELAQS
-3199 QPTQGDTPLDPVT
+3199 TTSDTPMDPVT

-3218 SELRRSVLEDMED
+3218 SDLRRSVLEDMED

-3245 AALRREQEVSARQRQ
+3245 QALRREQEARQRQ

-3268 HSSSSALSAILRS
+3268 HSSTSALSAILRS

-3287 LGGNRGVQYTR
+3287 LSGNRGVQYTR
-3298 LAVQRGGTFQM
+3298 LAVQRGSTFQM
-3309 GGGANHSR
+3309 G
-3317 PSSSSVD
+3317 SSSTHTRPAGSNVD

-3355 TSRLHRVLRNLCYHS
+3355 TSRLHRVLRNLCYHA
-3370 QTRGWVIRSLLSILQ
+3370 QTRNWVIKSLLSILQ

-3391 VCVETTRLEDARG
+3391 LCIE
-3404 KRTAGGQGG
+3404 
-3413 YGGSKGSTTTAT
+3413 STK
-3425 AASSLSSSSSSSLE
+3425 SSLGGPDKRGAAKACSSHDNRPLE
-3439 LINRVESRSSSQ
+3439 LLHKMESKNSNQ

-3474 ASGRKH
+3474 SLGRKH
-3480 ADRHSAGGT
+3480 TEKHAA
-3489 SGGPGGTLGGGVQGV
+3489 
-3504 TAGVTCPG
+3504 C
-3512 GGGSTVHIHPQA
+3512 GSTVHIHPQA

-3544 SHFTQQRCKDLLSS
+3544 SHFTQQRTKECNVENSENKE
-3558 STSDLDSRLCAAAS
+3558 RS
-3572 IVTGT
+3572 IKL
-3577 AGGGSRSTQT
+3577 
-3587 NTCSTPSSAQNSLGG
+3587 TCSPCLTPSSNS
-3602 GACGTAITPQSLG
+3602 GASN

-3628 NMNVSRKGKASMK
+3628 NMNVSRKGKTSIK
-3641 TVPLGAGGEA
+3641 SVPVSSGGEA
-3651 EGAQYSLEASP
+3651 ESLQCSLESSP

-3689 SLISIALPDNKATEV
+3689 SLISIALPDNKLPDAIANQSNAIA
-3704 PAGHQAPQSTTAGAG
+3704 PAPAPT
-3719 NPATATSAAATA
+3719 PATAPVPLPVPAVTVPTIANTSLVSTVMKSIKSAAKSNES
-3731 GAPGSVSASAQG
+3731 GAPDKMAAS
-3743 ITVGVVVP
+3743 
-3751 AQGSSSTA
+3751 
-3759 IVSIPTSTGA
+3759 
-3769 SATGKHRATV
+3769 
-3779 LCIESDTKLAS
+3779 
-3790 TGLTEKQLQLS
+3790 GLTEKQLQLS

-3815 EDAANILLQLSRGDG
+3815 EDAANVLLQLSRGDTG
-3830 TTRDTVLRLL
+3830 TRDTVLKLL
-3840 LSGARHLGYTL
+3840 LSGAHHLGYTL

-3862 REYNLEQQRR
+3862 REYNLDQQRR
-3872 ARADAQSPDAPAE
+3872 AQCEALSPDGMPE
-3885 DTSISARL
+3885 EQPHNT
-3893 KAGKL
+3893 KAKGKMQ
-3898 SSRRGRRF
+3898 SRSLPTPSLRSRF
-3906 DGSESVVIVAAQ
+3906 DIAENVIIVASQ
-3918 KRTLGGRELQLPC
+3918 KRPLGGRELQLPS
-3931 MSSLTSKTSTQKFF
+3931 MSMLTSKTSTQKFF
-3945 LRVLQVIIQLREDT
+3945 LRVLQVIIQLRDDT
-3959 RRANKKAKQTGR
+3959 RRANKKAKQTSR
-3971 LGSTSLGSASSIQA
+3971 LGAASLASASSIQA
-3985 AVRQLEA
+3985 AVQQLEA
-3992 EADAIIQMVR
+3992 EADAIIQMAEGSTRR
-4002 EGQRARR
+4002 E
-4009 LQQAPP
+4009 
-4015 PSASVAAVT
+4015 
-4024 TSGSSVA
+4024 
-4031 APHAPAAA
+4031 
-4039 PGTAS
+4039 
-4044 AATSEV
+4044 E
-4050 GSVSEPQAVQRD
+4050 
-4062 DSPMDVDQPSPLEQ
+4062 SPMDVDQPSPATQ
-4076 DPAPL
+4076 DTQSVGSEA
-4081 DEEGNSQSETEERL
+4081 SQAAEKKEEERL
-4095 PDLPLLSE
+4095 PELPLLSE
-4103 QLLLDELWD
+4103 QLSLDELWD

-4190 REPSSMHISSNL
+4190 REPSSMHISSSL

-4230 LADGPFAVLVDYIRI
+4230 LADGPFAVLVDYIRV

-4289 RKSPEDMKNR
+4289 RKSPEEMKNR

-4324 REMFNA
+4324 REMFNP

-4366 VVAKAVYDNRLLE
+4366 IVAKAVYDNRLLE

-4400 ESEDYPFFQG
+4400 ESEDYHFYQG
-4410 LVYLLENNV
+4410 LVYLLENDV
-4419 STLGYELT
+4419 STLGYDLT

-4438 EVRDLKPNGGNIIVT
+4438 EVRDLKPNGANILVT
-4453 EENKKEYV
+4453 EDNKKEYV

-4472 IRKQLSAYLE
+4472 IRKQLAAFLE

-4505 SGLPTIDIDDLKAN
+4505 SGLPTIDIDDLKSN

-4524 YQSSSIQIQ
+4524 YQSNSIQIQ

>member
-1 MKVDRSKLKK
+1 MKVDRTKLKK

-21 TLIEKLKG
+21 ALIDKLKV
-29 CRDEQLL
+29 CNDEQLL
-36 LELQHI
+36 LELQQI

-55 VDLLDRFDGILC
+55 VDLLDRFDGILA

-78 LLVCDRPDN
+78 MLVCDRPERE
-87 GQLKAL
+87 QLKML

-123 LASCDMQVVLSV
+123 LASSDMQVVLAV

-156 RTPLLARL
+156 RTPLLTRL

-185 DLPMTKYP
+185 DLHMMKYP

-203 YAEPGPEVKVE
+203 YADPGAEVKIE
-214 RKTSSNTLHYI
+214 KRTTSNTLHYI

-242 SLTVMYNIP
+242 SLTKMYSIP
-251 KDKQTLLFTHIRL
+251 KDKQMLLFTHIRL

-271 KKRLQAVQARLHA
+271 RKRLQAVQARLHA
-284 ISILVYSNAL
+284 ISILVFISPFAVYSNAL

-318 KQLVDIKAASL
+318 KQLMEIKAASL

-345 NIIDCTGTASYHG
+345 SIIDCTGTASYHG

-372 DPLMEPYP
+372 DPSMDPYP

-440 TNLDMAAFQSHT
+440 TNLDMAAFQSHS
-452 GLTIFISRLE
+452 GLSIFIYRLE
-462 HEVDLSRKEC
+462 HEVDLCRKEC

-479 IQRPNSTVES
+479 IQRPSTTQEG
-489 EDMDTDVDG
+489 EEMETDMDVADVT
-498 QSESLSEER
+498 
-507 MESSPGP
+507 MESSPGSSISMEHRLDVELRASSSSS
-514 STSSGSRPETDHRAQ
+514 STSISSGSGPGPRP
-529 SSTASTPRTGLQCIP
+529 GVQCIP

-624 DVMLHALLIKDSLS
+624 DVMLHALLIKD
-638 LQVPATREVL
+638 VPATREVL

-663 GLHSFVQCQPF
+663 GLQSFVQCQPF

-735 CNLGRAPEYICQKPS
+735 CNLGRDPKYICQKPS
-750 IQKTDGTVTA
+750 IQKADGTATA
-760 PPARSSHAAE
+760 PPPRSNHAAE

-780 EALHTFTQQQGEP
+780 EVQAMQSFNSTQQNETEP
-793 ESNRQSV
+793 NQQ
-800 PVELVVGTEER
+800 VVGTEER

-844 NQKGLLPLVS
+844 NQKGLLPLVT

-890 LQEGLCQLDSIL
+890 LQEGLLQLDSIL
-902 SALEP
+902 SSLEP
-907 LHRPIEVPGGSVLLR
+907 LHRPIESPGGSVLLR
-922 ELATA
+922 ELACA
-927 GHVTDATLSARA
+927 GNVADATLSAQA
-939 TPLLHALTAAHAYIL
+939 TPLLHALTAAHAYIM

-967 RAISVNQWGS
+967 RSISVNQWGS

-982 VLNKLSQLYCS
+982 VLSKLSQLYCS

-1006 PNSLPPGCEFGQA
+1006 PNSLPSGCEFGQA
-1019 DMQKLVPKEEKPSG
+1019 DMQKLVPKDEKAG
-1033 STTAT
+1033 TTQGGKRSDGEQDGTSASMD
-1038 ASTSGS
+1038 ASTQG
-1044 RRTAE
+1044 
-1049 SEAVAVDPSATCLL
+1049 LL
-1063 EGMGL
+1063 EGIGL

-1074 PMETDEPTAGT
+1074 PMETDEPTA
-1085 SDPKTKSKLTPAM
+1085 SDSKGKSKITPAM
-1098 ATRIKQIK
+1098 AARIKQIK

-1138 RSHHAT
+1138 RSHHAA
-1144 STGTAPTPAARAT
+1144 STTTAPTPAARST
-1157 ASSLTKLLT
+1157 ASALTKLLT

-1205 YHLMLQKFFC
+1205 YHLMLQKFLC

-1236 PVSEGLEHAE
+1236 PVAEGLEHSD

-1260 LVEKMVNPSTVLDS
+1260 LVEKMVNPTTVLES
-1274 PHSLPVKV
+1274 PHSLPAKL
-1282 PGVTPTTPQFSALR
+1282 PGGVQNFPQFSALR
-1296 FLIVTQKA
+1296 FLVVTQKA
-1304 AFSCICSLWNR
+1304 AFTCIKNLWNR

-1333 CHILRGEPVIQERL
+1333 CHILRGEPVIRERL
-1347 AKERE
+1347 SKEKE
-1352 GTARPEEEGGLGA
+1352 GSRGEEDTGQEEGG
-1365 STLPVGPSSGG
+1365 S
-1376 AGGAAVAPG
+1376 
-1385 AAVNAGEGPAGSV
+1385 
-1398 PGPAIGSSTAPPAP
+1398 
-1412 GGAAED
+1412 
-1418 STNTTPRR
+1418 RR
-1426 EPPVN
+1426 EP
-1431 QAQLQQAQGGSRER
+1431 Q
-1445 QPNVNQQQLQQ
+1445 VNQQQLQQ
-1456 LMDMGFSREHAMEA
+1456 LMDMGFTREHAMEA
-1470 LVNTSTMEQATEYLL
+1470 LLNTSTMEQATEYLL
-1485 THPPPLL
+1485 THPPPIM
-1492 SGAVRDMTM
+1492 GGVVRDLSM

-1507 MRAIAMSLGQEE
+1507 MRAIAMSLGQDIPMDQRAESPEE
-1519 AARHREEDDRRARER
+1519 VACRKEEEERKAREKQ
-1534 TEEEEARCL
+1534 EEEEAKCL
-1543 ERFLEAEPLDSTEL
+1543 EKFQDADPLEQDEL
-1557 HAFTDSM
+1557 HTFTDTM

-1575 PDTVYRL
+1575 PDTVYRV
-1582 CDLLMTAIKRSG
+1582 CDLIMTAIKRNG
-1594 PEYRD
+1594 ADYRD
-1599 LILRQV
+1599 MILKQV

-1615 LIKAAIPLTTSD
+1615 LIKAALPLTTSD

-1632 EWTRQMATLPQASNL
+1632 EWISQMATLPQASNL

-1659 ELKLSCA
+1659 ELKLPCA
-1666 RVVENSGILNVLIKL
+1666 WVVESSGILNVLIKL

-1694 QKDIQTPKWI
+1694 QKEVQTPKWI

-1709 IIDFY
+1709 LIDFY
-1714 EKMAVSS
+1714 EKTAISS

-1727 NKYLQ
+1727 TKYLQ
-1732 PNGNNWRWFDDR
+1732 SNNNNWRWFDDR
-1744 SGRWCSYSASNNGT
+1744 SGRWCSYSASNNST
-1758 IDSAWRAGESSV
+1758 IDSAWKSGETSV

-1782 FNTMVQVN
+1782 FTTMVQVN

-1797 PVMLTVQRVPRVPKP
+1797 PVMLTLLRVPRLNKNSKNSNGQELE
-1812 AKTGSM
+1812 KTL
-1818 TDSEREEGDKG
+1818 EESKEMDIKRKEN
-1829 KAEETQTDPDSA
+1829 KASDTPLALESTNTEKETSLEETKIG
-1841 PVAVEMSAPKDDN
+1841 EI
-1854 TSPQLK
+1854 L
-1860 ESFSGPSAPAAPPP
+1860 
-1874 AAPLDPTSERTGA
+1874 
-1887 GGAIVVQGLTED
+1887 IQGLTED
-1899 MTTVLIR
+1899 MVTVLIR
-1906 ACVSMI
+1906 ACVSMLG
-1912 SVPVDPDTLHA
+1912 VPVDPDTLHA

-1931 TRTHHYAMM
+1931 TRDHKYAMM
-1940 FAELKSTRMILGLTQ
+1940 FAELKSTRMILNLTQ
-1955 GSGFN
+1955 SSGFN
-1960 GFTPLVTLLFR
+1960 GFTPLVTLLLR
-1971 HIIEDPAT
+1971 HIIEDPCT

-1989 SAVTSGAG
+1989 SAATSGAG

-2021 PAACRNPDCFADTAN
+2021 PAACRNPDIFTEVAN
-2036 SCVRIALPAPRGA
+2036 CCIRIALPAPRGS

-2066 AVQLVKTTPLKL
+2066 AVQLVKTTPLKP
-2078 SPLPPIP
+2078 SPLPVIP

-2107 AERPEEPAVAVPGG
+2107 AEKSDPKPAGMTQEVG
-2121 QDLCQ
+2121 QL
-2126 ILQDDDVYQQYRLTR
+2126 LQDMGDDVYQQYRSLTR
-2141 QGSDFDSQSAFHINA
+2141 QSSDFDTQSGFSINS
-2156 QVFTADGAVADSS
+2156 QVFAADGASAETST
-2169 QSGTPQG
+2169 SGTSQG
-2176 EGEALPPCSS
+2176 E
-2186 PPAST
+2186 
-2191 ASTPEEMR
+2191 ASTPEESR
-2199 EEKKEVEGENGASSE
+2199 DGKKDKEGDRASE
-2214 EGKGAKAKASK
+2214 EGKQKGKGSK

-2252 SYCYTAGQSELIKE
+2252 NYSYTVGQSELIKE

-2283 SSEDKD
+2283 NAEDKD

-2301 AAAGTGTDAQVALVN
+2301 AAAGSGTDAQVALVN
-2316 EVKAALS
+2316 EVKAALG
-2323 RALAMAEGTEKHAR
+2323 RALAMAESTEKHAR

-2358 YSTAAAKT
+2358 YSSATAKT

-2422 SSLFGGKGGSSK
+2422 SSLFGSKSASSK
-2434 NKAEHDTV
+2434 SKSEQDAQ
-2442 GAARDS
+2442 GAAQDS
-2448 NSTTQGTTGDSVE
+2448 NSNQQDPGEPGEAEVQEEDHDVTQTEVADGDI
-2461 GTLVEGSHR
+2461 
-2470 VQGTDS
+2470 
-2476 DLMDGETEGDTV
+2476 MDGEAETDSV

-2497 STTAMQVE
+2497 SSQEMQVE
-2505 NELVDLIDELL
+2505 NELEDLIDELL
-2516 ERDAGAVN
+2516 ERDG
-2524 SSIIVGRG
+2524 G
-2532 SGEDESQEDVLMDE
+2532 SG
-2546 APSNISQAS
+2546 NS
-2555 TLQTNRED
+2555 T
-2563 SMNILEPEDE
+2563 
-2573 EHTQEEDSSG
+2573 
-2583 SNDDEDSQDEEEEEE
+2583 
-2598 EEEEE
+2598 
-2603 DQDDEEGDEDDD
+2603 
-2615 DEGSEMEL
+2615 
-2623 DEDFPDINAAPHIR
+2623 
-2637 FERFD
+2637 
-2642 RDDDLII
+2642 II
-2649 EFDNMFSTT
+2649 

-2666 NIPSSHP
+2666 NIPTTHP
-2673 LMVRHADHGSLTLGG
+2673 LMVRHADHSSLTLGSG
-2688 AGTNN
+2688 SSTT
-2693 RLAQGMGRS
+2693 RLTQGIGRS

-2760 RLLVGNEDVHIIARS
+2760 RLLVGNDDVHIIARS

-2783 FHEQSS
+2783 FHDQSTATS
-2789 TGGQAGTLSSIPTAL
+2789 QAGTLSSIPTAL
-2804 TRWTD
+2804 TRWTE

-2821 CVAVVKVPI
+2821 CVSVVKVPI
-2830 LQHLETLRDE
+2830 VNHLEFLRDE

-2849 RRQLA
+2849 RKQLA
-2854 EEEEAKQ
+2854 EEETKITDKGKEDKENRDQSAQCTASKTNDSTEQ
-2861 NDRRTGGEEA
+2861 NLSDGTPMPDSYPTTPSSTDAATSESRDTLVTLQPSQQQQTLPPPPALGEIPQEL
-2871 REQSLQGSGLGT
+2871 QSP
-2883 VNGAAGETTAE
+2883 AGEGGSSTQLLMPV
-2894 GEPQGSGVSC
+2894 EPEELG
-2904 LDPPRVSEGFLTAPP
+2904 PTRP
-2919 SGEVTPTTPAP
+2919 SGEAETT
-2930 HEQALVSLET
+2930 
-2940 AISQQVHQPIADLLL
+2940 
-2955 AESHANS
+2955 
-2962 LVTLAGAGLPD
+2962 
-2973 LTASSDRLN
+2973 
-2982 CEAEASQ
+2982 Q
-2989 MEMSPA
+2989 MELSPA
-2995 PPIASLSPDIVETSE
+2995 PTITSLSPERAEDSDALT
-3010 PAAVGV
+3010 AVS

-3027 SPVSATQEEPNPAQ
+3027 SLASCTLEEAVGDTSAA
-3041 AVHLSQE
+3041 
-3048 LSGSGDSG
+3048 GSSEQP
-3056 VTDTHTD
+3056 T
-3063 AETGSTTVSTPG
+3063 AGSSTPG
-3075 ETMPLSDRANSQSQ
+3075 DAPPVVTEVQGRGDGSGEPTQ
-3089 AIQEEPLPSTSN
+3089 APEDSSPPASSESSSTRDSAVAISGADSRGILEEPLPSTSS
-3101 EDEDPLAGIS
+3101 EEEDPLAGIS
-3111 LPEGVDPSFLAALPE
+3111 LPEGVDPSFLAALPD

-3139 RPPARPPASST
+3139 RPPTRTA
-3150 LPSTTTPVLGGG
+3150 PSTNSSAPAVVGN

-3194 RELSQ
+3194 RELAQNASS
-3199 QPTQGDTPLDPVT
+3199 DTPMDPVT

-3218 SELRRSVLEDMED
+3218 SDLRRSVLEDMED

-3245 AALRREQEVSARQRQ
+3245 QALRREQEARQRQ

-3268 HSSSSALSAILRS
+3268 HSSTSALSAILRS

-3287 LGGNRGVQYTR
+3287 LSGNRGVQYTR

-3309 GGGANHSR
+3309 GGSSSHNR
-3317 PSSSSVD
+3317 PSGSNVD
-3324 SLLRLRGRLL
+3324 TLLRLRGRLL

-3355 TSRLHRVLRNLCYHS
+3355 TSRLHRVLRNLCYHA
-3370 QTRGWVIRSLLSILQ
+3370 QTRHWVIRSLLSILQ

-3391 VCVETTRLEDARG
+3391 LCIETP
-3404 KRTAGGQGG
+3404 K
-3413 YGGSKGSTTTAT
+3413 
-3425 AASSLSSSSSSSLE
+3425 LSSSEEKGKKSSKSCGSSSHE
-3439 LINRVESRSSSQ
+3439 NRPLDLLHKMESKSSNQ

-3474 ASGRKH
+3474 SGGRKH
-3480 ADRHSAGGT
+3480 TEKHAS
-3489 SGGPGGTLGGGVQGV
+3489 S
-3504 TAGVTCPG
+3504 
-3512 GGGSTVHIHPQA
+3512 GSTVHIHPQA

-3544 SHFTQQRCKDLLSS
+3544 SHFTQQRTKETNCESDRERGSKQACSPCSS
-3558 STSDLDSRLCAAAS
+3558 QSTSS
-3572 IVTGT
+3572 
-3577 AGGGSRSTQT
+3577 
-3587 NTCSTPSSAQNSLGG
+3587 
-3602 GACGTAITPQSLG
+3602 G
-3615 ISTDFWDLLVKLD
+3615 ICTDFWDLLVKLD
-3628 NMNVSRKGKASMK
+3628 NMNVSRKGKNSVK
-3641 TVPLGAGGEA
+3641 SVPVSAGGEG
-3651 EGAQYSLEASP
+3651 ETSPYSLEASP

-3689 SLISIALPDNKATEV
+3689 SLISIALPENKVSEA
-3704 PAGHQAPQSTTAGAG
+3704 QANSGSSASSTTV
-3719 NPATATSAAATA
+3719 ATSTTSTTTTTAASSTPTPPAATTPVTSAPALVAATA
-3731 GAPGSVSASAQG
+3731 ISTIAVAASTTVTTPTTATTTVSTSTTTKASKSPAK
-3743 ITVGVVVP
+3743 VGD
-3751 AQGSSSTA
+3751 GSSSSA
-3759 IVSIPTSTGA
+3759 DFKMVSS
-3769 SATGKHRATV
+3769 
-3779 LCIESDTKLAS
+3779 
-3790 TGLTEKQLQLS
+3790 GLTENQLQLS

-3815 EDAANILLQLSRGDG
+3815 EDAANVLLQLSRGDPA
-3830 TTRDTVLRLL
+3830 TRDTVLKLL
-3840 LSGARHLGYTL
+3840 LNGARHLGYTL

-3872 ARADAQSPDAPAE
+3872 AQCETLSPDGLPE
-3885 DTSISARL
+3885 EQPQTTKL
-3893 KAGKL
+3893 KGKMQ
-3898 SSRRGRRF
+3898 SRF
-3906 DGSESVVIVAAQ
+3906 DMAENVVIVASQ
-3918 KRTLGGRELQLPC
+3918 KRPLGGRELQLPS
-3931 MSSLTSKTSTQKFF
+3931 MSMLTSKTSTQKFF
-3945 LRVLQVIIQLREDT
+3945 LRVLQVIIQLRDDT

-3971 LGSTSLGSASSIQA
+3971 LGSSGLGSASSIQA

-4009 LQQAPP
+4009 QQQ
-4015 PSASVAAVT
+4015 
-4024 TSGSSVA
+4024 
-4031 APHAPAAA
+4031 
-4039 PGTAS
+4039 
-4044 AATSEV
+4044 AATSESSQSEA
-4050 GSVSEPQAVQRD
+4050 SVRREE
-4062 DSPMDVDQPSPLEQ
+4062 SPMDVDQPSPSAQ
-4076 DPAPL
+4076 DT
-4081 DEEGNSQSETEERL
+4081 QSIGSDGTLQGEKEKEER
-4095 PDLPLLSE
+4095 PPELPLLSE
-4103 QLLLDELWD
+4103 QLSLDELWD

-4158 ESQLSHIKDEPPPLS
+4158 ESQLAHIKDEPPPLS

-4190 REPSSMHISSNL
+4190 REPSSMHISSSL

-4230 LADGPFAVLVDYIRI
+4230 LADGPFAVLVDYIRV

-4289 RKSPEDMKNR
+4289 RKSPEEMKNR

-4324 REMFNA
+4324 REMFNP

-4366 VVAKAVYDNRLLE
+4366 IVAKAVYDNRLLE

-4400 ESEDYPFFQG
+4400 ESEDYHFYQG
-4410 LVYLLENNV
+4410 LVYLLENDV
-4419 STLGYELT
+4419 STLGYDLT

-4438 EVRDLKPNGGNIIVT
+4438 EVRDLKPNGANILVT

-4467 KMTGA
+4467 RMTGA
-4472 IRKQLSAYLE
+4472 IRKQLAAFLE

-4505 SGLPTIDIDDLKAN
+4505 SGLPTIDIDDLKSN

-4524 YQSSSIQIQ
+4524 YQSNSIQIQ

-4592 HTCFNQLDLPAYESY
+4592 HTCFNQLDLPAYESF

>member
-21 TLIEKLKG
+21 ILIEKLKA
-29 CRDEQLL
+29 CSDDQLL
-36 LELQHI
+36 VELQHI

-67 DAGQTVENMSW
+67 DAGQTLENMSW

-87 GQLKAL
+87 SQLKAL

-185 DLPMTKYP
+185 DLLMTKYP

-203 YAEPGPEVKVE
+203 YAEPAPEVKVE

-225 HIEQLDKISES
+225 HIEQLDKISDS
-236 PSEIME
+236 PSEIMQ
-242 SLTVMYNIP
+242 SLTGMYNIP

-294 QESANSILY
+294 GESTNSILY

-440 TNLDMAAFQSHT
+440 TNLDMAAFQSHS
-452 GLTIFISRLE
+452 GLSIFICRLE

-479 IQRPNSTVES
+479 IRRPRPTVES
-489 EDMDTDVDG
+489 EDMDTDMET
-498 QSESLSEER
+498 SEVA

-514 STSSGSRPETDHRAQ
+514 SSSASRPEVEQ
-529 SSTASTPRTGLQCIP
+529 SAPPSSAANTPRAGMQCIP

-624 DVMLHALLIKDSLS
+624 DVMLHALLIKD
-638 LQVPATREVL
+638 VPATREVL

-663 GLHSFVQCQPF
+663 GLLSFVRCQPF

-735 CNLGRAPEYICQKPS
+735 CNLGRAPEYVCQKPS
-750 IQKTDGTVTA
+750 IQKADGTAAV

-770 EASSEDEEEE
+770 EASSEDEEDE
-780 EALHTFTQQQGEP
+780 EALHTFSQQQGEA
-793 ESNRQSV
+793 ESNRQ
-800 PVELVVGTEER
+800 VVGTEER

-890 LQEGLCQLDSIL
+890 LQEGLCQLDTIL
-902 SALEP
+902 TSLEP

-922 ELATA
+922 ELANA
-927 GHVTDATLSARA
+927 GHVADATLSARA

-977 QLGLS
+977 QLGLT

-1019 DMQKLVPKEEKPSG
+1019 DMQKLLPKEEKPSNSAAT
-1033 STTAT
+1033 STTPVSKKAVD
-1038 ASTSGS
+1038 
-1044 RRTAE
+1044 
-1049 SEAVAVDPSATCLL
+1049 SEAVEPSGSGGLL

-1068 DGDTLA
+1068 DGDSLA
-1074 PMETDEPTAGT
+1074 PMETDEPTST
-1085 SDPKTKSKLTPAM
+1085 DPKAKSKLTPAM

-1144 STGTAPTPAARAT
+1144 STGTTPTPAARAT
-1157 ASSLTKLLT
+1157 ASALTKLLT

-1215 SGGHNALFETFNWA
+1215 SGGHDALFETFNWA

-1236 PVSEGLEHAE
+1236 PVSDGLEHTE

-1274 PHSLPVKV
+1274 PHSLPAKM

-1304 AFSCICSLWNR
+1304 AFTCIRSLWNR

-1352 GTARPEEEGGLGA
+1352 GTVRPDDEGA
-1365 STLPVGPSSGG
+1365 PSSSLGQSG
-1376 AGGAAVAPG
+1376 APG
-1385 AAVNAGEGPAGSV
+1385 VPATSGETPA
-1398 PGPAIGSSTAPPAP
+1398 STAPSAGVPAV
-1412 GGAAED
+1412 GSAEE
-1418 STNTTPRR
+1418 STNSTPRR
-1426 EPPVN
+1426 DPQVN
-1431 QAQLQQAQGGSRER
+1431 QAQLT
-1445 QPNVNQQQLQQ
+1445 QLI
-1456 LMDMGFSREHAMEA
+1456 DMGFSREHAMEA
-1470 LVNTSTMEQATEYLL
+1470 LLNTSTMEQATEYLL
-1485 THPPPLL
+1485 THPPPHLG
-1492 SGAVRDMTM
+1492 GAVRDLSM

-1507 MRAIAMSLGQEE
+1507 MRAIAMSLGQEVSMEQRSDSPEE
-1519 AARHREEDDRRARER
+1519 AARRREEDDRRARER
-1534 TEEEEARCL
+1534 AEEEEARCL
-1543 ERFLEAEPLDSTEL
+1543 ERFMEAEPLDPQEL
-1557 HAFTDSM
+1557 HTFTDSM

-1599 LILRQV
+1599 LILGQV
-1605 VNQVWEAADV
+1605 VDQVWDAADV
-1615 LIKAAIPLTTSD
+1615 LIKAAVPLTTSD

-1632 EWTRQMATLPQASNL
+1632 EWTKQMATLPQASKL

-1659 ELKLSCA
+1659 ELKLMCTT
-1666 RVVENSGILNVLIKL
+1666 VVEKSGILDLLIKL

-1721 KRRAQM
+1721 LRRSQM

-1744 SGRWCSYSASNNGT
+1744 SGRWCSYSASNNST
-1758 IDSAWRAGESSV
+1758 IDSAWRAGETNV

-1782 FNTMVQVN
+1782 FNNMVQVN

-1797 PVMLTVQRVPRVPKP
+1797 PVMLTVQRLPRLPKA
-1812 AKTGSM
+1812 AKAGCV
-1818 TDSEREEGDKG
+1818 TDPEREEGDRCKV
-1829 KAEETQTDPDSA
+1829 EETPTYLDA
-1841 PVAVEMSAPKDDN
+1841 GAAVEMSIPKDVSSHPKEA
-1854 TSPQLK
+1854 TS
-1860 ESFSGPSAPAAPPP
+1860 GSAPSQESDSLQGSA
-1874 AAPLDPTSERTGA
+1874 
-1887 GGAIVVQGLTED
+1887 VVGLSDD

-1931 TRTHHYAMM
+1931 TRNHHYAMM

-1955 GSGFN
+1955 TSGFN

-2021 PAACRNPDCFADTAN
+2021 PAACRDPECFAETASN
-2036 SCVRIALPAPRGA
+2036 CVRIALPAPRGA

-2078 SPLPPIP
+2078 SPLPSIP

-2107 AERPEEPAVAVPGG
+2107 PERPEERVSAVPGG

-2126 ILQDDDVYQQYRLTR
+2126 ILQDVGDDVYQQYRLTR
-2141 QGSDFDSQSAFHINA
+2141 QGSDFDSQSAFHINT
-2156 QVFTADGAVADSS
+2156 QVFAADGAVAESS

-2176 EGEALPPCSS
+2176 E
-2186 PPAST
+2186 

-2199 EEKKEVEGENGASSE
+2199 EGKKEQEGDKSSSSE
-2214 EGKGAKAKASK
+2214 EAKAAKVKASK

-2283 SSEDKD
+2283 NSEDKD

-2301 AAAGTGTDAQVALVN
+2301 AAAGTGTDAQAALVN

-2323 RALAMAEGTEKHAR
+2323 RALGMTEGAEKHAR

-2374 IRLFLKKGLVN
+2374 IRLFLKKGLVS

-2422 SSLFGGKGGSSK
+2422 SSLFGSKGCSNK
-2434 NKAEHDTV
+2434 NKTENDTT

-2448 NSTTQGTTGDSVE
+2448 NSNTQDQGESGEAEPVE
-2461 GTLVEGSHR
+2461 GNHR
-2470 VQGTDS
+2470 VQGADS

-2497 STTAMQVE
+2497 STQAMQVE

-2516 ERDAGAVN
+2516 ERDGGTV
-2524 SSIIVGRG
+2524 SSAIIVGR
-2532 SGEDESQEDVLMDE
+2532 SAEDESQEDVLMEE

-2555 TLQTNRED
+2555 TLQANRED

-2583 SNDDEDSQDEEEEEE
+2583 SNDDDDSQDEEEEEE
-2598 EEEEE
+2598 EDEEE
-2603 DQDDEEGDEDDD
+2603 DPDDEEGDEDDD

-2649 EFDNMFSTT
+2649 EFDNMFSNN

-2666 NIPSSHP
+2666 NIPSAHP
-2673 LMVRHADHGSLTLGG
+2673 LMVRHADHGSLTLGV
-2688 AGTNN
+2688 AGTSS

-2709 TANTGHTIHVHY
+2709 TANSGHTIHVHY

-2775 DDELLDDF
+2775 DDEFDDF

-2830 LQHLETLRDE
+2830 LQHLEGLRDE

-2854 EEEEAKQ
+2854 EEEESKQ
-2861 NDRRTGGEEA
+2861 NERRASGAEQT
-2871 REQSLQGSGLGT
+2871 REQGLQGSGLGT
-2883 VNGAAGETTAE
+2883 VNGAESTAE
-2894 GEPQGSGVSC
+2894 GEQSQGVAVSS

-2940 AISQQVHQPIADLLL
+2940 AINQQVHQPMAGLLL
-2955 AESHANS
+2955 AESHASS
-2962 LVTLAGAGLPD
+2962 LAALAGARLPP
-2973 LTASSDRLN
+2973 LAAADRPN
-2982 CEAEASQ
+2982 SEAEASQ

-2995 PPIASLSPDIVETSE
+2995 PTIASSPDMVETSE
-3010 PAAVGV
+3010 PTVVGV
-3016 SQLEGSPMDTS
+3016 SRLEGSPMDTS
-3027 SPVSATQEEPNPAQ
+3027 SPASATQDEAVANPAQ
-3041 AVHLSQE
+3041 TALVSQDLSASGESE
-3048 LSGSGDSG
+3048 L
-3056 VTDTHTD
+3056 TDRQTIT
-3063 AETGSTTVSTPG
+3063 ETGSTSVSSAG
-3075 ETMPLSDRANSQSQ
+3075 EAIIRSDSVDSQSQ
-3089 AIQEEPLPSTSN
+3089 PIQEEPLPSTSN
-3101 EDEDPLAGIS
+3101 DEEDPLAGTGIS

-3139 RPPARPPASST
+3139 RPPSRTAAATSLPSST
-3150 LPSTTTPVLGGG
+3150 APVLTG

-3194 RELSQ
+3194 REVSQ
-3199 QPTQGDTPLDPVT
+3199 QPTTGDTPLDPVT

-3245 AALRREQEVSARQRQ
+3245 AALRREQEARQRQ

-3268 HSSSSALSAILRS
+3268 HSSTSALSAILRS

-3287 LGGNRGVQYTR
+3287 LGSNRGVQYTR

-3309 GGGANHSR
+3309 GGGSNHR

-3324 SLLRLRGRLL
+3324 SLLRLRGRFL

-3391 VCVETTRLEDARG
+3391 VCVETSRLEDSRG
-3404 KRTAGGQGG
+3404 KRSSQGG
-3413 YGGSKGSTTTAT
+3413 CGAKGS
-3425 AASSLSSSSSSSLE
+3425 AAAALCSSSSSLE
-3439 LINRVESRSSSQ
+3439 LLNRVESRSSSQ

-3474 ASGRKH
+3474 VSGRKH
-3480 ADRHSAGGT
+3480 ADRHSAAAAAAAA
-3489 SGGPGGTLGGGVQGV
+3489 SGALGGGMSGAP
-3504 TAGVTCPG
+3504 AGVSCAG

-3544 SHFTQQRCKDLLSS
+3544 SHFTQQRCKDLSVSS
-3558 STSDLDSRLCAAAS
+3558 SDLEARLCS
-3572 IVTGT
+3572 SSSGVG
-3577 AGGGSRSTQT
+3577 GMSGGSK
-3587 NTCSTPSSAQNSLGG
+3587 SSSQAQNNPNSNAS
-3602 GACGTAITPQSLG
+3602 GAQNAFGSSSITPQSLG

-3641 TVPLGAGGEA
+3641 TVPLGGNAEA
-3651 EGAQYSLEASP
+3651 EGLQLSLETSP

-3704 PAGHQAPQSTTAGAG
+3704 PAGHATPQSA
-3719 NPATATSAAATA
+3719 NPNQIISSAAA
-3731 GAPGSVSASAQG
+3731 APGTAQGTVASSTQSAPVGTVASAGSGTQSTSSG
-3743 ITVGVVVP
+3743 TSLLMFASSTPLPTSTVFT
-3751 AQGSSSTA
+3751 AAKTKSSSSSTESDNK
-3759 IVSIPTSTGA
+3759 IA
-3769 SATGKHRATV
+3769 SA
-3779 LCIESDTKLAS
+3779 
-3790 TGLTEKQLQLS
+3790 GLTEKQLQLS

-3830 TTRDTVLRLL
+3830 STRDTVLRLL

-3872 ARADAQSPDAPAE
+3872 AHADSHSPDAPP
-3885 DTSISARL
+3885 DDSSISGRL
-3893 KAGKL
+3893 KGKMTSRCL
-3898 SSRRGRRF
+3898 SFGRRF
-3906 DGSESVVIVAAQ
+3906 DGAESVVIVAAQ

-3971 LGSTSLGSASSIQA
+3971 IGSASLGSASSIQA

-3992 EADAIIQMVR
+3992 EADAIIQM
-4002 EGQRARR
+4002 
-4009 LQQAPP
+4009 
-4015 PSASVAAVT
+4015 
-4024 TSGSSVA
+4024 
-4031 APHAPAAA
+4031 
-4039 PGTAS
+4039 
-4044 AATSEV
+4044 SEMQ
-4050 GSVSEPQAVQRD
+4050 SVSEAQATQRD
-4062 DSPMDVDQPSPLEQ
+4062 DSPMDVDQTSMEL
-4076 DPAPL
+4076 DSSTL
-4081 DEEGNSQSETEERL
+4081 DEEGNGQSESEEKL

-4324 REMFNA
+4324 REMFNP

-4410 LVYLLENNV
+4410 LVYLLENDV

-4438 EVRDLKPNGGNIIVT
+4438 EVRDLKPNGANILVT

-4472 IRKQLSAYLE
+4472 IRKQLAAFLE

>member
-1 MKVDRSKLKK
+1 MKVDRTKLKK

-21 TLIEKLKG
+21 ALIEKLKI
-29 CRDEQLL
+29 CTDEQLL
-36 LELQHI
+36 LELQQI

-55 VDLLDRFDGILC
+55 VDLLDRFDGILS
-67 DAGQTVENMSW
+67 DAGLTVENMSW
-78 LLVCDRPDN
+78 MLVCDRPEKE
-87 GQLKAL
+87 QLKSL
-93 LLAVLNFTALLIE
+93 LLSVLNFTALLIE

-123 LASCDMQVVLSV
+123 LASSDMQVVLAV

-156 RTPLLARL
+156 RTPLLSRL

-185 DLPMTKYP
+185 DLHLVKYP

-203 YAEPGPEVKVE
+203 YAEPGAEVKVE
-214 RKTSSNTLHYI
+214 KRTSSNTLHYI

-242 SLTVMYNIP
+242 SLTKMYNIP
-251 KDKQTLLFTHIRL
+251 KDKQMLLFTHIRL

-318 KQLVDIKAASL
+318 KQLMDIKAASL

-345 NIIDCTGTASYHG
+345 SIIDCTGTASYHG

-372 DPLMEPYP
+372 DPTMEPYP

-414 KVIKF
+414 KVIKY

-440 TNLDMAAFQSHT
+440 TNLDMAAFQSHS
-452 GLTIFISRLE
+452 GLTIFIARLE
-462 HEVDLSRKEC
+462 HEVNLCRKEC

-479 IQRPNSTVES
+479 IQRPSTAQEG
-489 EDMDTDVDG
+489 EEMETDTEVSDVA
-498 QSESLSEER
+498 

-514 STSSGSRPETDHRAQ
+514 STSVDHRLETEPRAQ
-529 SSTASTPRTGLQCIP
+529 SSNTSSSSSTIVAPRPGVQCIP

-624 DVMLHALLIKDSLS
+624 DVMLHALLIKD
-638 LQVPATREVL
+638 VPATREVL

-663 GLHSFVQCQPF
+663 GLQSFVQCQPF

-721 TDATTAIIKLLEEI
+721 TDATAAIIKLLEEI
-735 CNLGRAPEYICQKPS
+735 CNLGRDPRYICQKPS
-750 IQKTDGTVTA
+750 IQKADGTTNA
-760 PPARSSHAAE
+760 PAPRSNHAAE

-780 EALHTFTQQQGEP
+780 EVQAMQTFSTNQQIVPEP
-793 ESNRQSV
+793 SPQ
-800 PVELVVGTEER
+800 VVGNEER

-844 NQKGLLPLVS
+844 NQKGLLPLVT

-890 LQEGLCQLDSIL
+890 LQEGLLQLDSIL
-902 SALEP
+902 SSLEP
-907 LHRPIEVPGGSVLLR
+907 LHRPIESPGGSVLLR
-922 ELATA
+922 ELACA
-927 GHVTDATLSARA
+927 GNVVDATLSAQA
-939 TPLLHALTAAHAYIL
+939 TPLLHSLTAAHAYIM

-977 QLGLS
+977 QLGLN
-982 VLNKLSQLYCS
+982 VLSKLSQLYCS

-1006 PNSLPPGCEFGQA
+1006 PNSLPSGCEFGQL
-1019 DMQKLVPKEEKPSG
+1019 DMQKLVPKEEKPASNTLLGTKKTDGDLEVGSG
-1033 STTAT
+1033 AVDTAT
-1038 ASTSGS
+1038 AG
-1044 RRTAE
+1044 
-1049 SEAVAVDPSATCLL
+1049 LL
-1063 EGMGL
+1063 DGIVL

-1074 PMETDEPTAGT
+1074 PMETDDPSP
-1085 SDPKTKSKLTPAM
+1085 SDAKGKSKITPAM
-1098 ATRIKQIK
+1098 AARIKQIK

-1138 RSHHAT
+1138 RSHHTT
-1144 STGTAPTPAARAT
+1144 STTTAPTPAARST
-1157 ASSLTKLLT
+1157 ASALTKLLT

-1205 YHLMLQKFFC
+1205 YHLMLQKFLC

-1236 PVSEGLEHAE
+1236 PVSEGLEHTD

-1260 LVEKMVNPSTVLDS
+1260 LVEKMVNPTTVLES
-1274 PHSLPVKV
+1274 PHSLPAKL
-1282 PGVTPTTPQFSALR
+1282 PGGQGSTQFSALR
-1296 FLIVTQKA
+1296 FLVVTQKA
-1304 AFSCICSLWNR
+1304 SFTCIKNLWNR
-1315 KPLKVYG
+1315 RPLKVYG

-1333 CHILRGEPVIQERL
+1333 CHILRGEPVIREKMG
-1347 AKERE
+1347 KEKEGSRE
-1352 GTARPEEEGGLGA
+1352 EEAAPEESNSGGGGA
-1365 STLPVGPSSGG
+1365 SAGTG
-1376 AGGAAVAPG
+1376 AGGVG
-1385 AAVNAGEGPAGSV
+1385 AT
-1398 PGPAIGSSTAPPAP
+1398 SSTI
-1412 GGAAED
+1412 AA
-1418 STNTTPRR
+1418 TTRR
-1426 EPPVN
+1426 DT
-1431 QAQLQQAQGGSRER
+1431 Q
-1445 QPNVNQQQLQQ
+1445 VNQQQLQQ
-1456 LMDMGFSREHAMEA
+1456 VLIDMGFTREHAMEA
-1470 LVNTSTMEQATEYLL
+1470 LLNTSTMEQATEYLL
-1485 THPPPLL
+1485 THPPPLI
-1492 SGAVRDMTM
+1492 GGVVRDLSM

-1507 MRAIAMSLGQEE
+1507 LRAIAMSLGQDISMDQRAESPEE
-1519 AARHREEDDRRARER
+1519 MARRKEDEERKSREKQ
-1534 TEEEEARCL
+1534 EEEEAKCL
-1543 ERFLEAEPLDSTEL
+1543 EKFQDAEPLEQEEL
-1557 HAFTDSM
+1557 HNFTDTM

-1575 PDTVYRL
+1575 PDTVYRV
-1582 CDLLMTAIKRSG
+1582 CDLIMTAVKRNG
-1594 PEYRD
+1594 ADYRD
-1599 LILRQV
+1599 LILKQV

-1615 LIKAAIPLTTSD
+1615 LIKAALPLTISD

-1632 EWTRQMATLPQASNL
+1632 EWVSQMATLPQASNL

-1659 ELKLSCA
+1659 ELKLPCA
-1666 RVVENSGILNVLIKL
+1666 RVVENSGILSVLIKL
-1681 LEVVQPCLQAAKE
+1681 LEVVQPCLQASKE
-1694 QKDIQTPKWI
+1694 QKEVQTPKWI

-1709 IIDFY
+1709 LIDFY
-1714 EKMAVSS
+1714 EKMSISS
-1721 KRRAQM
+1721 KRRSQM

-1732 PNGNNWRWFDDR
+1732 ANGNNWRWFDDR
-1744 SGRWCSYSASNNGT
+1744 SGRWCSYSASNNST
-1758 IDSAWRAGESSV
+1758 IDTAWKAGETSV

-1782 FNTMVQVN
+1782 FTTMVQVN

-1797 PVMLTVQRVPRVPKP
+1797 PVMLTLLRLPRIGKNSKNGCTGQELE
-1812 AKTGSM
+1812 KTL
-1818 TDSEREEGDKG
+1818 EEGKEVEIKPNDEKINVLESTPSQEESNVE
-1829 KAEETQTDPDSA
+1829 KKEPAEEVKVSD
-1841 PVAVEMSAPKDDN
+1841 
-1854 TSPQLK
+1854 
-1860 ESFSGPSAPAAPPP
+1860 
-1874 AAPLDPTSERTGA
+1874 
-1887 GGAIVVQGLTED
+1887 IVIQGLSDEMVTI
-1899 MTTVLIR
+1899 LIR
-1906 ACVSMI
+1906 SCVSMLG
-1912 SVPVDPDTLHA
+1912 VPVDPDTLHA

-1931 TRTHHYAMM
+1931 TRDHKYAIM
-1940 FAELKSTRMILGLTQ
+1940 FAELKSTRMILNLTQ
-1955 GSGFN
+1955 SSGFN

-1971 HIIEDPAT
+1971 HIIEDPCT
-1979 LRHTM
+1979 LQHTM

-1989 SAVTSGAG
+1989 SAATSGAG

-2021 PAACRNPDCFADTAN
+2021 PAACRNPEIFTEVAN
-2036 SCVRIALPAPRGA
+2036 GCIRIALPAPRGS

-2066 AVQLVKTTPLKL
+2066 AVQLVKTTPVKP
-2078 SPLPPIP
+2078 SPLPVIP
-2085 DTIKEVIYDMLNA
+2085 DIIKEVIYDMLNA

-2107 AERPEEPAVAVPGG
+2107 ADKSEPKPVVTS
-2121 QDLCQ
+2121 QEVSQ
-2126 ILQDDDVYQQYRLTR
+2126 ILQDMGDDVYQQYRSLTR
-2141 QGSDFDSQSAFHINA
+2141 QGSDFDGQTGFAINA
-2156 QVFTADGAVADSS
+2156 QVFPSDNAAAETPP
-2169 QSGTPQG
+2169 SGTPHG
-2176 EGEALPPCSS
+2176 E
-2186 PPAST
+2186 
-2191 ASTPEEMR
+2191 ASTPEETR
-2199 EEKKEVEGENGASSE
+2199 
-2214 EGKGAKAKASK
+2214 EGKKDKDGDRTAEESKQKAKGSK
-2225 PLMPTST
+2225 PLLPTST

-2252 SYCYTAGQSELIKE
+2252 NYSYTAGQSELIKE
-2266 DCSVL
+2266 DCTVL

-2283 SSEDKD
+2283 NAEDKD

-2301 AAAGTGTDAQVALVN
+2301 AAAGSGTDAQVALVN
-2316 EVKAALS
+2316 EVKGALG
-2323 RALAMAEGTEKHAR
+2323 RALAMTESTEKHSR

-2358 YSTAAAKT
+2358 YSSATAKT

-2422 SSLFGGKGGSSK
+2422 SSLFGNKGASNK
-2434 NKAEHDTV
+2434 NKTEQD
-2442 GAARDS
+2442 
-2448 NSTTQGTTGDSVE
+2448 
-2461 GTLVEGSHR
+2461 
-2470 VQGTDS
+2470 VQGTARDTNSNQPDS
-2476 DLMDGETEGDTV
+2476 EEVGEVEVHEEDVAQAEVADGDIMDGEAETDAV

-2497 STTAMQVE
+2497 STQEMQVE
-2505 NELVDLIDELL
+2505 NELEDLIDELL
-2516 ERDAGAVN
+2516 ERDPTVVN
-2524 SSIIVGRG
+2524 RT
-2532 SGEDESQEDVLMDE
+2532 EDGSQEDVLMDE
-2546 APSNISQAS
+2546 APSNLSQAS
-2555 TLQTNRED
+2555 TLQANRDD
-2563 SMNILEPEDE
+2563 SMNILDPEDEE

-2583 SNDDEDSQDEEEEEE
+2583 SNEDEDDSQDEEEEEE
-2598 EEEEE
+2598 DED
-2603 DQDDEEGDEDDD
+2603 DQDDEEGEEGDEDDD
-2615 DEGSEMEL
+2615 DDGSEMEL
-2623 DEDFPDINAAPHIR
+2623 DEDYPDMNASPLVR

-2642 RDDDLII
+2642 REDDLII
-2649 EFDNMFSTT
+2649 EFDNMFSSAT
-2658 ADIPPSPG
+2658 DIPPSPG
-2666 NIPSSHP
+2666 NIPATHP
-2673 LMVRHADHGSLTLGG
+2673 LMVRHADHSSLTLGSG
-2688 AGTNN
+2688 SSTT
-2693 RLAQGMGRS
+2693 RLAQGIGRS

-2760 RLLVGNEDVHIIARS
+2760 RLLVGNDDVHIIARS

-2783 FHEQSS
+2783 FHDQSTATS
-2789 TGGQAGTLSSIPTAL
+2789 QAGTLSSIPTAL
-2804 TRWTD
+2804 TRWTE

-2821 CVAVVKVPI
+2821 CVSVVKVPI
-2830 LQHLETLRDE
+2830 INHLEALRDE

-2849 RRQLA
+2849 RKQLA
-2854 EEEEAKQ
+2854 EEEAKNAEKAKEEKGKENKAPDSQ
-2861 NDRRTGGEEA
+2861 VADSKANDSL
-2871 REQSLQGSGLGT
+2871 EQKPADHDQAVLPE
-2883 VNGAAGETTAE
+2883 NY
-2894 GEPQGSGVSC
+2894 P
-2904 LDPPRVSEGFLTAPP
+2904 TAP
-2919 SGEVTPTTPAP
+2919 SSADCTPTSPDQQPLIAQNSVELP
-2930 HEQALVSLET
+2930 PLSVLRDLPQELQVPCGAEENQQLPMPVEQDE
-2940 AISQQVHQPIADLLL
+2940 PGP
-2955 AESHANS
+2955 ER
-2962 LVTLAGAGLPD
+2962 
-2973 LTASSDRLN
+2973 ASG
-2982 CEAEASQ
+2982 EAEATQ
-2989 MEMSPA
+2989 MELSPA
-2995 PPIASLSPDIVETSE
+2995 PTITSLSPERAEDSDALT
-3010 PAAVGV
+3010 AVS

-3027 SPVSATQEEPNPAQ
+3027 SLASGTLEDGCGENAVAASTEQIGVDSSSVNASTSQGINSQAGRLVQPDSSSHIEVSSFTVSSSEDPATQ
-3041 AVHLSQE
+3041 
-3048 LSGSGDSG
+3048 DS
-3056 VTDTHTD
+3056 VT
-3063 AETGSTTVSTPG
+3063 AI
-3075 ETMPLSDRANSQSQ
+3075 LASDPRG
-3089 AIQEEPLPSTSN
+3089 ILEEPLPSTSS
-3101 EDEDPLAGIS
+3101 EEEDPLAGIN

-3139 RPPARPPASST
+3139 RPPARAPPTAVPVVPPPVVSSAG
-3150 LPSTTTPVLGGG
+3150 LS
-3162 PGVTEVSPEFLA
+3162 EVSPEFLA

-3194 RELSQ
+3194 RDLAQSITSE
-3199 QPTQGDTPLDPVT
+3199 TPMDPVT

-3218 SELRRSVLEDMED
+3218 SDLRRSVLEDMED

-3245 AALRREQEVSARQRQ
+3245 QSLRRDLEARQRQ

-3268 HSSSSALSAILRS
+3268 HSSTSALSAILRS

-3287 LGGNRGVQYTR
+3287 LSGNRGVQYTR

-3309 GGGANHSR
+3309 GG
-3317 PSSSSVD
+3317 SSSHTRPTGSNVD

-3355 TSRLHRVLRNLCYHS
+3355 TSRLHRVLRNLCYHA
-3370 QTRGWVIRSLLSILQ
+3370 QTRNWVIRSLLSILQ

-3391 VCVETTRLEDARG
+3391 LCIESPKPSTSSIDEKSRKSTKATSSVSTDSRPLDLLHKME
-3404 KRTAGGQGG
+3404 
-3413 YGGSKGSTTTAT
+3413 SK
-3425 AASSLSSSSSSSLE
+3425 
-3439 LINRVESRSSSQ
+3439 SSSQ

-3474 ASGRKH
+3474 SMGRKH
-3480 ADRHSAGGT
+3480 TEKHSG
-3489 SGGPGGTLGGGVQGV
+3489 
-3504 TAGVTCPG
+3504 C
-3512 GGGSTVHIHPQA
+3512 GSTVHIHPQA

-3544 SHFTQQRCKDLLSS
+3544 SHFTQQRTKEPPSDCDRERTIKLSCSPCPGQSTNS
-3558 STSDLDSRLCAAAS
+3558 S
-3572 IVTGT
+3572 
-3577 AGGGSRSTQT
+3577 
-3587 NTCSTPSSAQNSLGG
+3587 
-3602 GACGTAITPQSLG
+3602 

-3628 NMNVSRKGKASMK
+3628 NMNVSRKGKTSIK
-3641 TVPLGAGGEA
+3641 SVPVSSGNEGETSQ
-3651 EGAQYSLEASP
+3651 GSLEASP

-3669 LSHPVI
+3669 LCHPVI

-3689 SLISIALPDNKATEV
+3689 SLISIALPENKTALEAV
-3704 PAGHQAPQSTTAGAG
+3704 ASQSNSTTPAPAPTPASTAVPVPIPVPSPVAAP
-3719 NPATATSAAATA
+3719 NTTASATATATTTVTTIA
-3731 GAPGSVSASAQG
+3731 RNSKSPAKASDSNPSGTTDKIAVS
-3743 ITVGVVVP
+3743 
-3751 AQGSSSTA
+3751 
-3759 IVSIPTSTGA
+3759 
-3769 SATGKHRATV
+3769 
-3779 LCIESDTKLAS
+3779 
-3790 TGLTEKQLQLS
+3790 GLTEKQLQLS

-3815 EDAANILLQLSRGDG
+3815 EDAANVLLQLSRGDS
-3830 TTRDTVLRLL
+3830 TTRDTVLKLL
-3840 LSGARHLGYTL
+3840 LSGGRHLGYTL

-3872 ARADAQSPDAPAE
+3872 LQCEAISPEGFPEDQPQTTKLKGKMQSRFVLVTPVR
-3885 DTSISARL
+3885 S
-3893 KAGKL
+3893 
-3898 SSRRGRRF
+3898 RF
-3906 DGSESVVIVAAQ
+3906 DIAENVVIVASQ
-3918 KRTLGGRELQLPC
+3918 KRPLGGRELQLPS
-3931 MSSLTSKTSTQKFF
+3931 MSMLTSKTSTQKFF
-3945 LRVLQVIIQLREDT
+3945 LRVLQVIIQLRDDT

-3971 LGSTSLGSASSIQA
+3971 LGASSLGSASSIQA

-4009 LQQAPP
+4009 QQQ
-4015 PSASVAAVT
+4015 T
-4024 TSGSSVA
+4024 
-4031 APHAPAAA
+4031 
-4039 PGTAS
+4039 
-4044 AATSEV
+4044 ATSEP
-4050 GSVSEPQAVQRD
+4050 SHAEPSTRREE
-4062 DSPMDVDQPSPLEQ
+4062 SPMDIDQPSPANQ
-4076 DPAPL
+4076 DTPSVAS
-4081 DEEGNSQSETEERL
+4081 EGTQPGETEKEERL
-4095 PDLPLLSE
+4095 PELPLLSE
-4103 QLLLDELWD
+4103 QLSLDELWD

-4152 PVRDTR
+4152 AVRDTR

-4190 REPSSMHISSNL
+4190 REPSSMHISSSL
-4202 PPDTQKFLRFAET
+4202 PHDTQKFLRFAET

-4230 LADGPFAVLVDYIRI
+4230 LADGPFAVLVDYIRV

-4289 RKSPEDMKNR
+4289 RKSPEEMKNR

-4324 REMFNA
+4324 REMFNP

-4366 VVAKAVYDNRLLE
+4366 IVAKAVYDNRLLE

-4400 ESEDYPFFQG
+4400 ESEDYHFYQG
-4410 LVYLLENNV
+4410 LVYLLENDV
-4419 STLGYELT
+4419 STLGYDLT

-4438 EVRDLKPNGGNIIVT
+4438 EVRDLKPNGANILVT

-4472 IRKQLSAYLE
+4472 IRKQLAAFLE

-4505 SGLPTIDIDDLKAN
+4505 SGLPTIDIDDLKSN

-4524 YQSSSIQIQ
+4524 YQSNSIQIQ

-4607 EKLRHMLLLAIQE
+4607 EKLRHMLLMAIQE

>member
-21 TLIEKLKG
+21 ILIEKLKA
-29 CRDEQLL
+29 CHDEQLL
-36 LELQHI
+36 VELQQI

-185 DLPMTKYP
+185 DLTMTKYP

-203 YAEPGPEVKVE
+203 YAEPGPEVKVD
-214 RKTSSNTLHYI
+214 RKQTSSNTLHYI

-372 DPLMEPYP
+372 DPSMEPYP

-440 TNLDMAAFQSHT
+440 TNLDMAAFQSHS
-452 GLTIFISRLE
+452 GLSIFICRLE

-479 IQRPNSTVES
+479 IQRPSATVES
-489 EDMDTDVDG
+489 EDMDTDM
-498 QSESLSEER
+498 ELSEVA

-514 STSSGSRPETDHRAQ
+514 SSSSGSRPEVDHRAQ
-529 SSTASTPRTGLQCIP
+529 SSSSNTPRTGMQCIP

-624 DVMLHALLIKDSLS
+624 DVMLHALLIKD
-638 LQVPATREVL
+638 VPATREVL

-750 IQKTDGTVTA
+750 IQKADGTVA
-760 PPARSSHAAE
+760 VPPARSSHAAE

-780 EALHTFTQQQGEP
+780 EALHTFSQQQGEP

-800 PVELVVGTEER
+800 PLELVVGTEER

-844 NQKGLLPLVS
+844 SQKGLLPLVS

-902 SALEP
+902 TSLEP
-907 LHRPIEVPGGSVLLR
+907 LHRPIEMPGGSVLLR
-922 ELATA
+922 ELANA

-1006 PNSLPPGCEFGQA
+1006 PNSLPSGCEFGQA

-1033 STTAT
+1033 TTAT
-1038 ASTSGS
+1038 AASGS

-1049 SEAVAVDPSATCLL
+1049 TDAVSVDSAAGGLL
-1063 EGMGL
+1063 EGMCL

-1074 PMETDEPTAGT
+1074 PMETDEPSA
-1085 SDPKTKSKLTPAM
+1085 SDPKSKSKLTPAM

-1144 STGTAPTPAARAT
+1144 STGTTPTPAARAT
-1157 ASSLTKLLT
+1157 ASALTKLLT

-1215 SGGHNALFETFNWA
+1215 SGGHDALFDTFNWA

-1236 PVSEGLEHAE
+1236 PVAEGLEHAD

-1274 PHSLPVKV
+1274 PHSLPAKM
-1282 PGVTPTTPQFSALR
+1282 PGITPTMPQFSALR

-1304 AFSCICSLWNR
+1304 AFSCIRSLWNR

-1352 GTARPEEEGGLGA
+1352 GTTRPDEEGTSSSSLA
-1365 STLPVGPSSGG
+1365 PSGP
-1376 AGGAAVAPG
+1376 PG
-1385 AAVNAGEGPAGSV
+1385 
-1398 PGPAIGSSTAPPAP
+1398 GSSTSAETSAASGTPSGVPAV
-1412 GGAAED
+1412 GSADD
-1418 STNTTPRR
+1418 STISTPRH
-1426 EPPVN
+1426 EPQVN
-1431 QAQLQQAQGGSRER
+1431 QAQLT
-1445 QPNVNQQQLQQ
+1445 Q

-1470 LVNTSTMEQATEYLL
+1470 LLNTSTMEQATEYLL

-1492 SGAVRDMTM
+1492 GGAVRDLTM

-1507 MRAIAMSLGQEE
+1507 MRAIAMSLGQEVSMEQRSDSPEE
-1519 AARHREEDDRRARER
+1519 AARRREEEDRRARER
-1534 TEEEEARCL
+1534 AEEEEARCL
-1543 ERFLEAEPLDSTEL
+1543 ERFMEAEPLDPQEL
-1557 HAFTDSM
+1557 HSFTDSM

-1599 LILRQV
+1599 LILGQV
-1605 VNQVWEAADV
+1605 VDQVWEAADV
-1615 LIKAAIPLTTSD
+1615 LIKAAEPLTTSD

-1632 EWTRQMATLPQASNL
+1632 EWTRQMATLPQASKL

-1659 ELKLSCA
+1659 VPELKELKLLGA
-1666 RVVENSGILNVLIKL
+1666 RVVEKSGILELLIKL

-1694 QKDIQTPKWI
+1694 HKDIQTPKWI

-1709 IIDFY
+1709 LIDFY

-1721 KRRAQM
+1721 KRREQM

-1744 SGRWCSYSASNNGT
+1744 SGRWCSYSASNNST

-1797 PVMLTVQRVPRVPKP
+1797 PVMLTVQKVPRITKP
-1812 AKTGSM
+1812 SKAGNV
-1818 TDSEREEGDKG
+1818 TDSDREEGDKA
-1829 KAEETQTDPDSA
+1829 KVEESQTNVDSGA
-1841 PVAVEMSAPKDDN
+1841 AVEMSVPKDD
-1854 TSPQLK
+1854 SGQLK
-1860 ESFSGPSAPAAPPP
+1860 EMSSSLVSDYAQGS
-1874 AAPLDPTSERTGA
+1874 D
-1887 GGAIVVQGLTED
+1887 IVVKGLSDD

-1931 TRTHHYAMM
+1931 TRNHHYAMM

-1955 GSGFN
+1955 SSGFN

-2021 PAACRNPDCFADTAN
+2021 PAACRNPECFIETASN
-2036 SCVRIALPAPRGA
+2036 CIRIALPAPRGA
-2049 GTASD
+2049 GTTSD

-2107 AERPEEPAVAVPGG
+2107 PERPEERAAAAQST

-2126 ILQDDDVYQQYRLTR
+2126 ILQDVGDDVYQQYRLTR

-2156 QVFTADGAVADSS
+2156 QVFAADGGPAESS

-2176 EGEALPPCSS
+2176 E
-2186 PPAST
+2186 

-2199 EEKKEVEGENGASSE
+2199 EEKKEQEGEKGASSDE
-2214 EGKGAKAKASK
+2214 SKAAKVKASK

-2252 SYCYTAGQSELIKE
+2252 SYSYTAGQSELIKE

-2283 SSEDKD
+2283 NSEDKD

-2323 RALAMAEGTEKHAR
+2323 RALAMTEGAEKHAR

-2349 ESCPSTSSF
+2349 ESCPSTSTF

-2422 SSLFGGKGGSSK
+2422 SSLFGGKGASSK
-2434 NKAEHDTV
+2434 TKTEHETV
-2442 GAARDS
+2442 GTARDS
-2448 NSTTQGTTGDSVE
+2448 NSNTQDPGESGETEPVD
-2461 GTLVEGSHR
+2461 GSHR
-2470 VQGTDS
+2470 VQGADT
-2476 DLMDGETEGDTV
+2476 DLMDGEAEGDTV

-2497 STTAMQVE
+2497 STQAMQVE

-2516 ERDAGAVN
+2516 ERDVGTAN
-2524 SSIIVGRG
+2524 STIIVGR
-2532 SGEDESQEDVLMDE
+2532 SGGDESQEDVLMDE
-2546 APSNISQAS
+2546 VPSNISQAS
-2555 TLQTNRED
+2555 TLQANREGTLCVTSSLD

-2649 EFDNMFSTT
+2649 EFDNMFSNN
-2658 ADIPPSPG
+2658 ADIPSSPG

-2673 LMVRHADHGSLTLGG
+2673 LMVRHADHSSLTLGV
-2688 AGTNN
+2688 AGSSS

-2709 TANTGHTIHVHY
+2709 TANSGHTIHVHY
-2721 PGNRQPNP
+2721 PHNRQPNP

-2830 LQHLETLRDE
+2830 LQHLESLRDE

-2854 EEEEAKQ
+2854 EEEESKQ
-2861 NDRRTGGEEA
+2861 NERRASGAEQV
-2871 REQSLQGSGLGT
+2871 RDQSLQGSGLGT
-2883 VNGAAGETTAE
+2883 VNGADNTAE
-2894 GEPQGSGVSC
+2894 GEQAQEGPMAC
-2904 LDPPRVSEGFLTAPP
+2904 LDAPRVSEGFLTAPP

-2955 AESHANS
+2955 AETHASS
-2962 LVTLAGAGLPD
+2962 LAALAGAGLPT
-2973 LTASSDRLN
+2973 LSESQRPNT
-2982 CEAEASQ
+2982 EAEASQ

-2995 PPIASLSPDIVETSE
+2995 PTTGERVGGGGGEGGALDEGREASLSPDIVESTE
-3010 PAAVGV
+3010 PVAVGV

-3027 SPVSATQEEPNPAQ
+3027 SPASATQEEAAPNPPQ
-3041 AVHLSQE
+3041 TTQLSQE
-3048 LSGSGDSG
+3048 LSGSRESG
-3056 VTDTHTD
+3056 LTDRQTD
-3063 AETGSTTVSTPG
+3063 AETGSTSVSSPG
-3075 ETMPLSDRANSQSQ
+3075 ETMPRSDSADSQSQ

-3101 EDEDPLAGIS
+3101 DEEDPLAGIN

-3139 RPPARPPASST
+3139 RPPSRPPAATT
-3150 LPSTTTPVLGGG
+3150 LPSSNAPVLGG

-3194 RELSQ
+3194 RELAQ
-3199 QPTQGDTPLDPVT
+3199 QPPQGDTPLDPVT

-3245 AALRREQEVSARQRQ
+3245 AALRREQEVRQRQ

-3287 LGGNRGVQYTR
+3287 LGSNRGVQYTR
-3298 LAVQRGGTFQM
+3298 LAVQRGGPFQM
-3309 GGGANHSR
+3309 GGGTNHR

-3391 VCVETTRLEDARG
+3391 VCLETARLEDSRG
-3404 KRTAGGQGG
+3404 KRSNQGG
-3413 YGGSKGSTTTAT
+3413 CGGKGPAT
-3425 AASSLSSSSSSSLE
+3425 SSSSSSLE
-3439 LINRVESRSSSQ
+3439 LLNRVESRSSSQ

-3474 ASGRKH
+3474 VSGRKH
-3480 ADRHSAGGT
+3480 SDRHSAGSST
-3489 SGGPGGTLGGGVQGV
+3489 ASGALGVPGGA
-3504 TAGVTCPG
+3504 AGVTCAA

-3544 SHFTQQRCKDLLSS
+3544 SHFTQQRCKDISAAS
-3558 STSDLDSRLCAAAS
+3558 SDLDSRLC
-3572 IVTGT
+3572 TGSS
-3577 AGGGSRSTQT
+3577 GGGSGVGSSRSGSQSQSNP
-3587 NTCSTPSSAQNSLGG
+3587 NTPNSLSSSI
-3602 GACGTAITPQSLG
+3602 ATPQSLG

-3641 TVPLGAGGEA
+3641 TVPLGGGAEA
-3651 EGAQYSLEASP
+3651 DGAQFSLETSP

-3704 PAGHQAPQSTTAGAG
+3704 PAAHPTPQTANSNIASSGSTLSITTQGPALVGSAHPTVTVPAVSGGAVPQGTSSGTSITVSQASSTT
-3719 NPATATSAAATA
+3719 
-3731 GAPGSVSASAQG
+3731 
-3743 ITVGVVVP
+3743 I
-3751 AQGSSSTA
+3751 
-3759 IVSIPTSTGA
+3759 SIPPSTGITSTGKQRS
-3769 SATGKHRATV
+3769 SAV
-3779 LCIESDTKLAS
+3779 SIESDKMAS

-3830 TTRDTVLRLL
+3830 STRDTVLRLL
-3840 LSGARHLGYTL
+3840 LTGARHLGYTL

-3862 REYNLEQQRR
+3862 REYNLEQQRQ
-3872 ARADAQSPDAPAE
+3872 AQADSHSPDAPPE
-3885 DTSISARL
+3885 DTSLSARL
-3893 KAGKL
+3893 KGKMT
-3898 SSRRGRRF
+3898 SRF

-3971 LGSTSLGSASSIQA
+3971 LGSSSLGSASSIQA

-3992 EADAIIQMVR
+3992 EADAIIQMSDV
-4002 EGQRARR
+4002 QS
-4009 LQQAPP
+4009 APEAQ
-4015 PSASVAAVT
+4015 SA
-4024 TSGSSVA
+4024 
-4031 APHAPAAA
+4031 
-4039 PGTAS
+4039 
-4044 AATSEV
+4044 
-4050 GSVSEPQAVQRD
+4050 QRD
-4062 DSPMDVDQPSPLEQ
+4062 ESPMDVDQPSPLEQ
-4076 DPAPL
+4076 DAAPL
-4081 DEEGNSQSETEERL
+4081 DEEGNAQSESEEKV

-4324 REMFNA
+4324 REMFNP

-4410 LVYLLENNV
+4410 LVYLLENDV

-4438 EVRDLKPNGGNIIVT
+4438 EVRDLKPNGANILVT

-4472 IRKQLSAYLE
+4472 IRKQLAAFLE